1 MNLLKKNKYSIR
13 KYKVG
18 IFSTLIG
25 TVLLLSNP
33 NGAQALTT
41 DHNVQGGSN
50 QALPGNSQNT
60 NADTNRDIVN
70 DSQNTPNAH
79 ATDNTSTNQA
89 LTNHQNVDVANQ
101 VGPAPIQPS
110 ASPAQNNNN
119 SNANSTATEPA
130 ANTNNNLASNNN
142 TLNVPNNTD
151 NNDSARHL
159 TLKEIQEDVRHSS
172 DKPELVAIAE
182 EASNRPKKRSRRAAP
197 TDPNATPADP
207 TATPADPTAGNGSAP
222 VAITAP
228 YTPTTDPNANNI
240 GQNAP
245 NEVLS
250 FDDNNIRPSTNRSVP
265 TVTVVDNLPG
275 YTLINGGKVGVFSHA
290 MVRTSMFDS
299 GDAKNYQAQGNVIAL
314 GRIRGNDTNDHGD
327 FNGIEKT
334 LTVNPNSELIFEFN
348 TMTTKN
354 YQAQGNVIALGRIRG
369 NDTNDHGDF
378 NGIEK
383 TLTVNPNSELIFEF
397 NTMTTKNYQG
407 MTNLIIK
414 NADNDTVIGEK
425 VVAYGPIWRL
435 LKVPENV
442 SHLKIQF
449 VPKNDAITDARGIY
463 QLRDGYKYY
472 DFVDSIGLH
481 SGSHVY
487 VERRTMEP
495 TATNNKEFT
504 VTTSLKNNGN
514 FGASF
519 NTDDFVYKIQ
529 LPEGV
534 EYVNNSLTKDF
545 PSGNSGVDIND
556 MNVTYDAANR
566 IITIKSTGGGT
577 GNSPAR
583 LMPDKILDLKY
594 KLRVNNVPTP
604 RTVTFND
611 TLTYKTYSQDFI
623 NSPAES
629 HTVSTNPYTIDII
642 MNKDALQAEV
652 DRRIQQADYT
662 FASLDIF
669 NDLKR
674 RAQTILDENR
684 NNVPLNKRV
693 SQADIDSLANQMQH
707 TLIRSVDAENAVNRK
722 VDDME
727 DLVNQNDELTD
738 EEKQAAIQVIEEH
751 KNEIIGNIGDQTTDD
766 GVTRIKDQGIQTL
779 SGDTATPVV
788 KPNAKQAIR
797 DKAAKQREIINHTP
811 DATQDEIQDALNQL
825 TTDETD
831 AIDNVTNATTNADVE
846 TAKNNG
852 INTIGAVAPQVTHKQ
867 AARDAINQATA
878 TKRQQ
883 INSNR
888 EATQEE
894 KNAAL
899 NELTQAT
906 NHALEQI
913 NQATTNDDV
922 DTAKGDG
929 LNAINPIAPV
939 TVVKQAARDAVSHDA
954 QQHIAEINANP
965 DATQEERQAAIE
977 KVNAAVAVANTNI
990 LNANTNADVE
1000 QVKTNAIQGIQAIEP
1015 ATKVKTDA
1023 KNAIDQSAETQHNA
1037 IFNNNDATL
1046 EEQQAAQQLLDQA
1059 VATAKQNINAAD
1071 TNQEV
1076 AQAKDQ
1082 GTQNIVVIQ
1091 PATQVKTDARNAV
1104 NEKAREAIT
1113 NINATPGATR
1123 EEKQEAINRVNT
1135 LKNRALNDI
1144 GVTSTTAMVNSI
1156 RDDAVNQ
1163 IGAVQPHVTK
1173 KQTATGVL
1181 TDLATAKKQEINQ
1194 NTNATTEEK
1203 QVALNQV
1210 DQDLATAINNINQ
1223 ADTNAEVDQAQQ
1235 LGTKAINAIQPNIV
1249 KKPAALAQ
1257 TNQHYSAK
1265 LVEINATPDAT
1276 DDEKNAAINTLNQD
1290 RQQAIESIKQANT
1303 NAEVDQAATVAENN
1317 IDAVQVDVVKKQAA
1331 RDKITAEVAKRIE
1344 AVKQTPN
1351 ATDEEKQAA
1360 VNQINQ
1366 LKDQAFNQIN
1376 QNQTNDQVDATTN
1389 QAINAIDNVEAEV
1402 VIKPKAIADIE
1413 KAVKE
1418 KQQQIDN
1425 SLDSTDNEKEVAL
1438 QALAKEKEKA
1448 LAAIDQAQT
1457 NSQVN
1462 QAATNGVS
1470 AIKIIQPE
1478 TKIKPAARE
1487 KINQKANELRAQINQ
1502 DKEATA
1508 EERQAA
1514 LDKINDLVAK
1524 AMTNITN
1531 DRTNQ
1536 QVNDSTNQAL
1546 DDIALVTPDH
1556 IVRAAARDA
1565 VKQQYEAKKHEIEQA
1580 EHATD
1585 EEKQVALNQLANNEK
1600 RALQNIN
1607 QAIAN
1612 NDVKRV
1618 ESNGIATL
1626 KGVEPHIVVKPEAQ
1640 EAIKASADNQVE
1652 SIKDTPHATTDELDE
1667 ANQQIN
1673 DTLKQ
1678 GQQDIDNTTQDAA
1691 VNDVRNQTIK
1701 AIEQIKPKV
1710 RRKRAAL
1717 DNIDESNNNQLD
1729 AIRNTLD
1736 TTQDERNVAIAALNK
1751 IVNAIKNDIAQN
1763 KTNAEVDQTEA
1774 DGNNNIKVILPKVQ
1788 VKPAARQSVSAKA
1801 EAQNALIDQSDLSTE
1816 EERLAAKH
1824 LVEQAL
1830 NQAIDQIN
1838 HADKTAQVNQNSIDA
1853 QNIISKIKPATTVK
1867 ATALQQI
1874 QNIAT
1879 NKINL
1884 IKANN
1889 EATDEEQNAAIV
1901 QVEKELIKAKQQI
1914 AGAVTNADVAYLL
1927 HDGKNEIREIE
1938 PVINK
1943 KATAREQLTTL
1954 FNDKKQ
1960 AIEANVQATVEER
1973 NSILAQLQNIYDTA
1987 IGQIDQDR
1995 SNAQVDKTATLNL
2008 QTIHDLD
2015 VHPIKKP
2022 DAEKTINDDL
2032 ARVTH
2037 LVQNYRKVSDR
2048 NKADALKAI
2057 TALKLQ
2063 MDEELKTAR
2072 TNADVDAVL
2081 KRFNVALG
2089 DIEAVIT
2096 EKENSLLRID
2106 NIAQQTYA
2114 KFKAIAT
2121 PEQLAKVKAL
2131 IDQYVADG
2139 NRMVDED
2146 ATLNDIKKDTQLIID
2161 EILAI
2166 KLPAEVIKAS
2176 PKVGQPAPKVCTPIK
2191 KEDKQEVRK
2200 VVKELPNT
2208 GSEEMDLPL
2217 KELAL
2222 ITGAALLARRRS
2234 KKEKES

>member
-1 MNLLKKNKYSIR
+1 M
-13 KYKVG
+13 
-18 IFSTLIG
+18 
-25 TVLLLSNP
+25 
-33 NGAQALTT
+33 
-41 DHNVQGGSN
+41 
-50 QALPGNSQNT
+50 
-60 NADTNRDIVN
+60 
-70 DSQNTPNAH
+70 
-79 ATDNTSTNQA
+79 
-89 LTNHQNVDVANQ
+89 
-101 VGPAPIQPS
+101 
-110 ASPAQNNNN
+110 
-119 SNANSTATEPA
+119 SNAN
-130 ANTNNNLASNNN
+130 NNDAVSNNT
-142 TLNVPNNTD
+142 TLNVPNKTNE
-151 NNDSARHL
+151 NGSGGHL

-182 EASNRPKKRSRRAAP
+182 PASNRPKKRSRRAAP
-197 TDPNATPADP
+197 ADPNATPADP
-207 TATPADPTAGNGSAP
+207 AAAAAGNGGAP

-228 YTPTTDPNANNI
+228 YTPTTDPNANNA

-250 FDDNNIRPSTNRSVP
+250 FDDNGIRPSTNRSVP
-265 TVTVVDNLPG
+265 SVTVVDNLPG
-275 YTLINGGKVGVFSHA
+275 FTLINGGKVGVFSHA

-299 GDAKNYQAQGNVIAL
+299 ADAKNYQAQGNVIAL
-314 GRIRGNDTNDHGD
+314 GRI
-327 FNGIEKT
+327 K
-334 LTVNPNSELIFEFN
+334 
-348 TMTTKN
+348 
-354 YQAQGNVIALGRIRG
+354 G

-407 MTNLIIK
+407 VTNLIIK
-414 NADNDTVIGEK
+414 NADNDTVIAEK
-425 VVAYGPIWRL
+425 SVAYGPIWRL
-435 LKVPENV
+435 FKVPENV

-519 NTDDFVYKIQ
+519 NTDDFVYQVQ

-545 PSGNSGVDIND
+545 PSSNSGVDMND
-556 MNVTYDAANR
+556 FNVTYDAANR
-566 IITIKSTGGGT
+566 VITIKSTGGGS

-611 TLTYKTYSQDFI
+611 TLTYKTYTQDFI

-693 SQADIDSLANQMQH
+693 SQADIDSLTNQMQH
-707 TLIRSVDAENAVNRK
+707 TLIRSVDAENAVNKK
-722 VDDME
+722 VDQME

-788 KPNAKQAIR
+788 KPNAKKAIR
-797 DKAAKQREIINHTP
+797 DKATKQREIINATP
-811 DATQDEIQDALNQL
+811 DATEDEIQDALNQL
-825 TTDETD
+825 ATDETD

-852 INTIGAVAPQVTHKQ
+852 INTIGAVVPQVTHKK

-913 NQATTNDDV
+913 NQAKTNADV
-922 DTAKGDG
+922 DNAKGDG

-965 DATQEERQAAIE
+965 DATQEERQAAID
-977 KVNAAVAVANTNI
+977 KVNAAVTAANTNI

-1000 QVKTNAIQGIQAIEP
+1000 QVKTNAIQGIQAITP

-1023 KNAIDQSAETQHNA
+1023 KNAIDKSAETQHNT

-1091 PATQVKTDARNAV
+1091 PATQVKTDARNVV
-1104 NEKAREAIT
+1104 NDKAREAIT

-1135 LKNRALNDI
+1135 LKNRALTDI

-1181 TDLATAKKQEINQ
+1181 NDLATAKKQEINQ

-1210 DQDLATAINNINQ
+1210 DQELATAINNINQ

-1257 TNQHYSAK
+1257 INQHYNAK
-1265 LVEINATPDAT
+1265 LAEINATPDAT

-1290 RQQAIESIKQANT
+1290 RQQAIESVKQANT

-1376 QNQTNDQVDATTN
+1376 QNQTNDQVDTTTN
-1389 QAINAIDNVEAEV
+1389 QALNAIDNVEAEV

-1425 SLDSTDNEKEVAL
+1425 SLDSTDNEKEVAS

-1478 TKIKPAARE
+1478 TKVKPAARE
-1487 KINQKANELRAQINQ
+1487 KINQKVNELRAKINQ

-1508 EERQAA
+1508 EERQVA
-1514 LDKINDLVAK
+1514 LDKINEFVNQ
-1524 AMTNITN
+1524 AMTDITN
-1531 DRTNQ
+1531 NRTNQ
-1536 QVNDSTNQAL
+1536 QVDDTTSQAL
-1546 DDIALVTPDH
+1546 DSIALVAPEH

-1565 VKQQYEAKKHEIEQA
+1565 VKQQYEAKKQEIEQA

-1600 RALQNIN
+1600 LALQNIN
-1607 QAIAN
+1607 QAVTN

-1618 ESNGIATL
+1618 ETNGIATL
-1626 KGVEPHIVVKPEAQ
+1626 KGVQPHIVIKPEAQ
-1640 EAIKASADNQVE
+1640 QTIKASAENQVE
-1652 SIKDTPHATTDELDE
+1652 SIKDTPHATVDELDE
-1667 ANQQIN
+1667 ANQLIS

-1678 GQQDIDNTTQDAA
+1678 AQQEIENTNQDAA
-1691 VNDVRNQTIK
+1691 VTDVRNQTIK

-1717 DNIDESNNNQLD
+1717 DSIEENNKNQLD

-1736 TTQDERNVAIAALNK
+1736 TTQDERDVAIDTLNK
-1751 IVNAIKNDIAQN
+1751 IVNTIKNDIAQN
-1763 KTNAEVDQTEA
+1763 KTNAEVDRTET
-1774 DGNNNIKVILPKVQ
+1774 DGNDNIKVILPKVQ
-1788 VKPAARQSVSAKA
+1788 VKPAARQSVGVKA

-1838 HADKTAQVNQNSIDA
+1838 HADKTAQVNQDSIDA

-1884 IKANN
+1884 SKANN
-1889 EATDEEQNAAIV
+1889 EATDEEQNIAIA

-1914 AGAVTNADVAYLL
+1914 ASAVTNADVAYLL
-1927 HDGKNEIREIE
+1927 HDEKNEIREIE
-1938 PVINK
+1938 PVINR
-1943 KATAREQLTTL
+1943 KASAREQLTTL

-1960 AIEANVQATVEER
+1960 AIEANIQATVEER

-1995 SNAQVDKTATLNL
+1995 SNAQVDKTASLNL

-2032 ARVTH
+2032 ARVTA
-2037 LVQNYRKVSDR
+2037 LVQNYRKVSNR

-2081 KRFNVALG
+2081 KRFNVALS

-2121 PEQLAKVKAL
+2121 PEQLAKVKVL

-2139 NRMVDED
+2139 NRMIDED
-2146 ATLNDIKKDTQLIID
+2146 ATLNDIKQHTQFIVD

-2166 KLPAEVIKAS
+2166 KLPAEPTKVS
-2176 PKVGQPAPKVCTPIK
+2176 PKVIQPAPKVCTPIK
-2191 KEDKQEVRK
+2191 KEETHESRK
-2200 VVKELPNT
+2200 VEKELPNT
-2208 GSEEMDLPL
+2208 GSEGMDLPL
-2217 KELAL
+2217 KEFAL
-2222 ITGAALLARRRS
+2222 ITGAALLARRRT
-2234 KKEKES
+2234 KNEKES

>member
-41 DHNVQGGSN
+41 DNNVQSDTN
-50 QALPGNSQNT
+50 QATPVNSQDKDVAN
-60 NADTNRDIVN
+60 NRGLAN
-70 DSQNTPNAH
+70 SAQNTPNQS
-79 ATDNTSTNQA
+79 ATTNQATNQA
-89 LTNHQNVDVANQ
+89 LVNHNNGSIVNQ
-101 VGPAPIQPS
+101 ATPTSVQSSTPS
-110 ASPAQNNNN
+110 AQNNNHTDGN
-119 SNANSTATEPA
+119 TTATETVSNAN
-130 ANTNNNLASNNN
+130 NNDAVSNNT
-142 TLNVPNNTD
+142 TLNVPNKTNE
-151 NNDSARHL
+151 NGSGGHL

-182 EASNRPKKRSRRAAP
+182 PASNRPKKRSKRAAP
-197 TDPNATPADP
+197 ADPNATPADP
-207 TATPADPTAGNGSAP
+207 AAAAAGNGGAP

-228 YTPTTDPNANNI
+228 YTPTTDPNANNA

-250 FDDNNIRPSTNRSVP
+250 FDDNGIRPSTNRSVP
-265 TVTVVDNLPG
+265 SVTVVDNLPG
-275 YTLINGGKVGVFSHA
+275 FTLINGGKVGVFSHA

-299 GDAKNYQAQGNVIAL
+299 ADAKNYQAQGNVIAL
-314 GRIRGNDTNDHGD
+314 GRI
-327 FNGIEKT
+327 K
-334 LTVNPNSELIFEFN
+334 
-348 TMTTKN
+348 
-354 YQAQGNVIALGRIRG
+354 G

-407 MTNLIIK
+407 VTNLIIK
-414 NADNDTVIGEK
+414 NADNDTVIAEK
-425 VVAYGPIWRL
+425 SVAYGPIWRL
-435 LKVPENV
+435 FKVPENV

-519 NTDDFVYKIQ
+519 NTDDFVYQVQ

-545 PSGNSGVDIND
+545 PSSNSGVDMND
-556 MNVTYDAANR
+556 FNVTYDAANR
-566 IITIKSTGGGT
+566 VITIKSTGGGS

-611 TLTYKTYSQDFI
+611 TLTYKTYTQDFI

-629 HTVSTNPYTIDII
+629 HTVRTNPYTIDII

-693 SQADIDSLANQMQH
+693 SQADIDSLTNQMQH
-707 TLIRSVDAENAVNRK
+707 TLIRSVDAENAVNKK
-722 VDDME
+722 VDQME

-788 KPNAKQAIR
+788 KPNAKKAIR
-797 DKAAKQREIINHTP
+797 DKATKQREIINATP
-811 DATQDEIQDALNQL
+811 DATEDEIQDALNQL
-825 TTDETD
+825 ATDETD

-846 TAKNNG
+846 IAKNNG
-852 INTIGAVAPQVTHKQ
+852 INTIGAVVPQVTHKQ

-913 NQATTNDDV
+913 NQATTNADV
-922 DTAKGDG
+922 DNAKGDG

-965 DATQEERQAAIE
+965 DATQEERQAAID
-977 KVNAAVAVANTNI
+977 KVNAAVTAANTNI

-1000 QVKTNAIQGIQAIEP
+1000 QVKTNAIQGIQAITP

-1023 KNAIDQSAETQHNA
+1023 KNAIDKSAETQHNT

-1091 PATQVKTDARNAV
+1091 PATQVKTDARNVV
-1104 NEKAREAIT
+1104 NDKAREAIT

-1135 LKNRALNDI
+1135 LKNRALTDI

-1181 TDLATAKKQEINQ
+1181 NDLATAKKQEINQ

-1210 DQDLATAINNINQ
+1210 DQELATAINNINQ

-1257 TNQHYSAK
+1257 INQHYNAK
-1265 LVEINATPDAT
+1265 LAEINATPDAT
-1276 DDEKNAAINTLNQD
+1276 NDEKNAAINTLNLD

-1376 QNQTNDQVDATTN
+1376 QNQTNDQVDTTTN
-1389 QAINAIDNVEAEV
+1389 QALKAIDNVEAEV

-1425 SLDSTDNEKEVAL
+1425 SLDSTDNEKEVAS
-1438 QALAKEKEKA
+1438 QALAKEKEKEKA

-1462 QAATNGVS
+1462 QAATNDVS

-1478 TKIKPAARE
+1478 TKVKPAARE
-1487 KINQKANELRAQINQ
+1487 KINQKANELRAKINQ

-1508 EERQAA
+1508 EERQVA
-1514 LDKINDLVAK
+1514 LDKINEFVNQ
-1524 AMTNITN
+1524 AMTDITN
-1531 DRTNQ
+1531 NRTNQ
-1536 QVNDSTNQAL
+1536 QVDDTTSQAL
-1546 DDIALVTPDH
+1546 DSIALVTPDH

-1565 VKQQYEAKKHEIEQA
+1565 VKQQYEAKKREIEQA

-1607 QAIAN
+1607 QAVTN

-1618 ESNGIATL
+1618 ETNGIATL
-1626 KGVEPHIVVKPEAQ
+1626 KGVQPHIVIKPEAQ
-1640 EAIKASADNQVE
+1640 QAIKASAENQVE
-1652 SIKDTPHATTDELDE
+1652 SIKDTPHATVDELDE
-1667 ANQQIN
+1667 ANQLIS

-1678 GQQDIDNTTQDAA
+1678 AQQEIENTNQDAA
-1691 VNDVRNQTIK
+1691 VTDVRNQTIK

-1717 DNIDESNNNQLD
+1717 DSIEENNKNQLD

-1736 TTQDERNVAIAALNK
+1736 TTQDERDVAIDTLNK
-1751 IVNAIKNDIAQN
+1751 IVNTIKNDIAQN
-1763 KTNAEVDQTEA
+1763 KTNAEVDRTET
-1774 DGNNNIKVILPKVQ
+1774 DGNDNIKVILPKVQ
-1788 VKPAARQSVSAKA
+1788 VKPAARQSVGVKA

-1838 HADKTAQVNQNSIDA
+1838 HADKTAQVNQDSINA

-1889 EATDEEQNAAIV
+1889 EATDEEQNIAIA

-1914 AGAVTNADVAYLL
+1914 ASAVTNADVAYLL
-1927 HDGKNEIREIE
+1927 HDEKNEIREIE
-1938 PVINK
+1938 PVINR
-1943 KATAREQLTTL
+1943 KASAREQLTTL

-1960 AIEANVQATVEER
+1960 AIEANIQATVEER

-1995 SNAQVDKTATLNL
+1995 SNAQVDKTASLNL

-2032 ARVTH
+2032 ARVTA
-2037 LVQNYRKVSDR
+2037 LVQNYRKVSNR

-2081 KRFNVALG
+2081 KRFNVALS

-2121 PEQLAKVKAL
+2121 PEQLAKVKVL

-2139 NRMVDED
+2139 NRMIDED
-2146 ATLNDIKKDTQLIID
+2146 ATLNDIKQHTQFIVD

-2166 KLPAEVIKAS
+2166 KLPAEETKVS
-2176 PKVGQPAPKVCTPIK
+2176 PKEIQPAPKVCTPIK
-2191 KEDKQEVRK
+2191 KEETHESRK
-2200 VVKELPNT
+2200 VEKELPNT
-2208 GSEEMDLPL
+2208 GSEGMDLPL
-2217 KELAL
+2217 KEFAL
-2222 ITGAALLARRRS
+2222 ITGAALLARRRT
-2234 KKEKES
+2234 KNEKES

>member
-41 DHNVQGGSN
+41 DNNVQSDTN
-50 QALPGNSQNT
+50 QATPVNSQDKDVAN
-60 NADTNRDIVN
+60 NRGLAN
-70 DSQNTPNAH
+70 SAQNTPNQS
-79 ATDNTSTNQA
+79 ATTNQATNQA
-89 LTNHQNVDVANQ
+89 LVNHNNGSIVNQ
-101 VGPAPIQPS
+101 ATPTSVQSSTPS
-110 ASPAQNNNN
+110 AQNNNHTDGN
-119 SNANSTATEPA
+119 TTATETVSNAN
-130 ANTNNNLASNNN
+130 NNDVASNNT
-142 TLNVPNNTD
+142 TLNVPNKTNE
-151 NNDSARHL
+151 NGSGGHL

-182 EASNRPKKRSRRAAP
+182 PASNRPKKRSRRAAP
-197 TDPNATPADP
+197 ADPNATPADP
-207 TATPADPTAGNGSAP
+207 GAAAAGNGGAP

-228 YTPTTDPNANNI
+228 YTPTTDPNANNA

-250 FDDNNIRPSTNRSVP
+250 FDDNSIRPSTNRSVP
-265 TVTVVDNLPG
+265 SVTVVDNLPG
-275 YTLINGGKVGVFSHA
+275 FTLINGGKVGVLSHA
-290 MVRTSMFDS
+290 MVRTSMFEAGS
-299 GDAKNYQAQGNVIAL
+299 NRTYQAQGNVLAL
-314 GRIRGNDTNDHGD
+314 GRISGTDASNHGD
-327 FNGIEKT
+327 FNGIEKS

-348 TMTTKN
+348 TMPTKN
-354 YQAQGNVIALGRIRG
+354 GQGATNV
-369 NDTNDHGDF
+369 
-378 NGIEK
+378 
-383 TLTVNPNSELIFEF
+383 
-397 NTMTTKNYQG
+397 
-407 MTNLIIK
+407 IIK
-414 NADNDTVIGEK
+414 NADTNDTIAEK
-425 VVAYGPIWRL
+425 TVEGGPTLRL
-435 LKVPENV
+435 FKVPDNV
-442 SHLKIQF
+442 RNLKIQF

-463 QLRDGYKYY
+463 QLKDGYKYY
-472 DFVDSIGLH
+472 SFVDSIGLH

-514 FGASF
+514 SGASLD
-519 NTDDFVYKIQ
+519 TDEFVYKIQ

-545 PSGNSGVDIND
+545 PSNNSGVDVND

-566 IITIKSTGGGT
+566 VITIKSTGGGT
-577 GNSPAR
+577 TNSPAR

-611 TLTYKTYSQDFI
+611 TLTYKTYTQDFI
-623 NSPAES
+623 NSAAES

-669 NDLKR
+669 NDLKK
-674 RAQTILDENR
+674 RAQTILAENR

-693 SQADIDSLANQMQH
+693 SQADIDTLTNQMQH
-707 TLIRSVDAENAVNRK
+707 TLIRSVDAENAVNQK
-722 VDDME
+722 ADQME

-751 KNEIIGNIGDQTTDD
+751 KGNIIGDIGDQTTDD

-788 KPNAKQAIR
+788 KPNAKKAIR
-797 DKAAKQREIINHTP
+797 DKATKQREIINATP
-811 DATQDEIQDALNQL
+811 DATEDEIQDAINQL
-825 TTDETD
+825 ATDETD

-852 INTIGAVAPQVTHKQ
+852 INTIGSVVPQVTHKQ

-913 NQATTNDDV
+913 NQATTNADV
-922 DTAKGDG
+922 DNAKGDG

-965 DATQEERQAAIE
+965 DATQEERQAAID
-977 KVNAAVAVANTNI
+977 KVNAAVTAANTNI
-990 LNANTNADVE
+990 LNANTNAEVE
-1000 QVKTNAIQGIQAIEP
+1000 QVKTNAIQGIQAITP

-1023 KNAIDQSAETQHNA
+1023 KNAIDKSAETQHNT

-1091 PATQVKTDARNAV
+1091 PATQVKTDARNVV
-1104 NEKAREAIT
+1104 NDKAREAIT

-1135 LKNRALNDI
+1135 LKNRALTDI

-1181 TDLATAKKQEINQ
+1181 NDLATAKKQEINQ

-1210 DQDLATAINNINQ
+1210 DQELATAINNINQ
-1223 ADTNAEVDQAQQ
+1223 ADTNAEVDQAEQ

-1257 TNQHYSAK
+1257 INQHYNAK
-1265 LVEINATPDAT
+1265 LAEINATPDAT
-1276 DDEKNAAINTLNQD
+1276 NDEKNAAINTLNQD

-1376 QNQTNDQVDATTN
+1376 QNQTNDQVDTTTN
-1389 QAINAIDNVEAEV
+1389 QALNAIDNVEAEV

-1425 SLDSTDNEKEVAL
+1425 SLDSTDNEKEVAS

-1478 TKIKPAARE
+1478 TKVKPAARE
-1487 KINQKANELRAQINQ
+1487 KINQKANELRAKINQ

-1508 EERQAA
+1508 EERQVA
-1514 LDKINDLVAK
+1514 LDKINEFVNQ
-1524 AMTNITN
+1524 AMTDITN
-1531 DRTNQ
+1531 NRTNQ
-1536 QVNDSTNQAL
+1536 QVDDTTSQAL
-1546 DDIALVTPDH
+1546 DSIALVAPEH

-1565 VKQQYEAKKHEIEQA
+1565 VKQQYEAKKQEIEQA

-1585 EEKQVALNQLANNEK
+1585 EEKQVALNQLANNK
-1600 RALQNIN
+1600 KLALQNIN
-1607 QAIAN
+1607 QAVTN

-1618 ESNGIATL
+1618 ETNGIATL
-1626 KGVEPHIVVKPEAQ
+1626 KGVQPHIVIKPEAQ
-1640 EAIKASADNQVE
+1640 QAIKASAENQVE
-1652 SIKDTPHATTDELDE
+1652 SIKDTPHATVDELDE
-1667 ANQQIN
+1667 ANQLIS

-1678 GQQDIDNTTQDAA
+1678 AQQEIENTNQDAA
-1691 VNDVRNQTIK
+1691 VTDVRNQTIK

-1717 DNIDESNNNQLD
+1717 DSIEENNKNQLD

-1736 TTQDERNVAIAALNK
+1736 TTQDERDVAIDTLNK
-1751 IVNAIKNDIAQN
+1751 IVNTIKNDIAQN
-1763 KTNAEVDQTEA
+1763 KTNAEVDRTET
-1774 DGNNNIKVILPKVQ
+1774 DGNDNIKVILPKVQ
-1788 VKPAARQSVSAKA
+1788 VKPAARQSVGVKA

-1838 HADKTAQVNQNSIDA
+1838 HADKTAQVNQDSIDA

-1889 EATDEEQNAAIV
+1889 EATDEEQNIAIA

-1914 AGAVTNADVAYLL
+1914 ASAVTNADVAYLL
-1927 HDGKNEIREIE
+1927 HDEKNEIREIE
-1938 PVINK
+1938 PVISR
-1943 KATAREQLTTL
+1943 KASAREQLTTL

-1960 AIEANVQATVEER
+1960 AIEANIQATVEER

-1995 SNAQVDKTATLNL
+1995 SNAQVDKTASLNL

-2032 ARVTH
+2032 ARVTA

-2081 KRFNVALG
+2081 KRFNVALS

-2121 PEQLAKVKAL
+2121 PEQLAKVKVL

-2139 NRMVDED
+2139 NRMIDED
-2146 ATLNDIKKDTQLIID
+2146 ATLNDIKQHTQFIVD

-2166 KLPAEVIKAS
+2166 KLPAEAMKVS
-2176 PKVGQPAPKVCTPIK
+2176 PKVIQPAPKVCTPIK
-2191 KEDKQEVRK
+2191 KEETHESRK
-2200 VVKELPNT
+2200 VEKELPNT

-2217 KELAL
+2217 KEFAL
-2222 ITGAALLARRRS
+2222 ITGAALLARRRT
-2234 KKEKES
+2234 KNEKES

>member
-41 DHNVQGGSN
+41 DNNVQSDTN
-50 QALPGNSQNT
+50 QATPVNSQDKDVAN
-60 NADTNRDIVN
+60 NRGLAN
-70 DSQNTPNAH
+70 SAQNTPNQS
-79 ATDNTSTNQA
+79 ATTNQATNQA
-89 LTNHQNVDVANQ
+89 LVNHNNGSIVNQ
-101 VGPAPIQPS
+101 ATPTSVQSSTPS
-110 ASPAQNNNN
+110 AQNNNHTDGN
-119 SNANSTATEPA
+119 TTATETVSNAN
-130 ANTNNNLASNNN
+130 NNDAVSNNT
-142 TLNVPNNTD
+142 TLNVPNKTNE
-151 NNDSARHL
+151 NGSGGHL

-182 EASNRPKKRSRRAAP
+182 PASNRPKKRSKRAAP
-197 TDPNATPADP
+197 ADPNATPADP
-207 TATPADPTAGNGSAP
+207 AAAAAGNGGAP

-228 YTPTTDPNANNI
+228 YTPTTDPNANNA

-250 FDDNNIRPSTNRSVP
+250 FDDNGIRPSTNRSVP
-265 TVTVVDNLPG
+265 SVTVVDNLPG
-275 YTLINGGKVGVFSHA
+275 FTLINGGKVGVFSHA

-299 GDAKNYQAQGNVIAL
+299 ADAKNYQAQGNVIAL
-314 GRIRGNDTNDHGD
+314 GRI
-327 FNGIEKT
+327 K
-334 LTVNPNSELIFEFN
+334 
-348 TMTTKN
+348 
-354 YQAQGNVIALGRIRG
+354 G

-407 MTNLIIK
+407 VTNLIIK
-414 NADNDTVIGEK
+414 NADNDTVIAEK
-425 VVAYGPIWRL
+425 SVAYGPIWRL
-435 LKVPENV
+435 FKVPENV

-519 NTDDFVYKIQ
+519 NTDDFVYQVQ

-545 PSGNSGVDIND
+545 PSSNSGVDMND
-556 MNVTYDAANR
+556 FNVTYDAANR
-566 IITIKSTGGGT
+566 VITIKSTGGGS

-611 TLTYKTYSQDFI
+611 TLTYKTYTQDFI

-629 HTVSTNPYTIDII
+629 HTVRTNPYTIDII

-693 SQADIDSLANQMQH
+693 SQADIDSLTNQMQH
-707 TLIRSVDAENAVNRK
+707 TLIRSVDAENAVNKK
-722 VDDME
+722 VDQME

-788 KPNAKQAIR
+788 KPNAKKAIR
-797 DKAAKQREIINHTP
+797 DKATKQREIINATP
-811 DATQDEIQDALNQL
+811 DATEDEIQDALNQL
-825 TTDETD
+825 ATDETD

-846 TAKNNG
+846 IAKNNG
-852 INTIGAVAPQVTHKQ
+852 INTIGAVVPQVTHKQ

-913 NQATTNDDV
+913 NQATTNADV
-922 DTAKGDG
+922 DNAKGDG

-965 DATQEERQAAIE
+965 DATQEERQAAID
-977 KVNAAVAVANTNI
+977 KVNAAVTAANTNI

-1000 QVKTNAIQGIQAIEP
+1000 QVKTNAIQGIQAITP

-1023 KNAIDQSAETQHNA
+1023 KNAIDKSAETQHNT

-1091 PATQVKTDARNAV
+1091 PATQVKTDARNVV
-1104 NEKAREAIT
+1104 NDKAREAIT

-1135 LKNRALNDI
+1135 LKNRALTDI

-1181 TDLATAKKQEINQ
+1181 NDLATAKKQEINQ

-1210 DQDLATAINNINQ
+1210 DQELATAINNINQ

-1257 TNQHYSAK
+1257 INQHYNAK
-1265 LVEINATPDAT
+1265 LAEINATPDAT
-1276 DDEKNAAINTLNQD
+1276 NDEKNAAINTLNLD

-1376 QNQTNDQVDATTN
+1376 QNQTNDQVDTTTN
-1389 QAINAIDNVEAEV
+1389 QALKAIDNVEAEV

-1425 SLDSTDNEKEVAL
+1425 SLDSTDNEKEVAS

-1470 AIKIIQPE
+1470 VIKIIQPE
-1478 TKIKPAARE
+1478 TKVKPAARE
-1487 KINQKANELRAQINQ
+1487 KINQKANELRAKINQ

-1508 EERQAA
+1508 EERQVA
-1514 LDKINDLVAK
+1514 LDKINEFVNQ
-1524 AMTNITN
+1524 AMTDITN
-1531 DRTNQ
+1531 NRTNQ
-1536 QVNDSTNQAL
+1536 QVDDTTSQAL
-1546 DDIALVTPDH
+1546 DSIALVTPDH

-1565 VKQQYEAKKHEIEQA
+1565 VKQQYEAKKREIEQA

-1607 QAIAN
+1607 QAVTN

-1618 ESNGIATL
+1618 ETNGIATL
-1626 KGVEPHIVVKPEAQ
+1626 KGVQPHIVIKPEAQ
-1640 EAIKASADNQVE
+1640 QAIKASAENQVE
-1652 SIKDTPHATTDELDE
+1652 SIKDTPHATVDELDE
-1667 ANQQIN
+1667 ANQLIS

-1678 GQQDIDNTTQDAA
+1678 AQQEIENTNQDAA
-1691 VNDVRNQTIK
+1691 VTDVRNQTIK

-1717 DNIDESNNNQLD
+1717 DSIEENNKNQLD

-1736 TTQDERNVAIAALNK
+1736 TTQDERDVAIDTLNK
-1751 IVNAIKNDIAQN
+1751 IVNTIKNDIAQN
-1763 KTNAEVDQTEA
+1763 KTNAEVDRTET
-1774 DGNNNIKVILPKVQ
+1774 DGNDNIKVILPKVQ
-1788 VKPAARQSVSAKA
+1788 VKPAARQSVGVKA

-1838 HADKTAQVNQNSIDA
+1838 HADKTAQVNQDSINA

-1889 EATDEEQNAAIV
+1889 EATDEEQNIAIA

-1914 AGAVTNADVAYLL
+1914 ASAVTNADVAYLL
-1927 HDGKNEIREIE
+1927 HDEKNEIREIE
-1938 PVINK
+1938 PVINR
-1943 KATAREQLTTL
+1943 KASAREQLTTL

-1960 AIEANVQATVEER
+1960 AIEANIQATVEER

-1995 SNAQVDKTATLNL
+1995 SNAQVDKTASLNL

-2032 ARVTH
+2032 ARVTA
-2037 LVQNYRKVSDR
+2037 LVQNYRKVSNR

-2081 KRFNVALG
+2081 KRFNVALS

-2121 PEQLAKVKAL
+2121 PEQLAKVKVL

-2139 NRMVDED
+2139 NRMIDED
-2146 ATLNDIKKDTQLIID
+2146 ATLNDIKQHTQFIVD

-2166 KLPAEVIKAS
+2166 KLPAEETKVS
-2176 PKVGQPAPKVCTPIK
+2176 PKEIQPAPKVCTPIK
-2191 KEDKQEVRK
+2191 KEETHESRK
-2200 VVKELPNT
+2200 VEKELPNT
-2208 GSEEMDLPL
+2208 GSEGMDLPL
-2217 KELAL
+2217 KEFAL
-2222 ITGAALLARRRS
+2222 ITGAALLARRRT
-2234 KKEKES
+2234 KNEKES

>member
-41 DHNVQGGSN
+41 DNNVQSDTN
-50 QALPGNSQNT
+50 QATPVNSQ
-60 NADTNRDIVN
+60 DTNVANNRGLAN
-70 DSQNTPNAH
+70 SAQNTPNQS
-79 ATDNTSTNQA
+79 ATTNQSTNQA
-89 LTNHQNVDVANQ
+89 LVNHNNGSIANQ
-101 VGPAPIQPS
+101 ATPAPIQPS
-110 ASPAQNNNN
+110 ASPAQNNNH
-119 SNANSTATEPA
+119 SDANSTATETVSNA
-130 ANTNNNLASNNN
+130 NNNDVVSNNT
-142 TLNVPNNTD
+142 TLNVPNRTNE
-151 NNDSARHL
+151 NGSGGHL

-182 EASNRPKKRSRRAAP
+182 QASNRPKKRSRRAAP
-197 TDPNATPADP
+197 ADPNATPADP
-207 TATPADPTAGNGSAP
+207 AAAAAGNGGAP

-228 YTPTTDPNANNI
+228 YTPTTDPNANNA

-250 FDDNNIRPSTNRSVP
+250 FDDNGIRPSTNRSVP
-265 TVTVVDNLPG
+265 SVTVVDNLPG
-275 YTLINGGKVGVFSHA
+275 FTLINGGKVGVFSHA

-314 GRIRGNDTNDHGD
+314 GRIKGNDTNDHGD
-327 FNGIEKT
+327 FNGIEK
-334 LTVNPNSELIFEFN
+334 S
-348 TMTTKN
+348 
-354 YQAQGNVIALGRIRG
+354 
-369 NDTNDHGDF
+369 
-378 NGIEK
+378 
-383 TLTVNPNSELIFEF
+383 LTVNPNSELIFEF

-407 MTNLIIK
+407 VTNLIIK
-414 NADNDTVIGEK
+414 DADNDTVIAEK
-425 VVAYGPIWRL
+425 SVAYGPIWRL
-435 LKVPENV
+435 FKVPENV

-519 NTDDFVYKIQ
+519 NTDDFVYKVQ

-545 PSGNSGVDIND
+545 PSSNSGVDMND
-556 MNVTYDAANR
+556 FNVTYDAANR
-566 IITIKSTGGGT
+566 VITIKSTGGGS

-611 TLTYKTYSQDFI
+611 TLTYKTYTQDFI

-642 MNKDALQAEV
+642 MNKDALQGEV

-669 NDLKR
+669 NGLKR

-693 SQADIDSLANQMQH
+693 SQADIDSLTNQMQH
-707 TLIRSVDAENAVNRK
+707 TLIRSVDAENAVNKK
-722 VDDME
+722 VDQME

-788 KPNAKQAIR
+788 KPNAKKAIR
-797 DKAAKQREIINHTP
+797 DKATKQREIINATP
-811 DATQDEIQDALNQL
+811 DATEDEIQDAINQL
-825 TTDETD
+825 ATDETD

-852 INTIGAVAPQVTHKQ
+852 INTIGAVVPQVTHKK

-913 NQATTNDDV
+913 NQATTNADV
-922 DTAKGDG
+922 DNAKGDG

-965 DATQEERQAAIE
+965 DATQEERQAAID
-977 KVNAAVAVANTNI
+977 KVNAAVTAANTNI
-990 LNANTNADVE
+990 LNANTNANVE
-1000 QVKTNAIQGIQAIEP
+1000 QVKTNAIQGIQAITP

-1023 KNAIDQSAETQHNA
+1023 KNAIDKSAETQHNT

-1104 NEKAREAIT
+1104 NDKAREAIT

-1135 LKNRALNDI
+1135 LKNRALTDI

-1181 TDLATAKKQEINQ
+1181 NDLATAKKQEINQ

-1210 DQDLATAINNINQ
+1210 DQELATAINNINQ

-1257 TNQHYSAK
+1257 INQHYNAK
-1265 LVEINATPDAT
+1265 LAEINATPDAT
-1276 DDEKNAAINTLNQD
+1276 NDEKNAAINTLNQD

-1303 NAEVDQAATVAENN
+1303 NTEVDQAATVAENN

-1389 QAINAIDNVEAEV
+1389 QAVNAIDNVEAEV

-1425 SLDSTDNEKEVAL
+1425 SLDSTDNEKEVAS
-1438 QALAKEKEKA
+1438 QALTKEKEKS

-1478 TKIKPAARE
+1478 TKVKPAARE
-1487 KINQKANELRAQINQ
+1487 KINQKANELRAKINQ

-1508 EERQAA
+1508 EERQVA
-1514 LDKINDLVAK
+1514 LDKINEFVNQ
-1524 AMTNITN
+1524 AMTDITN
-1531 DRTNQ
+1531 NRTNQ
-1536 QVNDSTNQAL
+1536 QVDDTTSQAL
-1546 DDIALVTPDH
+1546 DSISLVTPEH
-1556 IVRAAARDA
+1556 IVRAGARDA
-1565 VKQQYEAKKHEIEQA
+1565 VKQQYEAKKQEIEQA

-1600 RALQNIN
+1600 LALQNIN
-1607 QAIAN
+1607 QAVTN

-1618 ESNGIATL
+1618 ETNGIATL
-1626 KGVEPHIVVKPEAQ
+1626 KGVQPHIVIKPEAQ
-1640 EAIKASADNQVE
+1640 QAIKASAENQVE
-1652 SIKDTPHATTDELDE
+1652 SIKDTPHATVDELDE
-1667 ANQQIN
+1667 ANQLIS
-1673 DTLKQ
+1673 DTLKKA
-1678 GQQDIDNTTQDAA
+1678 QQEIENTNQDAA
-1691 VNDVRNQTIK
+1691 VTDVRNQTIK

-1717 DNIDESNNNQLD
+1717 DSIEENNKNQLD

-1736 TTQDERNVAIAALNK
+1736 TTQDERDVAIDTLNK
-1751 IVNAIKNDIAQN
+1751 IVNTIKNDIAQN
-1763 KTNAEVDQTEA
+1763 KTNAEVDRTET
-1774 DGNNNIKVILPKVQ
+1774 DGNDNIKVILPKVQ
-1788 VKPAARQSVSAKA
+1788 VKPAARQSVGVKA

-1838 HADKTAQVNQNSIDA
+1838 HADKTAQVNQDSINA

-1889 EATDEEQNAAIV
+1889 EATDEEQNAAIE

-1914 AGAVTNADVAYLL
+1914 ASAVTNADVAYLL
-1927 HDGKNEIREIE
+1927 HDEKNEIREIE
-1938 PVINK
+1938 PVINR
-1943 KATAREQLTTL
+1943 KASAREQLTTL

-1960 AIEANVQATVEER
+1960 AIEANIQVTVEER

-1995 SNAQVDKTATLNL
+1995 SNAQVDKTASLNL

-2032 ARVTH
+2032 ARVTA

-2081 KRFNVALG
+2081 KRFNVVLG

-2121 PEQLAKVKAL
+2121 PEQLAKVKVL

-2139 NRMVDED
+2139 NRMIDED
-2146 ATLNDIKKDTQLIID
+2146 ATLNDIKQHTQFIVD

-2166 KLPAEVIKAS
+2166 KLPAEATKVS
-2176 PKVGQPAPKVCTPIK
+2176 PKVIQSAPKVCTPIK
-2191 KEDKQEVRK
+2191 KEETHESRNVE
-2200 VVKELPNT
+2200 KELPNT
-2208 GSEEMDLPL
+2208 GSEGMDLPL
-2217 KELAL
+2217 KEFAL
-2222 ITGAALLARRRS
+2222 ITGAALLARRRT
-2234 KKEKES
+2234 KNEKES

>member
-50 QALPGNSQNT
+50 QALPGNSPNT

-70 DSQNTPNAH
+70 GSQNTPNAH

-89 LTNHQNVDVANQ
+89 LTNHQNVGVANQ
-101 VGPAPIQPS
+101 VAPAPIQPS
-110 ASPAQNNNN
+110 TSSASNNNH
-119 SNANSTATEPA
+119 SDANSTATEPA

-197 TDPNATPADP
+197 ADPN
-207 TATPADPTAGNGSAP
+207 ATPADPTAGNGSAP

-228 YTPTTDPNANNI
+228 FTPTTDPNANNI

-245 NEVLS
+245 NEVLT

-275 YTLINGGKVGVFSHA
+275 YTLINGGKVGVFSHT

-314 GRIRGNDTNDHGD
+314 GRIKGNDTNDHG
-327 FNGIEKT
+327 G
-334 LTVNPNSELIFEFN
+334 
-348 TMTTKN
+348 
-354 YQAQGNVIALGRIRG
+354 
-369 NDTNDHGDF
+369 F

-611 TLTYKTYSQDFI
+611 ILTYKTYTQDFI

-669 NDLKR
+669 NELKR

-693 SQADIDSLANQMQH
+693 SQADIDSLVNQMQH

-797 DKAAKQREIINHTP
+797 DKAAKQREIINNTP

-977 KVNAAVAVANTNI
+977 KVNAAVAAANTNI

-1104 NEKAREAIT
+1104 NDKAREAIT

-1194 NTNATTEEK
+1194 NTNATDEEK

-1249 KKPAALAQ
+1249 KKPTALAQ
-1257 TNQHYSAK
+1257 INQHYNAK
-1265 LVEINATPDAT
+1265 LAEINATPDAT

-1389 QAINAIDNVEAEV
+1389 QAINAIDNVEAKV

-1438 QALAKEKEKA
+1438 LALAKEKEKA

-1478 TKIKPAARE
+1478 TKVKPAARE

-1556 IVRAAARDA
+1556 IVRATARDA

-1600 RALQNIN
+1600 RALQNID

-1914 AGAVTNADVAYLL
+1914 ASAVTNADVAYLL

-1954 FNDKKQ
+1954 FNDKKL

-1995 SNAQVDKTATLNL
+1995 SNAQVDKTASLNL

-2139 NRMVDED
+2139 IRMIDED
-2146 ATLNDIKKDTQLIID
+2146 ATLNDIKQHTQFIVD

-2166 KLPAEVIKAS
+2166 KLPAEATKVL
-2176 PKVGQPAPKVCTPIK
+2176 PKVGQPAPKLCTSIK
-2191 KEDKQEVRK
+2191 KVDKQEVRK

-2222 ITGAALLARRRS
+2222 ITGAALLARRRN
-2234 KKEKES
+2234 KNEKES

>member
-41 DHNVQGGSN
+41 DNNVQSDTN
-50 QALPGNSQNT
+50 QATPVNSQ
-60 NADTNRDIVN
+60 DTNVANNRGLAN
-70 DSQNTPNAH
+70 SAQNTPNQS
-79 ATDNTSTNQA
+79 ATTNQSTNQA
-89 LTNHQNVDVANQ
+89 LVNHNNGSIANQ
-101 VGPAPIQPS
+101 ATPTSVQSSTPS
-110 ASPAQNNNN
+110 VQNNNHTDGN
-119 SNANSTATEPA
+119 TTATETVSNAN
-130 ANTNNNLASNNN
+130 NNDVVSNNT
-142 TLNVPNNTD
+142 TLNVPNKTNE
-151 NNDSARHL
+151 NGSGGHL

-182 EASNRPKKRSRRAAP
+182 QASNRPKKRSRRAAP
-197 TDPNATPADP
+197 ADPNATPADP
-207 TATPADPTAGNGSAP
+207 AAAAANGTVPAGNTAT
-222 VAITAP
+222 
-228 YTPTTDPNANNI
+228 YTPTTDPNANNA

-250 FDDNNIRPSTNRSVP
+250 FDDNGIRPSTNRSVP
-265 TVTVVDNLPG
+265 SVTVVDNLPG
-275 YTLINGGKVGVFSHA
+275 FTLINGGKVGVFSHA

-299 GDAKNYQAQGNVIAL
+299 GDNKNYQAQGNVIAL
-314 GRIRGNDTNDHGD
+314 GRIHGTDTNDHGD

-354 YQAQGNVIALGRIRG
+354 GQGATNV
-369 NDTNDHGDF
+369 
-378 NGIEK
+378 
-383 TLTVNPNSELIFEF
+383 
-397 NTMTTKNYQG
+397 
-407 MTNLIIK
+407 IIK
-414 NADNDTVIGEK
+414 NADTNDTIAEK
-425 VVAYGPIWRL
+425 TVEGGPTLRL
-435 LKVPENV
+435 FKVPDNV
-442 SHLKIQF
+442 RNLKIQF

-463 QLRDGYKYY
+463 QLKDGYKYY
-472 DFVDSIGLH
+472 SFVDSIGLH

-487 VERRTMEP
+487 VERRAMDP

-514 FGASF
+514 SGASLDT
-519 NTDDFVYKIQ
+519 NDFVYQVQ

-545 PSGNSGVDIND
+545 PSNNSGVDVND
-556 MNVTYDAANR
+556 MKVTYDAANR
-566 IITIKSTGGGT
+566 VITIKSTGGGT
-577 GNSPAR
+577 TNSPAR

-611 TLTYKTYSQDFI
+611 TLTYKTYTQDFI

-642 MNKDALQAEV
+642 MNKDALQGEV

-693 SQADIDSLANQMQH
+693 SQADIDSLTNQMQH
-707 TLIRSVDAENAVNRK
+707 TLIRSVDAENAVNKK
-722 VDDME
+722 VDQME

-738 EEKQAAIQVIEEH
+738 EEKQAAIQIIEEH
-751 KNEIIGNIGDQTTDD
+751 KNEIIGNIGDQTTDE

-788 KPNAKQAIR
+788 KPNAKKAIR
-797 DKAAKQREIINHTP
+797 DKAAKQREIINNTP

-825 TTDETD
+825 ATDETD
-831 AIDNVTNATTNADVE
+831 AIDNVTNATTNDDVE

-852 INTIGAVAPQVTHKQ
+852 INTIGAVVPQVTHKQ

-883 INSNR
+883 INNNR

-913 NQATTNDDV
+913 NQATTNADV
-922 DTAKGDG
+922 DNAKGDG

-965 DATQEERQAAIE
+965 DATQEERQAAID
-977 KVNAAVAVANTNI
+977 KVNAAVTAANTNI

-1000 QVKTNAIQGIQAIEP
+1000 QVKTNAIQGIQAITP

-1023 KNAIDQSAETQHNA
+1023 KNAIDKSAETQHNT

-1104 NEKAREAIT
+1104 NDKAREAIT

-1135 LKNRALNDI
+1135 LKNRALTDI

-1181 TDLATAKKQEINQ
+1181 NDLATAKKQEINQ

-1210 DQDLATAINNINQ
+1210 DQELATAINNINQ

-1257 TNQHYSAK
+1257 INQHYNAK
-1265 LVEINATPDAT
+1265 LAEINATPDAT
-1276 DDEKNAAINTLNQD
+1276 NDEKNAAINTLNQD

-1425 SLDSTDNEKEVAL
+1425 SLDSTDNEKEVAS

-1478 TKIKPAARE
+1478 TKVKPAARE
-1487 KINQKANELRAQINQ
+1487 KINQKANELRAKINQ

-1514 LDKINDLVAK
+1514 LDKINEFVNQ
-1524 AMTNITN
+1524 AMTDITN
-1531 DRTNQ
+1531 NRTNQ
-1536 QVNDSTNQAL
+1536 QVDDTTSQAL
-1546 DDIALVTPDH
+1546 DSIALVTPEH
-1556 IVRAAARDA
+1556 IVRAGARDA
-1565 VKQQYEAKKHEIEQA
+1565 VKQQYEAKKQEIEQA

-1600 RALQNIN
+1600 LALQNIN
-1607 QAIAN
+1607 QAVTN

-1618 ESNGIATL
+1618 ETNGIATL
-1626 KGVEPHIVVKPEAQ
+1626 KGVQPHIVIKPEAQ
-1640 EAIKASADNQVE
+1640 QAIKASAENQVE
-1652 SIKDTPHATTDELDE
+1652 SIKDTPHATVDELDE
-1667 ANQQIN
+1667 ANQLIS

-1678 GQQDIDNTTQDAA
+1678 AQQEIENTNQDAA
-1691 VNDVRNQTIK
+1691 VTDVRNQTIK

-1717 DNIDESNNNQLD
+1717 DSIEENNKNQLD
-1729 AIRNTLD
+1729 AIRDTLD
-1736 TTQDERNVAIAALNK
+1736 TTQDERDVAIDTLNK
-1751 IVNAIKNDIAQN
+1751 IVNTIKNDIAQN
-1763 KTNAEVDQTEA
+1763 KTNAEVDRTET
-1774 DGNNNIKVILPKVQ
+1774 DGNDNIKVILPKVQ
-1788 VKPAARQSVSAKA
+1788 VKPSARQSVGVKA

-1838 HADKTAQVNQNSIDA
+1838 HADKTAQVNQDSINA

-1889 EATDEEQNAAIV
+1889 EATDEEQNAAIA

-1914 AGAVTNADVAYLL
+1914 ASAVTNADVAYLL
-1927 HDGKNEIREIE
+1927 HDEKNEIREIE
-1938 PVINK
+1938 PVINR
-1943 KATAREQLTTL
+1943 KASAREQLTTL

-1960 AIEANVQATVEER
+1960 AIEANIQATVEER

-1995 SNAQVDKTATLNL
+1995 SNAQVDKTASLNI

-2032 ARVTH
+2032 ARVTA

-2081 KRFNVALG
+2081 KRFNVALS

-2121 PEQLAKVKAL
+2121 PEQLAKVKVL

-2139 NRMVDED
+2139 NRMIDED
-2146 ATLNDIKKDTQLIID
+2146 ATLNDIKQHTQFIVD

-2166 KLPAEVIKAS
+2166 KLPAEATKVS
-2176 PKVGQPAPKVCTPIK
+2176 PKVIQSAPKVCTPIK
-2191 KEDKQEVRK
+2191 KEEIHESRK
-2200 VVKELPNT
+2200 VEKELPNT
-2208 GSEEMDLPL
+2208 GSEGMDLPL
-2217 KELAL
+2217 KEFAL
-2222 ITGAALLARRRS
+2222 ITGAALLARRRT
-2234 KKEKES
+2234 KNEKES

>member
-41 DHNVQGGSN
+41 DNNVQSDTN
-50 QALPGNSQNT
+50 QATPVNSQ
-60 NADTNRDIVN
+60 DTNVANNRGLAN
-70 DSQNTPNAH
+70 SAQNTPNQS
-79 ATDNTSTNQA
+79 ATTNQSTNQA
-89 LTNHQNVDVANQ
+89 LVNHNNGSIANQ
-101 VGPAPIQPS
+101 ATPTSVQSSTPS
-110 ASPAQNNNN
+110 AQNNNHTDGN
-119 SNANSTATEPA
+119 TTATETVSNAN
-130 ANTNNNLASNNN
+130 NKDVVSNNT
-142 TLNVPNNTD
+142 TLNVPNKTNE
-151 NNDSARHL
+151 NGSGGHL

-182 EASNRPKKRSRRAAP
+182 QASNRPKKRSRRAAP
-197 TDPNATPADP
+197 ADPNATPADP
-207 TATPADPTAGNGSAP
+207 AAAAAGNGGAP

-228 YTPTTDPNANNI
+228 YTPTTDPNANNA

-250 FDDNNIRPSTNRSVP
+250 FDDNGIRPSTNRSVP
-265 TVTVVDNLPG
+265 SVTVVDNLPG
-275 YTLINGGKVGVFSHA
+275 FTLINGGKVGVFSHA

-314 GRIRGNDTNDHGD
+314 GRIKGNDTNDHGD
-327 FNGIEKT
+327 FNGIEK
-334 LTVNPNSELIFEFN
+334 S
-348 TMTTKN
+348 
-354 YQAQGNVIALGRIRG
+354 
-369 NDTNDHGDF
+369 
-378 NGIEK
+378 
-383 TLTVNPNSELIFEF
+383 LTVNPNSELIFEF

-407 MTNLIIK
+407 VTNLIIK
-414 NADNDTVIGEK
+414 NADNDTVIAEK
-425 VVAYGPIWRL
+425 SVAYGPIWRL
-435 LKVPENV
+435 FKVPENV

-519 NTDDFVYKIQ
+519 NTDDFVYKVQ

-545 PSGNSGVDIND
+545 PSSNSGVDMND
-556 MNVTYDAANR
+556 FNVTYDAANR
-566 IITIKSTGGGT
+566 VITIKSTGGGS

-611 TLTYKTYSQDFI
+611 TLTYKTYTQDFI

-693 SQADIDSLANQMQH
+693 SQADIDSLTNQMQH
-707 TLIRSVDAENAVNRK
+707 TLIRSVDAENAVNKK
-722 VDDME
+722 VDQME

-788 KPNAKQAIR
+788 KPNAKKAIR
-797 DKAAKQREIINHTP
+797 DKATKQREIINATP
-811 DATQDEIQDALNQL
+811 DATEDEIQDALNQL
-825 TTDETD
+825 ATDETD

-846 TAKNNG
+846 IAKNNG
-852 INTIGAVAPQVTHKQ
+852 INTIGAVVPQVTHKQ

-913 NQATTNDDV
+913 NQATTNADV
-922 DTAKGDG
+922 DNAKGDG

-965 DATQEERQAAIE
+965 DATQEERQAAID
-977 KVNAAVAVANTNI
+977 KVNAAVTAANTNI

-1000 QVKTNAIQGIQAIEP
+1000 QVKTNAIQGIQAITP

-1023 KNAIDQSAETQHNA
+1023 KNAIDKSAETQHNT

-1104 NEKAREAIT
+1104 NDKAREAIT

-1135 LKNRALNDI
+1135 LKNRALTDI

-1181 TDLATAKKQEINQ
+1181 NDLATAKKQEINQ

-1210 DQDLATAINNINQ
+1210 DQELATAINNINQ

-1257 TNQHYSAK
+1257 INQHYNAK
-1265 LVEINATPDAT
+1265 LAEINATPDAT
-1276 DDEKNAAINTLNQD
+1276 NDEKNAAINTLNQD

-1366 LKDQAFNQIN
+1366 LKDQAINQIN
-1376 QNQTNDQVDATTN
+1376 QNQTNDQVDTTTN
-1389 QAINAIDNVEAEV
+1389 QAVNAIDNVEAEV

-1425 SLDSTDNEKEVAL
+1425 SLDSTDNEKEVAS

-1478 TKIKPAARE
+1478 TKVKPAARE
-1487 KINQKANELRAQINQ
+1487 KINQKANELRAKINQ

-1508 EERQAA
+1508 EERQVA
-1514 LDKINDLVAK
+1514 LDKINEFVNQ
-1524 AMTNITN
+1524 AMTDITN
-1531 DRTNQ
+1531 NRTNQ
-1536 QVNDSTNQAL
+1536 QVDDTTSQAL
-1546 DDIALVTPDH
+1546 DSIALVAPEH

-1565 VKQQYEAKKHEIEQA
+1565 VKQQYEAKKQEIEQA

-1600 RALQNIN
+1600 LALQNIN
-1607 QAIAN
+1607 QAVTN

-1618 ESNGIATL
+1618 ETNGIATL
-1626 KGVEPHIVVKPEAQ
+1626 KGVQPHIVIKPEAQ
-1640 EAIKASADNQVE
+1640 QAIKATAENQVE
-1652 SIKDTPHATTDELDE
+1652 SIKDTPHATVDELDE
-1667 ANQQIN
+1667 ANQLIS

-1678 GQQDIDNTTQDAA
+1678 AQQEIENTNQDAA
-1691 VNDVRNQTIK
+1691 VTDVRNQTIK

-1717 DNIDESNNNQLD
+1717 DSIEENNKNQLD

-1736 TTQDERNVAIAALNK
+1736 TTQDERDVAIDTLNK
-1751 IVNAIKNDIAQN
+1751 IVNTIKNDIAQN
-1763 KTNAEVDQTEA
+1763 KTNAEVDRTET
-1774 DGNNNIKVILPKVQ
+1774 DGNDNIKVILPKVQ
-1788 VKPAARQSVSAKA
+1788 VKPAARQSVGVKA

-1838 HADKTAQVNQNSIDA
+1838 HADKTAQVNQDSIDA

-1889 EATDEEQNAAIV
+1889 EATDEEQNIAIA

-1914 AGAVTNADVAYLL
+1914 ASAVTNADVAYLL
-1927 HDGKNEIREIE
+1927 HDEKNEIREIE
-1938 PVINK
+1938 PVINR
-1943 KATAREQLTTL
+1943 KASAREQLTTL

-1960 AIEANVQATVEER
+1960 AIEANIQATVEER

-1995 SNAQVDKTATLNL
+1995 SNAQVDKTASLNL

-2032 ARVTH
+2032 ARVTA
-2037 LVQNYRKVSDR
+2037 LVQNYRKVSNR

-2081 KRFNVALG
+2081 KRFNVALS

-2106 NIAQQTYA
+2106 NIAQQTYV

-2121 PEQLAKVKAL
+2121 PEQLAKVKVL

-2139 NRMVDED
+2139 NRMIDED
-2146 ATLNDIKKDTQLIID
+2146 ATLNDIKQHTQFIVD

-2166 KLPAEVIKAS
+2166 KLPAEATKVS
-2176 PKVGQPAPKVCTPIK
+2176 PKEIQPAPKVCTPIK
-2191 KEDKQEVRK
+2191 KEETHESRK
-2200 VVKELPNT
+2200 VEKELPNT
-2208 GSEEMDLPL
+2208 GSEGMDLPL
-2217 KELAL
+2217 KEFAL
-2222 ITGAALLARRRS
+2222 ITGAALLARRRT
-2234 KKEKES
+2234 KNEKES

>member
-41 DHNVQGGSN
+41 DNNVQSDTN
-50 QALPGNSQNT
+50 QATPVNSQDKDVAN
-60 NADTNRDIVN
+60 NRGLAN
-70 DSQNTPNAH
+70 SAQNTPNQS
-79 ATDNTSTNQA
+79 ATTNQATNQA
-89 LTNHQNVDVANQ
+89 LVNHNNGSIVNQ
-101 VGPAPIQPS
+101 ATPTSVQSSTPS
-110 ASPAQNNNN
+110 AQNNNHTDGN
-119 SNANSTATEPA
+119 TTATETVSNAN
-130 ANTNNNLASNNN
+130 NNDVASNNT
-142 TLNVPNNTD
+142 TLNVPNKTNE
-151 NNDSARHL
+151 NGSGGHL

-182 EASNRPKKRSRRAAP
+182 PASNRPKKRSRRAAP
-197 TDPNATPADP
+197 ADPNATPADP
-207 TATPADPTAGNGSAP
+207 GAAAAGNGGAP

-228 YTPTTDPNANNI
+228 YTPTTDPNANNA

-250 FDDNNIRPSTNRSVP
+250 FDDNSIRPSTNRSVP
-265 TVTVVDNLPG
+265 SVTVVDNLPG
-275 YTLINGGKVGVFSHA
+275 FTLINGGKVGVLSHA
-290 MVRTSMFDS
+290 MVRTSMFEAGS
-299 GDAKNYQAQGNVIAL
+299 NRTYQAQGNVLAL
-314 GRIRGNDTNDHGD
+314 GRISGTDASNHGD
-327 FNGIEKT
+327 FNGIEKS

-348 TMTTKN
+348 TMPTKN
-354 YQAQGNVIALGRIRG
+354 GQGATNV
-369 NDTNDHGDF
+369 
-378 NGIEK
+378 
-383 TLTVNPNSELIFEF
+383 
-397 NTMTTKNYQG
+397 
-407 MTNLIIK
+407 IIK
-414 NADNDTVIGEK
+414 NADTNDTIAEK
-425 VVAYGPIWRL
+425 TVEGGPTLRL
-435 LKVPENV
+435 FKVPDNV
-442 SHLKIQF
+442 RNLKIQF

-463 QLRDGYKYY
+463 QLKDGYKYY
-472 DFVDSIGLH
+472 SFVDSIGLH

-514 FGASF
+514 SGASLD
-519 NTDDFVYKIQ
+519 TDEFVYKIQ

-545 PSGNSGVDIND
+545 PSNNSGVDVND

-566 IITIKSTGGGT
+566 VITIKSTGGGT
-577 GNSPAR
+577 TNSPAR

-611 TLTYKTYSQDFI
+611 TLTYKTYTQDFI
-623 NSPAES
+623 NSAAES

-669 NDLKR
+669 NDLKK
-674 RAQTILDENR
+674 RAQTILAENR

-693 SQADIDSLANQMQH
+693 SQADIDTLTNQMQH
-707 TLIRSVDAENAVNRK
+707 TLIRSVDAENAVNQK
-722 VDDME
+722 ADQME

-751 KNEIIGNIGDQTTDD
+751 KGNIIGDIGDQTTDD

-788 KPNAKQAIR
+788 KPNAKKAIR
-797 DKAAKQREIINHTP
+797 DKATKQREIINATP
-811 DATQDEIQDALNQL
+811 DATEDEIQDAINQL
-825 TTDETD
+825 ATDETD

-852 INTIGAVAPQVTHKQ
+852 INTIGSVVPQVTHKQ

-913 NQATTNDDV
+913 NQATTNADV
-922 DTAKGDG
+922 DNAKGDG

-965 DATQEERQAAIE
+965 DATQEERQAAID
-977 KVNAAVAVANTNI
+977 KVNAAVTAANTNI
-990 LNANTNADVE
+990 LNANTNAEVE
-1000 QVKTNAIQGIQAIEP
+1000 QVKTNAIQGIQAITP

-1023 KNAIDQSAETQHNA
+1023 KNAIDKSAETQHNT

-1091 PATQVKTDARNAV
+1091 PATQVKTDARNVV
-1104 NEKAREAIT
+1104 NDKAREAIT

-1135 LKNRALNDI
+1135 LKNRALTDI

-1181 TDLATAKKQEINQ
+1181 NDLATAKKQEINQ

-1210 DQDLATAINNINQ
+1210 DQELATAINNINQ

-1257 TNQHYSAK
+1257 INQHYNAK
-1265 LVEINATPDAT
+1265 LAEINATPDAT
-1276 DDEKNAAINTLNQD
+1276 NDEKNAAINTLNQD

-1376 QNQTNDQVDATTN
+1376 QNQTNDQVDTTTN
-1389 QAINAIDNVEAEV
+1389 QALNAIDNVEAEV

-1425 SLDSTDNEKEVAL
+1425 SLDSTDNEKEVAS

-1478 TKIKPAARE
+1478 TKVKPAARE
-1487 KINQKANELRAQINQ
+1487 KINQKANELRAKINQ

-1508 EERQAA
+1508 EERQVA
-1514 LDKINDLVAK
+1514 LDKINEFVNQ
-1524 AMTNITN
+1524 AMTDITN
-1531 DRTNQ
+1531 NRTNQ
-1536 QVNDSTNQAL
+1536 QVDDTTSQAL
-1546 DDIALVTPDH
+1546 DSIALVAPEH

-1565 VKQQYEAKKHEIEQA
+1565 VKQQYEAKKQEIEQA

-1585 EEKQVALNQLANNEK
+1585 EEKQVALNQLANNK
-1600 RALQNIN
+1600 KLALQNIN
-1607 QAIAN
+1607 QAVTN

-1618 ESNGIATL
+1618 ETNGIATL
-1626 KGVEPHIVVKPEAQ
+1626 KGVQPHIVIKPEAQ
-1640 EAIKASADNQVE
+1640 QAIKASAENQVE
-1652 SIKDTPHATTDELDE
+1652 SIKDTPHATVDELDE
-1667 ANQQIN
+1667 ANQLIS

-1678 GQQDIDNTTQDAA
+1678 AQQEIENTNQDAA
-1691 VNDVRNQTIK
+1691 VTDVRNQTIK

-1717 DNIDESNNNQLD
+1717 DSIEENNKNQLD

-1736 TTQDERNVAIAALNK
+1736 TTQDERDVAIDTLNK
-1751 IVNAIKNDIAQN
+1751 IVNTIKNDIAQN
-1763 KTNAEVDQTEA
+1763 KTNAEVDRTET
-1774 DGNNNIKVILPKVQ
+1774 DGNDNIKVILPKVQ
-1788 VKPAARQSVSAKA
+1788 VKPAARQSVGVKA

-1838 HADKTAQVNQNSIDA
+1838 HADKTAQVNQDSIIDA

-1889 EATDEEQNAAIV
+1889 EATDEEQNIAIA

-1914 AGAVTNADVAYLL
+1914 ASAVTNADVAYLL
-1927 HDGKNEIREIE
+1927 HDEKNEIREIE
-1938 PVINK
+1938 PVISR
-1943 KATAREQLTTL
+1943 KASAREQLTTL

-1960 AIEANVQATVEER
+1960 AIEANIQATVEER

-1995 SNAQVDKTATLNL
+1995 SNAQVDKTASLNL

-2032 ARVTH
+2032 ARVTA

-2081 KRFNVALG
+2081 KRFNVALS

-2121 PEQLAKVKAL
+2121 PEQLAKVKVL

-2139 NRMVDED
+2139 NRMIDED
-2146 ATLNDIKKDTQLIID
+2146 ATLNDIKQHTQFIVD

-2166 KLPAEVIKAS
+2166 KLPAEAMKVS
-2176 PKVGQPAPKVCTPIK
+2176 PKVIQPAPKVCTPIK
-2191 KEDKQEVRK
+2191 KEETHESRK
-2200 VVKELPNT
+2200 VEKELPNT

-2217 KELAL
+2217 KEFAL
-2222 ITGAALLARRRS
+2222 ITGAALLARRRT
-2234 KKEKES
+2234 KNEKES

>member
-41 DHNVQGGSN
+41 DNNVQSDTN
-50 QALPGNSQNT
+50 QATPVNSQ
-60 NADTNRDIVN
+60 DTNVANNRGLAN
-70 DSQNTPNAH
+70 SAQNTPNQS
-79 ATDNTSTNQA
+79 ATTNQSTNQA
-89 LTNHQNVDVANQ
+89 LVNHNNGSIANQ
-101 VGPAPIQPS
+101 ATPTSVQSSTPS
-110 ASPAQNNNN
+110 AQNNNHTDGN
-119 SNANSTATEPA
+119 TTATETVSNAN
-130 ANTNNNLASNNN
+130 NKDVVSNNT
-142 TLNVPNNTD
+142 TLNVPNKTNE
-151 NNDSARHL
+151 NGSGGHL

-182 EASNRPKKRSRRAAP
+182 QASNRPKKRSRRAAP
-197 TDPNATPADP
+197 ADPNATPADP
-207 TATPADPTAGNGSAP
+207 AAAAAGNGGAP

-228 YTPTTDPNANNI
+228 YTPTTDPNANNA

-250 FDDNNIRPSTNRSVP
+250 FDDNGIRPSTNRSVP
-265 TVTVVDNLPG
+265 SVTVVDNLPG
-275 YTLINGGKVGVFSHA
+275 FTLINGGKVGVFSHA

-314 GRIRGNDTNDHGD
+314 GRIKGNDTNDHGD
-327 FNGIEKT
+327 FNGIEK
-334 LTVNPNSELIFEFN
+334 S
-348 TMTTKN
+348 
-354 YQAQGNVIALGRIRG
+354 
-369 NDTNDHGDF
+369 
-378 NGIEK
+378 
-383 TLTVNPNSELIFEF
+383 LTVNPNSELIFEF

-407 MTNLIIK
+407 VTNLIIK
-414 NADNDTVIGEK
+414 NADNDTVIAEK
-425 VVAYGPIWRL
+425 SVAYGPIWRL
-435 LKVPENV
+435 FKVPENV

-519 NTDDFVYKIQ
+519 NTDDFVYKVQ

-545 PSGNSGVDIND
+545 PSSNSGVDMND
-556 MNVTYDAANR
+556 FNVTYDAANR
-566 IITIKSTGGGT
+566 VITIKSTGGGS

-611 TLTYKTYSQDFI
+611 TLTYKTYTQDFI

-693 SQADIDSLANQMQH
+693 SQADIDSLTNQMQH
-707 TLIRSVDAENAVNRK
+707 TLIRSVDAENAVNKK
-722 VDDME
+722 VDQME

-788 KPNAKQAIR
+788 KPNAKKAIR
-797 DKAAKQREIINHTP
+797 DKATKQREIINATP
-811 DATQDEIQDALNQL
+811 DATEDEIQDALNQL
-825 TTDETD
+825 ATDETD

-846 TAKNNG
+846 IAKNNG
-852 INTIGAVAPQVTHKQ
+852 INTIGAVVPQVTHKQ

-913 NQATTNDDV
+913 NQATTNADV
-922 DTAKGDG
+922 DNAKGDG

-965 DATQEERQAAIE
+965 DATQEERQAAID
-977 KVNAAVAVANTNI
+977 KVNAAVTAANTNI

-1000 QVKTNAIQGIQAIEP
+1000 QVKTNAIQGIQAITP

-1023 KNAIDQSAETQHNA
+1023 KNAIDKSAETQHNT

-1104 NEKAREAIT
+1104 NDKAREAIT

-1135 LKNRALNDI
+1135 LKNRALTDI

-1181 TDLATAKKQEINQ
+1181 NDLATAKKQEINQ

-1210 DQDLATAINNINQ
+1210 DQELATAINNINQ

-1257 TNQHYSAK
+1257 INQHYNAK
-1265 LVEINATPDAT
+1265 LAEINATPDAT
-1276 DDEKNAAINTLNQD
+1276 NDEKNAAINTLNQD

-1366 LKDQAFNQIN
+1366 LKDQAINQIN
-1376 QNQTNDQVDATTN
+1376 QNQTNDQVDTTTN
-1389 QAINAIDNVEAEV
+1389 QAVNAIDNVEAEV

-1425 SLDSTDNEKEVAL
+1425 SLDSTDNEKEVAS

-1478 TKIKPAARE
+1478 TKVKPAARE
-1487 KINQKANELRAQINQ
+1487 KINQKANELRAKINQ

-1508 EERQAA
+1508 EERQVA
-1514 LDKINDLVAK
+1514 LDKINEFVNQ
-1524 AMTNITN
+1524 AMTDITN
-1531 DRTNQ
+1531 NRTNQ
-1536 QVNDSTNQAL
+1536 QVDDTTSQAL
-1546 DDIALVTPDH
+1546 DSIALVAPEH

-1565 VKQQYEAKKHEIEQA
+1565 VKQQYEAKKQEIEQA

-1600 RALQNIN
+1600 LALQNIN
-1607 QAIAN
+1607 QAVTN

-1618 ESNGIATL
+1618 ETNGIATL
-1626 KGVEPHIVVKPEAQ
+1626 KGVQPHIVIKPEAQ
-1640 EAIKASADNQVE
+1640 QAIKATAENQVE
-1652 SIKDTPHATTDELDE
+1652 SIKDTPHATVDELDE
-1667 ANQQIN
+1667 ANQLIS

-1678 GQQDIDNTTQDAA
+1678 AQQEIENTNQDAA
-1691 VNDVRNQTIK
+1691 VTDVRNQTIK

-1717 DNIDESNNNQLD
+1717 DSIEENNKNQLD

-1736 TTQDERNVAIAALNK
+1736 TTQDERDVAIDTLNK
-1751 IVNAIKNDIAQN
+1751 IVNTIKNDIAQN
-1763 KTNAEVDQTEA
+1763 KTNAEVDRTET
-1774 DGNNNIKVILPKVQ
+1774 DGNDNIKVILPKVQ
-1788 VKPAARQSVSAKA
+1788 VKPAARQSVGVKA

-1838 HADKTAQVNQNSIDA
+1838 HADKTAQVNQDSIDA

-1889 EATDEEQNAAIV
+1889 EATDEEQNIAIA

-1914 AGAVTNADVAYLL
+1914 ASAVTNADVAYLL
-1927 HDGKNEIREIE
+1927 HDEKNEIREIE
-1938 PVINK
+1938 PVINR
-1943 KATAREQLTTL
+1943 KASAREQLTTL

-1960 AIEANVQATVEER
+1960 AIEANIQATVEER

-1995 SNAQVDKTATLNL
+1995 SNAQVDKTASLNL

-2032 ARVTH
+2032 ARVTA
-2037 LVQNYRKVSDR
+2037 LVQNYRKVSNR

-2081 KRFNVALG
+2081 KRFNVALS

-2121 PEQLAKVKAL
+2121 PEQLAKVKVL

-2139 NRMVDED
+2139 NRMIDED
-2146 ATLNDIKKDTQLIID
+2146 ATLNDIKQHTQFIVD

-2166 KLPAEVIKAS
+2166 KLPAEATKVS
-2176 PKVGQPAPKVCTPIK
+2176 PKEIQPAPKVCTPIK
-2191 KEDKQEVRK
+2191 KEETHESRK
-2200 VVKELPNT
+2200 VEKELPNT
-2208 GSEEMDLPL
+2208 GSEGMDLPL
-2217 KELAL
+2217 KGFAL
-2222 ITGAALLARRRS
+2222 ITGAALLARRRT
-2234 KKEKES
+2234 KNEKES

>member
-41 DHNVQGGSN
+41 DNNVQSDTN
-50 QALPGNSQNT
+50 QATPVNSQ
-60 NADTNRDIVN
+60 DTNVANNRGLAN
-70 DSQNTPNAH
+70 SAQNTPNQS
-79 ATDNTSTNQA
+79 ATTNQSTNQA
-89 LTNHQNVDVANQ
+89 LVNHNNGSIANQ
-101 VGPAPIQPS
+101 ATPTSVQSSTPS
-110 ASPAQNNNN
+110 AQNNNHTDGN
-119 SNANSTATEPA
+119 TTATETVSNAN
-130 ANTNNNLASNNN
+130 NKDVVSNNT
-142 TLNVPNNTD
+142 TLNVPNKTNE
-151 NNDSARHL
+151 NGSGGHL

-182 EASNRPKKRSRRAAP
+182 QASNRPKKRSRRAAP
-197 TDPNATPADP
+197 ADPNATPADP
-207 TATPADPTAGNGSAP
+207 AAAAAGNGGAP

-228 YTPTTDPNANNI
+228 YTPTTDPNANNA

-250 FDDNNIRPSTNRSVP
+250 FDDNGIRPSTNRSVP
-265 TVTVVDNLPG
+265 SVTVVDNLPG
-275 YTLINGGKVGVFSHA
+275 FTLINGGKVGVFSHA

-314 GRIRGNDTNDHGD
+314 GRIKGNDTNDHGD
-327 FNGIEKT
+327 FNGIEK
-334 LTVNPNSELIFEFN
+334 S
-348 TMTTKN
+348 
-354 YQAQGNVIALGRIRG
+354 
-369 NDTNDHGDF
+369 
-378 NGIEK
+378 
-383 TLTVNPNSELIFEF
+383 LTVNPNSELIFEF

-407 MTNLIIK
+407 VTNLIIK
-414 NADNDTVIGEK
+414 NADNDTVIAEK
-425 VVAYGPIWRL
+425 SVAYGPIWRL
-435 LKVPENV
+435 FKVPENV

-519 NTDDFVYKIQ
+519 NTDDFVYKVQ

-545 PSGNSGVDIND
+545 PSSNSGVDMND
-556 MNVTYDAANR
+556 FNVTYDAANR
-566 IITIKSTGGGT
+566 VITIKSTGGGS

-611 TLTYKTYSQDFI
+611 TLTYKTYTQDFI

-693 SQADIDSLANQMQH
+693 SQADIDSLTNQMQH
-707 TLIRSVDAENAVNRK
+707 TLIRSVDAENAVNKK
-722 VDDME
+722 VDQME

-788 KPNAKQAIR
+788 KPNAKKAIR
-797 DKAAKQREIINHTP
+797 DKATKQREIINATP
-811 DATQDEIQDALNQL
+811 DATEDEIQDALNQL
-825 TTDETD
+825 ATDETD

-846 TAKNNG
+846 IAKNNG
-852 INTIGAVAPQVTHKQ
+852 INTIGAVVPQVTHKQ

-913 NQATTNDDV
+913 NQATTNADV
-922 DTAKGDG
+922 DNAKGDG

-965 DATQEERQAAIE
+965 DATQEERQAAID
-977 KVNAAVAVANTNI
+977 KVNAAVTAANTNI

-1000 QVKTNAIQGIQAIEP
+1000 QVKTNAIQGIQAITP

-1023 KNAIDQSAETQHNA
+1023 KNAIDKSAETQHNT

-1104 NEKAREAIT
+1104 NDKAREAIT

-1135 LKNRALNDI
+1135 LKNRALTDI

-1181 TDLATAKKQEINQ
+1181 NDLATAKKQEINQ

-1210 DQDLATAINNINQ
+1210 DQELATAINNINQ

-1257 TNQHYSAK
+1257 INQHYNAK
-1265 LVEINATPDAT
+1265 LAEINATPDAT
-1276 DDEKNAAINTLNQD
+1276 NDEKNAAINTLNQD

-1366 LKDQAFNQIN
+1366 LKDQAINQIN
-1376 QNQTNDQVDATTN
+1376 QNQTNDQVDTTTN
-1389 QAINAIDNVEAEV
+1389 QAVNAIDNVEAEV

-1425 SLDSTDNEKEVAL
+1425 SLDSTDNEKEVAS

-1478 TKIKPAARE
+1478 TKVKPAARE
-1487 KINQKANELRAQINQ
+1487 KINQKANELRAKINQ

-1508 EERQAA
+1508 EERQVA
-1514 LDKINDLVAK
+1514 LDKINEFVNQ
-1524 AMTNITN
+1524 AMTDITN
-1531 DRTNQ
+1531 NRTNQ
-1536 QVNDSTNQAL
+1536 QVDDTTSQAL
-1546 DDIALVTPDH
+1546 DSIALVAAEH

-1565 VKQQYEAKKHEIEQA
+1565 VKQQYEAKKQEIEQA

-1600 RALQNIN
+1600 LALQNIN
-1607 QAIAN
+1607 QAVTN

-1618 ESNGIATL
+1618 ETNGIATL
-1626 KGVEPHIVVKPEAQ
+1626 KGVQPHIVIKPEAQ
-1640 EAIKASADNQVE
+1640 QAIKATAENQVE
-1652 SIKDTPHATTDELDE
+1652 SIKDTPHATVDELDE
-1667 ANQQIN
+1667 ANQLIS

-1678 GQQDIDNTTQDAA
+1678 AQQEIENTNQDAA
-1691 VNDVRNQTIK
+1691 VTDVRNQTIK

-1717 DNIDESNNNQLD
+1717 DSIEENNKNQLD

-1736 TTQDERNVAIAALNK
+1736 TTQDERDVAIDTLNK
-1751 IVNAIKNDIAQN
+1751 IVNTIKNDIAQN
-1763 KTNAEVDQTEA
+1763 KTNAEVDRTET
-1774 DGNNNIKVILPKVQ
+1774 DGNDNIKVILPKVQ
-1788 VKPAARQSVSAKA
+1788 VKPAARQSVGVKA

-1838 HADKTAQVNQNSIDA
+1838 HADKTAQVNQDSIDA

-1889 EATDEEQNAAIV
+1889 EATDEEQNIAIA

-1914 AGAVTNADVAYLL
+1914 ASAVTNADVAYLL
-1927 HDGKNEIREIE
+1927 HDEKNEIREIE
-1938 PVINK
+1938 PVINR
-1943 KATAREQLTTL
+1943 KASAREQLTTL

-1960 AIEANVQATVEER
+1960 AIEANIQATVEER

-1995 SNAQVDKTATLNL
+1995 SNAQVDKTASLNL

-2032 ARVTH
+2032 ARVTA
-2037 LVQNYRKVSDR
+2037 LVQNYRKVSNR

-2081 KRFNVALG
+2081 KRFNVALS

-2121 PEQLAKVKAL
+2121 PEQLAKVKVL

-2139 NRMVDED
+2139 NRMIDED
-2146 ATLNDIKKDTQLIID
+2146 ATLNDIKQHTQFIVD

-2166 KLPAEVIKAS
+2166 KLPAEATKVS
-2176 PKVGQPAPKVCTPIK
+2176 PKEIQPAPKVCTPIK
-2191 KEDKQEVRK
+2191 KEETHESRK
-2200 VVKELPNT
+2200 VEKELPNT
-2208 GSEEMDLPL
+2208 GSEGMDLPL
-2217 KELAL
+2217 KEFAL
-2222 ITGAALLARRRS
+2222 ITGAALLARRRT
-2234 KKEKES
+2234 KNEKES

>member
-41 DHNVQGGSN
+41 DNNVQSDTN
-50 QALPGNSQNT
+50 QATPVNSQ
-60 NADTNRDIVN
+60 DTNVANNRGLAN
-70 DSQNTPNAH
+70 SAQNTPNQS
-79 ATDNTSTNQA
+79 ATTNQSTNQA
-89 LTNHQNVDVANQ
+89 LVNHNNGSIANQ
-101 VGPAPIQPS
+101 ATPTSVQSSTPS
-110 ASPAQNNNN
+110 AQNNNHTDGN
-119 SNANSTATEPA
+119 TTATETVSNAN
-130 ANTNNNLASNNN
+130 NKDVVSNNT
-142 TLNVPNNTD
+142 TLNVPNKTNE
-151 NNDSARHL
+151 NGSGGHL

-182 EASNRPKKRSRRAAP
+182 QASNRPKKRSRRAAP
-197 TDPNATPADP
+197 ADPNETPADP
-207 TATPADPTAGNGSAP
+207 AAAAAGNGGAP

-228 YTPTTDPNANNI
+228 YTPTTDPNANNA

-250 FDDNNIRPSTNRSVP
+250 FDDNGIRPSTNRSVP
-265 TVTVVDNLPG
+265 SVTVVDNLPG
-275 YTLINGGKVGVFSHA
+275 FTLINGGKVGVFSHA

-314 GRIRGNDTNDHGD
+314 GRIKGNDTNDHGD
-327 FNGIEKT
+327 FNGIEK
-334 LTVNPNSELIFEFN
+334 S
-348 TMTTKN
+348 
-354 YQAQGNVIALGRIRG
+354 
-369 NDTNDHGDF
+369 
-378 NGIEK
+378 
-383 TLTVNPNSELIFEF
+383 LTVNPNSELIFEF

-407 MTNLIIK
+407 VTNLIIK
-414 NADNDTVIGEK
+414 NADNDTVIAEK
-425 VVAYGPIWRL
+425 SVAYGPIWRL
-435 LKVPENV
+435 FKVPENV

-519 NTDDFVYKIQ
+519 NTDDFVYKVQ

-545 PSGNSGVDIND
+545 PSSNSGVDMND
-556 MNVTYDAANR
+556 FNVTYDAANR
-566 IITIKSTGGGT
+566 VITIKSTGGGS

-611 TLTYKTYSQDFI
+611 TLTYKTYTQDFI

-693 SQADIDSLANQMQH
+693 SQADIDSLTNQMQH
-707 TLIRSVDAENAVNRK
+707 TLIRSVDAENAVNKK
-722 VDDME
+722 VDQME

-788 KPNAKQAIR
+788 KPNAKKAIR
-797 DKAAKQREIINHTP
+797 DKATKQREIINATP
-811 DATQDEIQDALNQL
+811 DATEDEIQDALNQL
-825 TTDETD
+825 ATDETD

-846 TAKNNG
+846 IAKNNG
-852 INTIGAVAPQVTHKQ
+852 INTIGAVVPQVTHKQ

-913 NQATTNDDV
+913 NQATTNADV
-922 DTAKGDG
+922 DNAKGDG

-965 DATQEERQAAIE
+965 DATQEERQAAID
-977 KVNAAVAVANTNI
+977 KVNAAVTAANTNI

-1000 QVKTNAIQGIQAIEP
+1000 QVKTNAIQGIQAITP

-1023 KNAIDQSAETQHNA
+1023 KNAIDKSAETQHNT

-1104 NEKAREAIT
+1104 NDKAREAIT

-1135 LKNRALNDI
+1135 LKNRALTDI

-1181 TDLATAKKQEINQ
+1181 NDLATAKKQEINQ

-1210 DQDLATAINNINQ
+1210 DQELATAINNINQ

-1257 TNQHYSAK
+1257 INQHYNAK
-1265 LVEINATPDAT
+1265 LAEINATPDAT
-1276 DDEKNAAINTLNQD
+1276 NDEKNAAINTLNQD

-1366 LKDQAFNQIN
+1366 LKDQAINQIN
-1376 QNQTNDQVDATTN
+1376 QNQTNDQVDTTTN
-1389 QAINAIDNVEAEV
+1389 QAVNAIDNVEAEV
-1402 VIKPKAIADIE
+1402 VIKPTAIADIE

-1425 SLDSTDNEKEVAL
+1425 SLDSTDNEKEVAS

-1478 TKIKPAARE
+1478 TKVKPAARE
-1487 KINQKANELRAQINQ
+1487 KINQKANELRAKINQ

-1508 EERQAA
+1508 EERQVA
-1514 LDKINDLVAK
+1514 LDKINEFVNQ
-1524 AMTNITN
+1524 AMTDITN
-1531 DRTNQ
+1531 NRTNQ
-1536 QVNDSTNQAL
+1536 QVDDTTSQAL
-1546 DDIALVTPDH
+1546 DSIALVAPEH

-1565 VKQQYEAKKHEIEQA
+1565 VKQQYEAKKQEIEQA

-1600 RALQNIN
+1600 LALQNIN
-1607 QAIAN
+1607 QAVTN

-1618 ESNGIATL
+1618 ETNGIATL
-1626 KGVEPHIVVKPEAQ
+1626 KGVQPHIVIKPEAQ
-1640 EAIKASADNQVE
+1640 QAIKATAENQVE
-1652 SIKDTPHATTDELDE
+1652 SIKDTPHATVDELDE
-1667 ANQQIN
+1667 ANQLIS

-1678 GQQDIDNTTQDAA
+1678 AQQEIENTNQDAA
-1691 VNDVRNQTIK
+1691 VTDVRNQTIK

-1717 DNIDESNNNQLD
+1717 DSIEENNKNQLD

-1736 TTQDERNVAIAALNK
+1736 TTQDERDVAIDTLNK
-1751 IVNAIKNDIAQN
+1751 IVNTIKNDIAQN
-1763 KTNAEVDQTEA
+1763 KTNAEVDRTET
-1774 DGNNNIKVILPKVQ
+1774 DGNDNIKVILPKVQ
-1788 VKPAARQSVSAKA
+1788 VKPAARQSVGVKA

-1838 HADKTAQVNQNSIDA
+1838 HADKTAQVNQDSIDA

-1889 EATDEEQNAAIV
+1889 EATDEEQNIAIA

-1914 AGAVTNADVAYLL
+1914 ASAVTNADVAYLL
-1927 HDGKNEIREIE
+1927 HDEKNEIREIE
-1938 PVINK
+1938 PVINR
-1943 KATAREQLTTL
+1943 KASAREQLTTL

-1960 AIEANVQATVEER
+1960 AIEANIQATVEER

-1995 SNAQVDKTATLNL
+1995 SNAQVDKTASLNL

-2032 ARVTH
+2032 ARVTA
-2037 LVQNYRKVSDR
+2037 LVQNYRKVSNR

-2081 KRFNVALG
+2081 KRFNVALS

-2121 PEQLAKVKAL
+2121 PEQLAKVKVL

-2139 NRMVDED
+2139 NRMIDED
-2146 ATLNDIKKDTQLIID
+2146 ATLNDIKQHTQFIVD

-2166 KLPAEVIKAS
+2166 KLPAEATKVS
-2176 PKVGQPAPKVCTPIK
+2176 PKEIQPAPKVCTPIK
-2191 KEDKQEVRK
+2191 KEETHESRK
-2200 VVKELPNT
+2200 VEKELPNT
-2208 GSEEMDLPL
+2208 GSEGMDLPL
-2217 KELAL
+2217 KEFAL
-2222 ITGAALLARRRS
+2222 ITGAALLARRRT
-2234 KKEKES
+2234 KNEKES

>member
-41 DHNVQGGSN
+41 DNNVQSDTN
-50 QALPGNSQNT
+50 QATPVNSQDKDVAN
-60 NADTNRDIVN
+60 NRGLAN
-70 DSQNTPNAH
+70 SAQNTPNQS
-79 ATDNTSTNQA
+79 ATTNQATNQA
-89 LTNHQNVDVANQ
+89 LVNHNNGSIVNQ
-101 VGPAPIQPS
+101 ATPTSVQSSTPS
-110 ASPAQNNNN
+110 AQNNNHTDGN
-119 SNANSTATEPA
+119 TTATETVSNAN
-130 ANTNNNLASNNN
+130 NNDAVSNNT
-142 TLNVPNNTD
+142 TLNVPNKTNE
-151 NNDSARHL
+151 NGSGGHL

-182 EASNRPKKRSRRAAP
+182 PASNRPKKRSKRAAP
-197 TDPNATPADP
+197 ADPNATPADP
-207 TATPADPTAGNGSAP
+207 AAAAAGNGGAP

-228 YTPTTDPNANNI
+228 YTPTTDPNANNA

-250 FDDNNIRPSTNRSVP
+250 FDDNGIRPSTNRSVP
-265 TVTVVDNLPG
+265 SVTVVDNLPG
-275 YTLINGGKVGVFSHA
+275 FTLINGGKVGVFSHA

-299 GDAKNYQAQGNVIAL
+299 ADAKNYQAQGNVIAL
-314 GRIRGNDTNDHGD
+314 GRI
-327 FNGIEKT
+327 K
-334 LTVNPNSELIFEFN
+334 
-348 TMTTKN
+348 
-354 YQAQGNVIALGRIRG
+354 G

-407 MTNLIIK
+407 VTNLIIK
-414 NADNDTVIGEK
+414 NADNDTVIAEK
-425 VVAYGPIWRL
+425 SVAYGPIWRL
-435 LKVPENV
+435 FKVPENV

-519 NTDDFVYKIQ
+519 NTDDFVYQVQ

-545 PSGNSGVDIND
+545 PSSNSGVDMND
-556 MNVTYDAANR
+556 FNVTYDAANR
-566 IITIKSTGGGT
+566 VITIKSTGGGS

-611 TLTYKTYSQDFI
+611 TLTYKTYTQDFI

-629 HTVSTNPYTIDII
+629 HTVRTNPYTIDII

-693 SQADIDSLANQMQH
+693 SQADIDSLTNQMQH
-707 TLIRSVDAENAVNRK
+707 TLIRSVDAENAVNKK
-722 VDDME
+722 VDQME

-788 KPNAKQAIR
+788 KPNAKKAIR
-797 DKAAKQREIINHTP
+797 DKATKQREIINATP
-811 DATQDEIQDALNQL
+811 DATEDEIQDALNQL
-825 TTDETD
+825 ATDETD

-846 TAKNNG
+846 IAKNNG
-852 INTIGAVAPQVTHKQ
+852 INTIGAVVPQVTHKQ

-913 NQATTNDDV
+913 NQATTNADV
-922 DTAKGDG
+922 DNAKGDG

-965 DATQEERQAAIE
+965 DATQEERQAAID
-977 KVNAAVAVANTNI
+977 KVNAAVTAANTNI

-1000 QVKTNAIQGIQAIEP
+1000 QVKTNAIQGIQAITP

-1023 KNAIDQSAETQHNA
+1023 KNAIDKSAETQHNT

-1091 PATQVKTDARNAV
+1091 PATQVKTDARNVV
-1104 NEKAREAIT
+1104 NDKAREAIT

-1135 LKNRALNDI
+1135 LKNRALTDI

-1181 TDLATAKKQEINQ
+1181 NDLATAKKQEINQ

-1210 DQDLATAINNINQ
+1210 DQELATAINNINK

-1257 TNQHYSAK
+1257 INQHYNAK
-1265 LVEINATPDAT
+1265 LAEINATPDAT
-1276 DDEKNAAINTLNQD
+1276 NDEKNAAINTLNLD

-1425 SLDSTDNEKEVAL
+1425 SLDSTDNEKEVAS

-1478 TKIKPAARE
+1478 TKVKPAARE
-1487 KINQKANELRAQINQ
+1487 KINQKANELRAKINQ

-1508 EERQAA
+1508 EERQVA
-1514 LDKINDLVAK
+1514 LDKINEFVNQ
-1524 AMTNITN
+1524 AMTDITN
-1531 DRTNQ
+1531 NRTNQ
-1536 QVNDSTNQAL
+1536 QVDDTTSQAL
-1546 DDIALVTPDH
+1546 DSIALVTPDH

-1565 VKQQYEAKKHEIEQA
+1565 VKQQYEAKKREIEQA

-1607 QAIAN
+1607 QAVTN

-1618 ESNGIATL
+1618 ETNGIATL
-1626 KGVEPHIVVKPEAQ
+1626 KGVQPHIVIKPEAQ
-1640 EAIKASADNQVE
+1640 QAIKASAENQVE
-1652 SIKDTPHATTDELDE
+1652 SIKDTPHATVDELDE
-1667 ANQQIN
+1667 ANQLIS

-1678 GQQDIDNTTQDAA
+1678 AQQEIENTNQDAA
-1691 VNDVRNQTIK
+1691 VTDVRNQTIK

-1717 DNIDESNNNQLD
+1717 DSIEENNKNQLD

-1736 TTQDERNVAIAALNK
+1736 TTQDERDVAIDTLNK
-1751 IVNAIKNDIAQN
+1751 IVNTIKNDIAQN
-1763 KTNAEVDQTEA
+1763 KTNAEVDRTET
-1774 DGNNNIKVILPKVQ
+1774 DGNDNIKVILPKVQ
-1788 VKPAARQSVSAKA
+1788 VKPAARQSVGVKA

-1838 HADKTAQVNQNSIDA
+1838 HADKTAQVNQDSINA

-1889 EATDEEQNAAIV
+1889 EATDEEQNIAIA

-1914 AGAVTNADVAYLL
+1914 ASAVTNADVAYLL
-1927 HDGKNEIREIE
+1927 HDEKNEIREIE
-1938 PVINK
+1938 PVINR
-1943 KATAREQLTTL
+1943 KASAREQLTTL

-1960 AIEANVQATVEER
+1960 AIEANIQATVEER

-1995 SNAQVDKTATLNL
+1995 SNAQVDKTASLNL

-2032 ARVTH
+2032 ARVTA
-2037 LVQNYRKVSDR
+2037 LVQNYRKVSNR

-2081 KRFNVALG
+2081 KRFNVALS

-2121 PEQLAKVKAL
+2121 PEQLAKVKVL

-2139 NRMVDED
+2139 NRMIDED
-2146 ATLNDIKKDTQLIID
+2146 ATLNDIKQHTQFIVD

-2166 KLPAEVIKAS
+2166 KLPAEETKVS
-2176 PKVGQPAPKVCTPIK
+2176 PKEIQPAPKVCTPIK
-2191 KEDKQEVRK
+2191 KEETHESRK
-2200 VVKELPNT
+2200 VEKELPNT
-2208 GSEEMDLPL
+2208 GSEGMDLPL
-2217 KELAL
+2217 KEFAL
-2222 ITGAALLARRRS
+2222 ITGAALLARRRT
-2234 KKEKES
+2234 KNEKES

>member
-41 DHNVQGGSN
+41 DNNVQSDTN
-50 QALPGNSQNT
+50 QATPVNSQDKDVAN
-60 NADTNRDIVN
+60 NRGLAN
-70 DSQNTPNAH
+70 SAQNTPNQS
-79 ATDNTSTNQA
+79 ATTNQATNQA
-89 LTNHQNVDVANQ
+89 LVNHNNGSIVNQ
-101 VGPAPIQPS
+101 ATPTSVQSSTPS
-110 ASPAQNNNN
+110 AQNNNHTDGN
-119 SNANSTATEPA
+119 TTATETVSNAN
-130 ANTNNNLASNNN
+130 NNDVVSNNT
-142 TLNVPNNTD
+142 TLNVPNKTNE
-151 NNDSARHL
+151 NVSGGHL

-182 EASNRPKKRSRRAAP
+182 PASNRPKKRSRRAAP
-197 TDPNATPADP
+197 ADPNATPADP
-207 TATPADPTAGNGSAP
+207 AAAAAGNGGAP

-228 YTPTTDPNANNI
+228 YTPTTDPNANNA

-250 FDDNNIRPSTNRSVP
+250 FDDNGIRPSTNRSVP
-265 TVTVVDNLPG
+265 SVTVVDNLPG
-275 YTLINGGKVGVFSHA
+275 FTLINGGKVGVFSHA

-299 GDAKNYQAQGNVIAL
+299 ADAKNYQAQGNVIAL
-314 GRIRGNDTNDHGD
+314 GRI
-327 FNGIEKT
+327 K
-334 LTVNPNSELIFEFN
+334 
-348 TMTTKN
+348 
-354 YQAQGNVIALGRIRG
+354 G

-407 MTNLIIK
+407 VTNLIIK
-414 NADNDTVIGEK
+414 NADNDTVIAEK
-425 VVAYGPIWRL
+425 SVAYGPIWRL
-435 LKVPENV
+435 FKVPENV

-519 NTDDFVYKIQ
+519 NTDDFVYQVQ

-545 PSGNSGVDIND
+545 PSSNSGVDMND
-556 MNVTYDAANR
+556 FNVTYDAANR
-566 IITIKSTGGGT
+566 VITIKSTGGGS

-611 TLTYKTYSQDFI
+611 TLTYKTYTQDFI

-693 SQADIDSLANQMQH
+693 SQADIDSLTNQMQH
-707 TLIRSVDAENAVNRK
+707 TLIRSVDAENAVNKK
-722 VDDME
+722 VDQME

-788 KPNAKQAIR
+788 KPNAKKAIR
-797 DKAAKQREIINHTP
+797 DKATKQREIINATP
-811 DATQDEIQDALNQL
+811 DATEDEIQDALNQL
-825 TTDETD
+825 ATDETD

-852 INTIGAVAPQVTHKQ
+852 INTIGAVVPQVTHKQ

-913 NQATTNDDV
+913 NQATTNADV
-922 DTAKGDG
+922 DNAKGDG

-965 DATQEERQAAIE
+965 DATQEERQAAID
-977 KVNAAVAVANTNI
+977 KVNAAVTAANTNI

-1000 QVKTNAIQGIQAIEP
+1000 QVKTNAIQGIQAITP

-1023 KNAIDQSAETQHNA
+1023 KNAIDKSAETQHNT

-1104 NEKAREAIT
+1104 NDKAREAIT

-1135 LKNRALNDI
+1135 LKNRALTDI

-1181 TDLATAKKQEINQ
+1181 NDLATAKKQEINQ

-1210 DQDLATAINNINQ
+1210 DQELATAINNINQ

-1257 TNQHYSAK
+1257 INQHYNAK
-1265 LVEINATPDAT
+1265 LAEINATPDAT
-1276 DDEKNAAINTLNQD
+1276 NDEKNAAINTLNQD

-1366 LKDQAFNQIN
+1366 LKDQAINQIN
-1376 QNQTNDQVDATTN
+1376 QNQTNDQVDTTTN
-1389 QAINAIDNVEAEV
+1389 QAVNAIDNVEAEV

-1425 SLDSTDNEKEVAL
+1425 SLDSTDNEKEVAS
-1438 QALAKEKEKA
+1438 QALAIEKEKA

-1478 TKIKPAARE
+1478 TKVKPAARE
-1487 KINQKANELRAQINQ
+1487 KINQKANELRAKINQ

-1508 EERQAA
+1508 EERQVA
-1514 LDKINDLVAK
+1514 LDKINEFVNQ
-1524 AMTNITN
+1524 AMTDITN
-1531 DRTNQ
+1531 NRTNQ
-1536 QVNDSTNQAL
+1536 QVDDTTSQAL
-1546 DDIALVTPDH
+1546 DSIALVAPEH

-1565 VKQQYEAKKHEIEQA
+1565 VKQQYEAKKQEIEQA

-1600 RALQNIN
+1600 LALQNIN
-1607 QAIAN
+1607 QAVTN

-1618 ESNGIATL
+1618 ETNGIATL
-1626 KGVEPHIVVKPEAQ
+1626 KGVQPHIVIKPEAQ
-1640 EAIKASADNQVE
+1640 QAIKASAENQVE
-1652 SIKDTPHATTDELDE
+1652 SIKDTPHATVDELDE
-1667 ANQQIN
+1667 ANQLIS

-1678 GQQDIDNTTQDAA
+1678 AQQEIENTNQDAA
-1691 VNDVRNQTIK
+1691 VTDVRNQTIK

-1717 DNIDESNNNQLD
+1717 DSIEENNKNQLD

-1736 TTQDERNVAIAALNK
+1736 TTQDERDVAIDTLNK
-1751 IVNAIKNDIAQN
+1751 IVNTIKNDIAQN
-1763 KTNAEVDQTEA
+1763 KTNAEVDRTET
-1774 DGNNNIKVILPKVQ
+1774 DGNDNIKVILPKVQ
-1788 VKPAARQSVSAKA
+1788 VKPAARQSVGVKA

-1838 HADKTAQVNQNSIDA
+1838 HADKTAQVNQDSINA

-1889 EATDEEQNAAIV
+1889 EATDEEQNIAIA

-1914 AGAVTNADVAYLL
+1914 ASAVTNADVAYLL
-1927 HDGKNEIREIE
+1927 HDEKNEIREIE
-1938 PVINK
+1938 PVINR
-1943 KATAREQLTTL
+1943 KASAREQLTTL

-1960 AIEANVQATVEER
+1960 AIEANIQATVEER

-1995 SNAQVDKTATLNL
+1995 SNAQVDKTASLNL

-2032 ARVTH
+2032 ARVTA

-2081 KRFNVALG
+2081 KRFNVALS

-2121 PEQLAKVKAL
+2121 PEQLAKIKVL

-2139 NRMVDED
+2139 NRMIDED
-2146 ATLNDIKKDTQLIID
+2146 ATLNDIKQHTQFIVD

-2166 KLPAEVIKAS
+2166 KLPAEAMKVS
-2176 PKVGQPAPKVCTPIK
+2176 PKVIQPAPKVCTPIK
-2191 KEDKQEVRK
+2191 KEETHESRK
-2200 VVKELPNT
+2200 VEKELPNT
-2208 GSEEMDLPL
+2208 GSEGMDLPL
-2217 KELAL
+2217 KEFAL
-2222 ITGAALLARRRS
+2222 ITGAALLARRRT
-2234 KKEKES
+2234 KNEKES

>member
-50 QALPGNSQNT
+50 QALPGNSPNT

-70 DSQNTPNAH
+70 GSQNTPNAH

-89 LTNHQNVDVANQ
+89 LTNHQNVGVANQ
-101 VGPAPIQPS
+101 VAPAPIQPS
-110 ASPAQNNNN
+110 TSSASNNNH
-119 SNANSTATEPA
+119 SDANSTATEPA

-197 TDPNATPADP
+197 ADPN
-207 TATPADPTAGNGSAP
+207 ATPADPTAGNGSAP

-228 YTPTTDPNANNI
+228 FTPTTDPNANNI

-245 NEVLS
+245 NEVLT

-314 GRIRGNDTNDHGD
+314 GRIKGNDTNDHG
-327 FNGIEKT
+327 G
-334 LTVNPNSELIFEFN
+334 
-348 TMTTKN
+348 
-354 YQAQGNVIALGRIRG
+354 
-369 NDTNDHGDF
+369 F

-611 TLTYKTYSQDFI
+611 ILTYKTYTQDFI

-669 NDLKR
+669 NELKR

-693 SQADIDSLANQMQH
+693 SQADIDSLVNQMQH

-797 DKAAKQREIINHTP
+797 DKAAKQREIINNTP

-977 KVNAAVAVANTNI
+977 KVNAAVAAANTNI

-1104 NEKAREAIT
+1104 NDKAREAIT

-1194 NTNATTEEK
+1194 NTNATDEEK

-1249 KKPAALAQ
+1249 KKPTALAQ
-1257 TNQHYSAK
+1257 INQHYNAK
-1265 LVEINATPDAT
+1265 LAEINATPDAT

-1389 QAINAIDNVEAEV
+1389 QAINAIDNVEAKV

-1438 QALAKEKEKA
+1438 LALAKEKEKA

-1478 TKIKPAARE
+1478 TKVKPAARE

-1556 IVRAAARDA
+1556 IVRATARDA

-1600 RALQNIN
+1600 RALQNID

-1914 AGAVTNADVAYLL
+1914 ASAVTNADVAYLL

-1954 FNDKKQ
+1954 FNDKKL

-1995 SNAQVDKTATLNL
+1995 SNAQVDKTASLNL

-2037 LVQNYRKVSDR
+2037 LVQNYRKVSER

-2139 NRMVDED
+2139 IRMIDED
-2146 ATLNDIKKDTQLIID
+2146 ATLNDIKQHTQFIVD

-2166 KLPAEVIKAS
+2166 KLPAEATKVL
-2176 PKVGQPAPKVCTPIK
+2176 PKVGQPAPKLCTSIK
-2191 KEDKQEVRK
+2191 KVDKQEVRK

-2222 ITGAALLARRRS
+2222 ITGAALLARRRN
-2234 KKEKES
+2234 KNEKES

>member
-41 DHNVQGGSN
+41 DNNVQSDTN
-50 QALPGNSQNT
+50 QATPVNSQDKDVAN
-60 NADTNRDIVN
+60 NRGLAN
-70 DSQNTPNAH
+70 SAQNTPNQS
-79 ATDNTSTNQA
+79 ATTNQATNQA
-89 LTNHQNVDVANQ
+89 LVNHNNGSIVNQ
-101 VGPAPIQPS
+101 ATPTSVQSSTPS
-110 ASPAQNNNN
+110 AQNNNHTDGN
-119 SNANSTATEPA
+119 TTATETVSNAN
-130 ANTNNNLASNNN
+130 NNDVASNNT
-142 TLNVPNNTD
+142 TLNVPNKTNE
-151 NNDSARHL
+151 NGSGGHL

-182 EASNRPKKRSRRAAP
+182 PASNRPKKRSRRAAP
-197 TDPNATPADP
+197 ADPNATPADP
-207 TATPADPTAGNGSAP
+207 GAAAAGNGGAP

-228 YTPTTDPNANNI
+228 YTPTTDPNANNA

-250 FDDNNIRPSTNRSVP
+250 FDDNSIRPSTNRSVP
-265 TVTVVDNLPG
+265 SVTVVDNLPG
-275 YTLINGGKVGVFSHA
+275 FTLINGGKVGVLSHA
-290 MVRTSMFDS
+290 MVRTSMFEAGS
-299 GDAKNYQAQGNVIAL
+299 NRTYQAQGNVLAL
-314 GRIRGNDTNDHGD
+314 GRISGTDASNHGD
-327 FNGIEKT
+327 FNGIEKS

-348 TMTTKN
+348 TMPTKN
-354 YQAQGNVIALGRIRG
+354 GQGATNV
-369 NDTNDHGDF
+369 
-378 NGIEK
+378 
-383 TLTVNPNSELIFEF
+383 
-397 NTMTTKNYQG
+397 
-407 MTNLIIK
+407 IIK
-414 NADNDTVIGEK
+414 NADTNDTIAEK
-425 VVAYGPIWRL
+425 TVEGGPTLRL
-435 LKVPENV
+435 FKVPDNV
-442 SHLKIQF
+442 RNLKIQF

-463 QLRDGYKYY
+463 QLKDGYKYY
-472 DFVDSIGLH
+472 SFVDSIGLH

-514 FGASF
+514 SGASLD
-519 NTDDFVYKIQ
+519 TDEFVYKIQ

-545 PSGNSGVDIND
+545 PSNNSGVDVND

-566 IITIKSTGGGT
+566 VITIKSTGGGT
-577 GNSPAR
+577 TNSPAR

-611 TLTYKTYSQDFI
+611 TLTYKTYTQDFI
-623 NSPAES
+623 NSAAES

-669 NDLKR
+669 NDLKK
-674 RAQTILDENR
+674 RAQTILAENR

-693 SQADIDSLANQMQH
+693 SQADIDTLTNQMQH
-707 TLIRSVDAENAVNRK
+707 TLIRSVDAENAVNQK
-722 VDDME
+722 ADQME

-751 KNEIIGNIGDQTTDD
+751 KGNIIGDIGDQTTDD

-788 KPNAKQAIR
+788 KPNAKKAIR
-797 DKAAKQREIINHTP
+797 DKATKQREIINATP
-811 DATQDEIQDALNQL
+811 DATEDEIQDAINQL
-825 TTDETD
+825 ATDETD
-831 AIDNVTNATTNADVE
+831 AIENVTNATTNADVE

-852 INTIGAVAPQVTHKQ
+852 INTIGSVVPQVTHKQ

-913 NQATTNDDV
+913 NQATTNADV
-922 DTAKGDG
+922 DNAKGDG

-965 DATQEERQAAIE
+965 DATQEERQAAID
-977 KVNAAVAVANTNI
+977 KVNAAVTAANTNI
-990 LNANTNADVE
+990 LNANTNAEVE
-1000 QVKTNAIQGIQAIEP
+1000 QVKTNAIQGIQAITP

-1023 KNAIDQSAETQHNA
+1023 KNAIDKSAETQHNT

-1091 PATQVKTDARNAV
+1091 PATQVKTDARNVV
-1104 NEKAREAIT
+1104 NDKAREAIT

-1135 LKNRALNDI
+1135 LKNRALTDI

-1181 TDLATAKKQEINQ
+1181 NDLATAKKQEINQ

-1210 DQDLATAINNINQ
+1210 DQELATAINNINQ

-1257 TNQHYSAK
+1257 INQHYNAK
-1265 LVEINATPDAT
+1265 LAEINATPDAT
-1276 DDEKNAAINTLNQD
+1276 NDEKNAAINTLNQD

-1376 QNQTNDQVDATTN
+1376 QNQTNDQVDTTTN
-1389 QAINAIDNVEAEV
+1389 QALNAIDNVEAEV

-1425 SLDSTDNEKEVAL
+1425 SLDSTDNEKEVAS

-1478 TKIKPAARE
+1478 TKVKPAARE
-1487 KINQKANELRAQINQ
+1487 KINQKANELRAKINQ

-1508 EERQAA
+1508 EERQVA
-1514 LDKINDLVAK
+1514 LDKINEFVNQ
-1524 AMTNITN
+1524 AMTDITN
-1531 DRTNQ
+1531 NRTNQ
-1536 QVNDSTNQAL
+1536 QVDDTTSQAL
-1546 DDIALVTPDH
+1546 DSIALVAPEH

-1565 VKQQYEAKKHEIEQA
+1565 VKQQYEAKKQEIEQA

-1585 EEKQVALNQLANNEK
+1585 EEKQVALNQLANNK
-1600 RALQNIN
+1600 KLALQNIN
-1607 QAIAN
+1607 QAVTN

-1618 ESNGIATL
+1618 ETNGIATL
-1626 KGVEPHIVVKPEAQ
+1626 KGVQPHIVIKPEAQ
-1640 EAIKASADNQVE
+1640 QAIKASAENQVE
-1652 SIKDTPHATTDELDE
+1652 SIKDTPHATVDELDE
-1667 ANQQIN
+1667 ANQLIS

-1678 GQQDIDNTTQDAA
+1678 AQQEIENTNQDAA
-1691 VNDVRNQTIK
+1691 VTDVRNQTIK

-1717 DNIDESNNNQLD
+1717 DSIEENNKNQLD

-1736 TTQDERNVAIAALNK
+1736 TTQDERDVAIDTLNK
-1751 IVNAIKNDIAQN
+1751 IVNTIKNDIAQN
-1763 KTNAEVDQTEA
+1763 KTNAEVDRTET
-1774 DGNNNIKVILPKVQ
+1774 DGNDNIKVILPKVQ
-1788 VKPAARQSVSAKA
+1788 VKPAARQSVGVKA

-1838 HADKTAQVNQNSIDA
+1838 HADKTAQVNQDSIDA

-1889 EATDEEQNAAIV
+1889 EATDEEQNIAIA

-1914 AGAVTNADVAYLL
+1914 ASAVTNADVAYLL
-1927 HDGKNEIREIE
+1927 HDEKNEIREIE
-1938 PVINK
+1938 PVISR
-1943 KATAREQLTTL
+1943 KASAREQLTTL

-1960 AIEANVQATVEER
+1960 AIEANIQATVEER

-1995 SNAQVDKTATLNL
+1995 SNAQVDKTASLNL

-2032 ARVTH
+2032 ARVTA

-2081 KRFNVALG
+2081 KRFNVALS

-2121 PEQLAKVKAL
+2121 PEQLAKVKVL

-2139 NRMVDED
+2139 NRMIDED
-2146 ATLNDIKKDTQLIID
+2146 ATLNDIKQHTQFIVD

-2166 KLPAEVIKAS
+2166 KLPAEAMKVS
-2176 PKVGQPAPKVCTPIK
+2176 PKVIQPAPKVCTPIK
-2191 KEDKQEVRK
+2191 KEETHESRK
-2200 VVKELPNT
+2200 VEKELPNT

-2217 KELAL
+2217 KEFAL
-2222 ITGAALLARRRS
+2222 ITGAALLARRRT
-2234 KKEKES
+2234 KNEKES

>member
-41 DHNVQGGSN
+41 DNNVQSDTN
-50 QALPGNSQNT
+50 QATPVNSQ
-60 NADTNRDIVN
+60 DTNVANNRGLAN
-70 DSQNTPNAH
+70 SAQNTPNQS
-79 ATDNTSTNQA
+79 ATTNQSTNQA
-89 LTNHQNVDVANQ
+89 LVNHNNGSIANQ
-101 VGPAPIQPS
+101 ATPTSVQSSTPS
-110 ASPAQNNNN
+110 AQNNNHTDGN
-119 SNANSTATEPA
+119 TTATETVSNAN
-130 ANTNNNLASNNN
+130 NKDVVSNNT
-142 TLNVPNNTD
+142 TLNVPNKTNE
-151 NNDSARHL
+151 NGSGGHL

-182 EASNRPKKRSRRAAP
+182 QASNRPKKRSRRAAP
-197 TDPNATPADP
+197 ADPNATPADP
-207 TATPADPTAGNGSAP
+207 AAAAAGNGGAP

-228 YTPTTDPNANNI
+228 YTPTTDPNANNA

-250 FDDNNIRPSTNRSVP
+250 FDDNGIRPSTNRSVP
-265 TVTVVDNLPG
+265 SVTVVDNLPG
-275 YTLINGGKVGVFSHA
+275 FTLINGGKVGVFSHA

-314 GRIRGNDTNDHGD
+314 GRIKGNDTNDHGD
-327 FNGIEKT
+327 FNGIEK
-334 LTVNPNSELIFEFN
+334 S
-348 TMTTKN
+348 
-354 YQAQGNVIALGRIRG
+354 
-369 NDTNDHGDF
+369 
-378 NGIEK
+378 
-383 TLTVNPNSELIFEF
+383 LTVNPNSELIFEF

-407 MTNLIIK
+407 VTNLIIK
-414 NADNDTVIGEK
+414 NADNDTVIAEK
-425 VVAYGPIWRL
+425 SVAYGPIWRL
-435 LKVPENV
+435 FKVPENV

-519 NTDDFVYKIQ
+519 NTDDFVYKVQ

-545 PSGNSGVDIND
+545 PSSNSGVDMND
-556 MNVTYDAANR
+556 FNVTYDAANR
-566 IITIKSTGGGT
+566 VITIKSTGGGS

-611 TLTYKTYSQDFI
+611 TLTYKTYTQDFI

-693 SQADIDSLANQMQH
+693 SQADIDSLTNQMQH
-707 TLIRSVDAENAVNRK
+707 TLIRSVDAENAVNKK
-722 VDDME
+722 VDQME

-788 KPNAKQAIR
+788 KPNAKKAIR
-797 DKAAKQREIINHTP
+797 DKATKQREIINATP
-811 DATQDEIQDALNQL
+811 DATEDEIQDALNQL
-825 TTDETD
+825 ATDETD

-846 TAKNNG
+846 IAKNNG
-852 INTIGAVAPQVTHKQ
+852 INTIGAVVPQVTHKQ

-913 NQATTNDDV
+913 NQATTNADV
-922 DTAKGDG
+922 DNAKGDG

-965 DATQEERQAAIE
+965 DATQEERQAAID
-977 KVNAAVAVANTNI
+977 KVNAAVTAANTNI

-1000 QVKTNAIQGIQAIEP
+1000 QVKTNAIQGIQAITP

-1023 KNAIDQSAETQHNA
+1023 KNAIDKSAETQHNT

-1104 NEKAREAIT
+1104 NDKAREAIT

-1135 LKNRALNDI
+1135 LKNRALTDI

-1181 TDLATAKKQEINQ
+1181 NDLATAKKQEINQ

-1210 DQDLATAINNINQ
+1210 DQELATAINNINQ

-1257 TNQHYSAK
+1257 INQHYNAK
-1265 LVEINATPDAT
+1265 LAEINATPDAT
-1276 DDEKNAAINTLNQD
+1276 NDEKNAAINTLNQD

-1366 LKDQAFNQIN
+1366 LKDQAINQIN
-1376 QNQTNDQVDATTN
+1376 QNQTNDQVDTTTN
-1389 QAINAIDNVEAEV
+1389 QAVNAIDNVEAEV

-1425 SLDSTDNEKEVAL
+1425 SLDSTDNEKEVAS

-1478 TKIKPAARE
+1478 TKVKPAARE
-1487 KINQKANELRAQINQ
+1487 KINQKANELRAKINQ

-1508 EERQAA
+1508 EERQVA
-1514 LDKINDLVAK
+1514 LDKINEFVNQ
-1524 AMTNITN
+1524 AMTDITN
-1531 DRTNQ
+1531 NRTNQ
-1536 QVNDSTNQAL
+1536 QVDDTTSQAL
-1546 DDIALVTPDH
+1546 DSIALVAPEH

-1565 VKQQYEAKKHEIEQA
+1565 VKQQYEAKKQEIEQA

-1600 RALQNIN
+1600 LALQNIN
-1607 QAIAN
+1607 QAVTN

-1618 ESNGIATL
+1618 ETNGIATL
-1626 KGVEPHIVVKPEAQ
+1626 KGVQPHIVIKPEAQ
-1640 EAIKASADNQVE
+1640 QAIKATAENQVE
-1652 SIKDTPHATTDELDE
+1652 SIKDTPHATVDELDE
-1667 ANQQIN
+1667 ANQLIS

-1678 GQQDIDNTTQDAA
+1678 AQQEIENTNQDAA
-1691 VNDVRNQTIK
+1691 VTDVRNQTIK

-1717 DNIDESNNNQLD
+1717 DSIEENNKNQLD

-1736 TTQDERNVAIAALNK
+1736 TTQDERDVAIDTLNK
-1751 IVNAIKNDIAQN
+1751 IVNTIKNDIAQN
-1763 KTNAEVDQTEA
+1763 KTNAEVDRTET
-1774 DGNNNIKVILPKVQ
+1774 DGNDNIKVILPKVQ
-1788 VKPAARQSVSAKA
+1788 VKPAARQSVGVKA

-1838 HADKTAQVNQNSIDA
+1838 HADKTAQVNQDSIDA

-1889 EATDEEQNAAIV
+1889 EATDEEQNIAIA

-1914 AGAVTNADVAYLL
+1914 ASAVTNADVAYLL
-1927 HDGKNEIREIE
+1927 HDEKNEIREIE
-1938 PVINK
+1938 PVINR
-1943 KATAREQLTTL
+1943 KASAREQLTTL

-1960 AIEANVQATVEER
+1960 AIEANIQATVEER

-1995 SNAQVDKTATLNL
+1995 SNAQVDKTASLNL

-2032 ARVTH
+2032 ARVTV
-2037 LVQNYRKVSDR
+2037 LVQNYRKVSNR

-2081 KRFNVALG
+2081 KRFNVALS

-2121 PEQLAKVKAL
+2121 PEQLAKVKVL

-2139 NRMVDED
+2139 NRMIDED
-2146 ATLNDIKKDTQLIID
+2146 ATLNDIKQHTQFIVD

-2166 KLPAEVIKAS
+2166 KLPAEATKVS
-2176 PKVGQPAPKVCTPIK
+2176 PKEIQPAPKVCTPIK
-2191 KEDKQEVRK
+2191 KEETHESRK
-2200 VVKELPNT
+2200 VEKELPNT
-2208 GSEEMDLPL
+2208 GSEGMDLPL
-2217 KELAL
+2217 KEFAL
-2222 ITGAALLARRRS
+2222 ITGAALLARRRT
-2234 KKEKES
+2234 KNEKES

>member
-41 DHNVQGGSN
+41 DNNVQSDTN
-50 QALPGNSQNT
+50 QATPVNSQ
-60 NADTNRDIVN
+60 DTNVANNRGLAN
-70 DSQNTPNAH
+70 SAQNTPNQS
-79 ATDNTSTNQA
+79 ATTNQSTNQA
-89 LTNHQNVDVANQ
+89 LVNHNNGSIANQ
-101 VGPAPIQPS
+101 ATPTSVQSSTPS
-110 ASPAQNNNN
+110 AQNNNHTDGN
-119 SNANSTATEPA
+119 TTATETVSNAN
-130 ANTNNNLASNNN
+130 NKDVVSNNT
-142 TLNVPNNTD
+142 TLNVPNKTNE
-151 NNDSARHL
+151 NGSGGHL

-182 EASNRPKKRSRRAAP
+182 QASNRPKKRSRRAAP
-197 TDPNATPADP
+197 ADPNATPADP
-207 TATPADPTAGNGSAP
+207 AAAAAGNGGAP

-228 YTPTTDPNANNI
+228 YTPTTDPNANNA

-250 FDDNNIRPSTNRSVP
+250 FDDNGIRPSTNRSVP
-265 TVTVVDNLPG
+265 SVTVVDNLPG
-275 YTLINGGKVGVFSHA
+275 FTLINGGKVGVFSHA

-314 GRIRGNDTNDHGD
+314 GRIKGNDTNDHGD
-327 FNGIEKT
+327 FNGIEK
-334 LTVNPNSELIFEFN
+334 S
-348 TMTTKN
+348 
-354 YQAQGNVIALGRIRG
+354 
-369 NDTNDHGDF
+369 
-378 NGIEK
+378 
-383 TLTVNPNSELIFEF
+383 LTVNPNSELIFEF

-407 MTNLIIK
+407 VTNLIIK
-414 NADNDTVIGEK
+414 NADNDTVIAEK
-425 VVAYGPIWRL
+425 SVAYGPIWRL
-435 LKVPENV
+435 FKVPENV

-519 NTDDFVYKIQ
+519 NTDDFVYKVQ

-545 PSGNSGVDIND
+545 PSSNSGVDMND
-556 MNVTYDAANR
+556 FNVTYDAANR
-566 IITIKSTGGGT
+566 VITIKSTGGGS

-611 TLTYKTYSQDFI
+611 TLTYKTYTQDFI

-693 SQADIDSLANQMQH
+693 SQADIDSLTNQMQH
-707 TLIRSVDAENAVNRK
+707 TLIRSVDAENAVNKK
-722 VDDME
+722 VDQME

-788 KPNAKQAIR
+788 KPNAKKAIR
-797 DKAAKQREIINHTP
+797 DKATKQREIINATP
-811 DATQDEIQDALNQL
+811 DATEDEIQDALNQL
-825 TTDETD
+825 ATDETD

-846 TAKNNG
+846 IAKNNG
-852 INTIGAVAPQVTHKQ
+852 INTIGAVVPQVTHKQ

-913 NQATTNDDV
+913 NQATTNADV
-922 DTAKGDG
+922 DNAKGDG

-965 DATQEERQAAIE
+965 DATQEERQAAID
-977 KVNAAVAVANTNI
+977 KVNAAVTAANTNI

-1000 QVKTNAIQGIQAIEP
+1000 QVKTNAIQGIQAITP

-1023 KNAIDQSAETQHNA
+1023 KNAIDKSAETQHNT

-1104 NEKAREAIT
+1104 NDKAREAIT

-1135 LKNRALNDI
+1135 LKNRALTDI

-1181 TDLATAKKQEINQ
+1181 NDLATAKKQEINQ

-1210 DQDLATAINNINQ
+1210 DQELATAINNINQ

-1257 TNQHYSAK
+1257 INQHYNAK
-1265 LVEINATPDAT
+1265 LAEINATPDAT
-1276 DDEKNAAINTLNQD
+1276 NDEKNAAINTLNQD

-1366 LKDQAFNQIN
+1366 LKDQAINQIN
-1376 QNQTNDQVDATTN
+1376 QNQTNDQVDTTTN
-1389 QAINAIDNVEAEV
+1389 QAVNAIDNVEAEV

-1425 SLDSTDNEKEVAL
+1425 SLDSTDNEKEVAS

-1478 TKIKPAARE
+1478 TKVKPAARE
-1487 KINQKANELRAQINQ
+1487 KINQKANELRAKINQ

-1508 EERQAA
+1508 EERQVA
-1514 LDKINDLVAK
+1514 LDKINEFVNQ
-1524 AMTNITN
+1524 AMTDITN
-1531 DRTNQ
+1531 NRTNQ
-1536 QVNDSTNQAL
+1536 QVDDTTSQAL
-1546 DDIALVTPDH
+1546 DSIALVAPEH

-1565 VKQQYEAKKHEIEQA
+1565 VKQQYEAKKQEIEQA

-1600 RALQNIN
+1600 LALQNIN
-1607 QAIAN
+1607 QAVTN

-1618 ESNGIATL
+1618 ETNGIATL
-1626 KGVEPHIVVKPEAQ
+1626 KGVQPHIVIKPEAQ
-1640 EAIKASADNQVE
+1640 QAIKATAENQVE
-1652 SIKDTPHATTDELDE
+1652 SIKDTPHATVDELDE
-1667 ANQQIN
+1667 ANQLIS

-1678 GQQDIDNTTQDAA
+1678 AQQEIENTNQDAA
-1691 VNDVRNQTIK
+1691 VTDVRNQTIK

-1717 DNIDESNNNQLD
+1717 DSIEENNKNQLD

-1736 TTQDERNVAIAALNK
+1736 TTQDERDVAIDTLNK
-1751 IVNAIKNDIAQN
+1751 IVNTIKNFIAQN
-1763 KTNAEVDQTEA
+1763 KTNAEVDRTET
-1774 DGNNNIKVILPKVQ
+1774 DGNDNIKVILPKVQ
-1788 VKPAARQSVSAKA
+1788 VKPAARQSVGVKA

-1838 HADKTAQVNQNSIDA
+1838 HADKTAQVNQDSIDA

-1889 EATDEEQNAAIV
+1889 EATDEEQNIAIA

-1914 AGAVTNADVAYLL
+1914 ASAVTNADVAYLL
-1927 HDGKNEIREIE
+1927 HDEKNEIREIE
-1938 PVINK
+1938 PVINR
-1943 KATAREQLTTL
+1943 KASAREQLTTL

-1960 AIEANVQATVEER
+1960 AIEANIQATVEER

-1995 SNAQVDKTATLNL
+1995 SNAQVDKTASLNL

-2032 ARVTH
+2032 ARVTA
-2037 LVQNYRKVSDR
+2037 LVQNYRKVSNR

-2081 KRFNVALG
+2081 KRFNVALS

-2121 PEQLAKVKAL
+2121 PEQLAKVKVL

-2139 NRMVDED
+2139 NRMIDED
-2146 ATLNDIKKDTQLIID
+2146 ATLNDIKQHTQFIVD

-2166 KLPAEVIKAS
+2166 KLPAEATKVS
-2176 PKVGQPAPKVCTPIK
+2176 PKEIQPAPKVCTPIK
-2191 KEDKQEVRK
+2191 KEETHESRK
-2200 VVKELPNT
+2200 VEKELPNT
-2208 GSEEMDLPL
+2208 GSEGMDLPL
-2217 KELAL
+2217 KEFAL
-2222 ITGAALLARRRS
+2222 ITGAALLARRRT
-2234 KKEKES
+2234 KNEKES

>member
-1 MNLLKKNKYSIR
+1 
-13 KYKVG
+13 
-18 IFSTLIG
+18 
-25 TVLLLSNP
+25 
-33 NGAQALTT
+33 
-41 DHNVQGGSN
+41 
-50 QALPGNSQNT
+50 
-60 NADTNRDIVN
+60 AD
-70 DSQNTPNAH
+70 
-79 ATDNTSTNQA
+79 
-89 LTNHQNVDVANQ
+89 
-101 VGPAPIQPS
+101 
-110 ASPAQNNNN
+110 
-119 SNANSTATEPA
+119 PA
-130 ANTNNNLASNNN
+130 A
-142 TLNVPNNTD
+142 
-151 NNDSARHL
+151 
-159 TLKEIQEDVRHSS
+159 
-172 DKPELVAIAE
+172 
-182 EASNRPKKRSRRAAP
+182 AA
-197 TDPNATPADP
+197 
-207 TATPADPTAGNGSAP
+207 AGNGGAP

-228 YTPTTDPNANNI
+228 YTPTTDPNANNA

-250 FDDNNIRPSTNRSVP
+250 FDDNGIRPSTNRSVP
-265 TVTVVDNLPG
+265 SVTVVDNLPG
-275 YTLINGGKVGVFSHA
+275 FTLINGGKVGVLSHA
-290 MVRTSMFDS
+290 MVRTSMFEAGS
-299 GDAKNYQAQGNVIAL
+299 NRTYQAQGNVLAL
-314 GRIRGNDTNDHGD
+314 GRISGTDASNHGD
-327 FNGIEKT
+327 FNGIEKS

-348 TMTTKN
+348 TMPTKN
-354 YQAQGNVIALGRIRG
+354 GQGATNV
-369 NDTNDHGDF
+369 
-378 NGIEK
+378 
-383 TLTVNPNSELIFEF
+383 
-397 NTMTTKNYQG
+397 
-407 MTNLIIK
+407 IIK
-414 NADNDTVIGEK
+414 NGVTNDTIAEK
-425 VVAYGPIWRL
+425 TIEDGPTLRL
-435 LKVPENV
+435 FKVPDNV
-442 SHLKIQF
+442 NNLKIQF
-449 VPKNDAITDARGIY
+449 VPKNDAITDTRGIY
-463 QLRDGYKYY
+463 QLKDGYKYY

-514 FGASF
+514 SGASLD
-519 NTDDFVYKIQ
+519 TDEFVYKIQ

-545 PSGNSGVDIND
+545 PSNNSGVDVNN
-556 MNVTYDAANR
+556 MNVTYDATNR
-566 IITIKSTGGGT
+566 VITIKSAGGGT
-577 GNSPAR
+577 TNSPAR
-583 LMPDKILDLKY
+583 LMPDKILDLKF

-611 TLTYKTYSQDFI
+611 TLTYKTYTQDFI

-642 MNKDALQAEV
+642 MNKDALQGEV

-674 RAQTILDENR
+674 RAQTILAENR

-693 SQADIDSLANQMQH
+693 SQADIDTLTNQMQH
-707 TLIRSVDAENAVNRK
+707 TLIRSVDAENAVNQK
-722 VDDME
+722 ADQME

-751 KNEIIGNIGDQTTDD
+751 KGNIIGDIGDQTTDA

-788 KPNAKQAIR
+788 KPNAKKAIR
-797 DKAAKQREIINHTP
+797 DKATKQRAIINATP
-811 DATQDEIQDALNQL
+811 DATEDEIQDAINQL
-825 TTDETD
+825 ATDETD

-852 INTIGAVAPQVTHKQ
+852 INTIGAVVPQVTHKK

-894 KNAAL
+894 KDAAL

-913 NQATTNDDV
+913 NQATTNADV
-922 DTAKGDG
+922 DNAKGDG

-939 TVVKQAARDAVSHDA
+939 TVVKQAARDAISHDA

-965 DATQEERQAAIE
+965 DATQEERQAAID
-977 KVNAAVAVANTNI
+977 KVNAAVTAANTNI
-990 LNANTNADVE
+990 LNANTNANVE
-1000 QVKTNAIQGIQAIEP
+1000 QVKTNAIQGIQAITP

-1023 KNAIDQSAETQHNA
+1023 KNAIDKSAETQHNT

-1104 NEKAREAIT
+1104 NDKAREAIT

-1135 LKNRALNDI
+1135 LKNRALTDI

-1181 TDLATAKKQEINQ
+1181 NDLATAKKQEINQ
-1194 NTNATTEEK
+1194 TTNATTEEK

-1210 DQDLATAINNINQ
+1210 DQELATAINNINQ

-1257 TNQHYSAK
+1257 INQHYNTK
-1265 LVEINATPDAT
+1265 LAEINATPDAT
-1276 DDEKNAAINTLNQD
+1276 NDEKNAAINTLNQD

-1376 QNQTNDQVDATTN
+1376 QNQTNDQVDVTTN
-1389 QAINAIDNVEAEV
+1389 QAVNAIDNVEAEV

-1425 SLDSTDNEKEVAL
+1425 SLDSTDNEKEVAS
-1438 QALAKEKEKA
+1438 QALTKEKEKA

-1478 TKIKPAARE
+1478 TKVKPAARE
-1487 KINQKANELRAQINQ
+1487 KINQKANELRAKINQ

-1508 EERQAA
+1508 EERQVA
-1514 LDKINDLVAK
+1514 LDKINEFVNQ
-1524 AMTNITN
+1524 AMTDITN
-1531 DRTNQ
+1531 NRTNQ
-1536 QVNDSTNQAL
+1536 QVDDTTSQAL
-1546 DDIALVTPDH
+1546 DSIALVTPEH
-1556 IVRAAARDA
+1556 IVRAGARDA
-1565 VKQQYEAKKHEIEQA
+1565 VKQQYEAKKQEIEQA

-1600 RALQNIN
+1600 LALQNIN
-1607 QAIAN
+1607 QAVTN

-1618 ESNGIATL
+1618 ETNGIATL
-1626 KGVEPHIVVKPEAQ
+1626 KGVQPHIVIKPEAQ
-1640 EAIKASADNQVE
+1640 QAIKASAENQVE
-1652 SIKDTPHATTDELDE
+1652 SIKDTPHATVDELDE
-1667 ANQQIN
+1667 ANQLIS

-1678 GQQDIDNTTQDAA
+1678 AQQEIENTNQDAA
-1691 VNDVRNQTIK
+1691 VTDVRNQTIK

-1736 TTQDERNVAIAALNK
+1736 TTQDERNVAIDALNK

-1889 EATDEEQNAAIV
+1889 EATDEEQNTAIA

-1914 AGAVTNADVAYLL
+1914 ASAVTNADVAYLL
-1927 HDGKNEIREIE
+1927 HDEKNEIREIE
-1938 PVINK
+1938 PVINR
-1943 KATAREQLTTL
+1943 KASAREQLTTL

-1960 AIEANVQATVEER
+1960 AIEANIQATVEER

-1995 SNAQVDKTATLNL
+1995 SNAQVDKTASLNL

-2022 DAEKTINDDL
+2022 DAEKTINDNL
-2032 ARVTH
+2032 ARVTA

-2139 NRMVDED
+2139 NRMIDED
-2146 ATLNDIKKDTQLIID
+2146 ATLNDIKQHTQFIVD

-2166 KLPAEVIKAS
+2166 KLPAEATKVS
-2176 PKVGQPAPKVCTPIK
+2176 PKVIQSATKVCTPIK
-2191 KEDKQEVRK
+2191 KEETHESRK
-2200 VVKELPNT
+2200 VEKELPNT
-2208 GSEEMDLPL
+2208 GSEGMDLPL
-2217 KELAL
+2217 KEFAL
-2222 ITGAALLARRRS
+2222 ITGAALLARRRT
-2234 KKEKES
+2234 KNEKES

>member
-41 DHNVQGGSN
+41 DNNVQSDTN
-50 QALPGNSQNT
+50 QATPVNSQDKDVAN
-60 NADTNRDIVN
+60 NRGLAN
-70 DSQNTPNAH
+70 SAQNTPNQS
-79 ATDNTSTNQA
+79 ATTNQATNQA
-89 LTNHQNVDVANQ
+89 LVNHNNGSIVNQ
-101 VGPAPIQPS
+101 ATPTSVQSSTPS
-110 ASPAQNNNN
+110 AQNNNHTDGN
-119 SNANSTATEPA
+119 TTATETVSNAN
-130 ANTNNNLASNNN
+130 NNDVASNNT
-142 TLNVPNNTD
+142 TLNVPNKTNE
-151 NNDSARHL
+151 NGSGGHL

-182 EASNRPKKRSRRAAP
+182 PASNRPKKRSRRAAP
-197 TDPNATPADP
+197 ADPNATPADP
-207 TATPADPTAGNGSAP
+207 GAAAAGNGGAP

-228 YTPTTDPNANNI
+228 YTPTTDPNANNA

-250 FDDNNIRPSTNRSVP
+250 FDDNSIRPSTNRSVP
-265 TVTVVDNLPG
+265 SVTVVDNLPG
-275 YTLINGGKVGVFSHA
+275 FTLINGGKVGVLSHA
-290 MVRTSMFDS
+290 MVRTSMFEAGS
-299 GDAKNYQAQGNVIAL
+299 NRTYQAQGNVLAL
-314 GRIRGNDTNDHGD
+314 GRISGTDASNHGD
-327 FNGIEKT
+327 FNGIEKS

-348 TMTTKN
+348 TMPTKN
-354 YQAQGNVIALGRIRG
+354 GQGATNV
-369 NDTNDHGDF
+369 
-378 NGIEK
+378 
-383 TLTVNPNSELIFEF
+383 
-397 NTMTTKNYQG
+397 
-407 MTNLIIK
+407 IIK
-414 NADNDTVIGEK
+414 NADTNDTIAEK
-425 VVAYGPIWRL
+425 TVEGGPTLRL
-435 LKVPENV
+435 FKVPDNV
-442 SHLKIQF
+442 RNLKIQF

-463 QLRDGYKYY
+463 QLKDGYKYY
-472 DFVDSIGLH
+472 SFVDSIGLH

-514 FGASF
+514 SGASLD
-519 NTDDFVYKIQ
+519 TDEFVYKIQ

-545 PSGNSGVDIND
+545 PSNNSGVDVND

-566 IITIKSTGGGT
+566 VITIKSTGGGT
-577 GNSPAR
+577 TNSPAR

-611 TLTYKTYSQDFI
+611 TLTYKTYTQDFI
-623 NSPAES
+623 NSAAES

-669 NDLKR
+669 NDLKK
-674 RAQTILDENR
+674 RAQTILAENR

-693 SQADIDSLANQMQH
+693 SQADIDTLTNQMQH
-707 TLIRSVDAENAVNRK
+707 TLIRSVDAENAVNQK
-722 VDDME
+722 ADQME

-751 KNEIIGNIGDQTTDD
+751 KGNIIGDIGDQTTDD

-788 KPNAKQAIR
+788 KPNAKKAIR
-797 DKAAKQREIINHTP
+797 DKATKQREIINATP
-811 DATQDEIQDALNQL
+811 DATEDEIQDAINQL
-825 TTDETD
+825 ATDETD

-852 INTIGAVAPQVTHKQ
+852 INTIGSVVPQVTHKQ

-913 NQATTNDDV
+913 NQATTNADV
-922 DTAKGDG
+922 DNAKGDG

-965 DATQEERQAAIE
+965 DATQEERQAAID
-977 KVNAAVAVANTNI
+977 KVNAAVTAANTNI
-990 LNANTNADVE
+990 LNANTNAEVE
-1000 QVKTNAIQGIQAIEP
+1000 QVKTNAIQGIQAITP

-1023 KNAIDQSAETQHNA
+1023 KNAIDKSAETQHNT

-1091 PATQVKTDARNAV
+1091 PATQVKTDARNVV
-1104 NEKAREAIT
+1104 NDKAREAIT

-1135 LKNRALNDI
+1135 LKNRALTDI
-1144 GVTSTTAMVNSI
+1144 GVTSTTATVNSI

-1181 TDLATAKKQEINQ
+1181 NDLATAKKQEINQ

-1210 DQDLATAINNINQ
+1210 DQELATAINNINQ

-1257 TNQHYSAK
+1257 INQHYNAK
-1265 LVEINATPDAT
+1265 LAEINATPDAT
-1276 DDEKNAAINTLNQD
+1276 NDEKNAAINTLNQD

-1376 QNQTNDQVDATTN
+1376 QNQTNDQVDTTTN
-1389 QAINAIDNVEAEV
+1389 QALNAIDNVEAEV

-1425 SLDSTDNEKEVAL
+1425 SLDSTDNEKEVAS

-1478 TKIKPAARE
+1478 TKVKPAARE
-1487 KINQKANELRAQINQ
+1487 KINQKANELRAKINQ

-1508 EERQAA
+1508 EERQVA
-1514 LDKINDLVAK
+1514 LDKINEFVNQ
-1524 AMTNITN
+1524 AMTDITN
-1531 DRTNQ
+1531 NRTNQ
-1536 QVNDSTNQAL
+1536 QVDDTTSQAL
-1546 DDIALVTPDH
+1546 DSIALVAPEH

-1565 VKQQYEAKKHEIEQA
+1565 VKQQYEAKKQEIEQA

-1585 EEKQVALNQLANNEK
+1585 EEKQVALNQLANNK
-1600 RALQNIN
+1600 KLALQNIN
-1607 QAIAN
+1607 QAVTN

-1618 ESNGIATL
+1618 ETNGIATL
-1626 KGVEPHIVVKPEAQ
+1626 KGVQPHIVIKPEAQ
-1640 EAIKASADNQVE
+1640 QAIKASAENQVE
-1652 SIKDTPHATTDELDE
+1652 SIKDTPHATVDELDE
-1667 ANQQIN
+1667 ANQLIS

-1678 GQQDIDNTTQDAA
+1678 AQQEIENTNQDAA
-1691 VNDVRNQTIK
+1691 VTDVRNQTIK

-1717 DNIDESNNNQLD
+1717 DSIEENNKNQLD

-1736 TTQDERNVAIAALNK
+1736 TTQDERDVAIDTLNK
-1751 IVNAIKNDIAQN
+1751 IVNTIKNDIAQN
-1763 KTNAEVDQTEA
+1763 KTNAEVDRTET
-1774 DGNNNIKVILPKVQ
+1774 DGNDNIKVILPKVQ
-1788 VKPAARQSVSAKA
+1788 VKPAARQSVGVKA

-1838 HADKTAQVNQNSIDA
+1838 HADKTAQVNQDSIDA

-1889 EATDEEQNAAIV
+1889 EATDEEQNIAIA

-1914 AGAVTNADVAYLL
+1914 ASAVTNADVAYLL
-1927 HDGKNEIREIE
+1927 HDEKNEIREIE
-1938 PVINK
+1938 PVISR
-1943 KATAREQLTTL
+1943 KASAREQLTTL

-1960 AIEANVQATVEER
+1960 AIEANIQATVEER

-1995 SNAQVDKTATLNL
+1995 SNAQVDKTASLNL

-2032 ARVTH
+2032 ARVTA

-2081 KRFNVALG
+2081 KRFNVALS

-2121 PEQLAKVKAL
+2121 PEQLAKVKVL

-2139 NRMVDED
+2139 NRMIDED
-2146 ATLNDIKKDTQLIID
+2146 ATLNDIKQHTQFIVD

-2166 KLPAEVIKAS
+2166 KLPAEAMKVS
-2176 PKVGQPAPKVCTPIK
+2176 PKVIQPAPKVCTPIK
-2191 KEDKQEVRK
+2191 KEETHESRK
-2200 VVKELPNT
+2200 VEKELPNT

-2217 KELAL
+2217 KEFAL
-2222 ITGAALLARRRS
+2222 ITGAALLARRRT
-2234 KKEKES
+2234 KNEKES

>member
-41 DHNVQGGSN
+41 DNNVQSDTN
-50 QALPGNSQNT
+50 QATPVNSQDKDVAN
-60 NADTNRDIVN
+60 NRGLAN
-70 DSQNTPNAH
+70 SAQNTPNQS
-79 ATDNTSTNQA
+79 ATTNQSTNQA
-89 LTNHQNVDVANQ
+89 LVNHNNGSIVNQ
-101 VGPAPIQPS
+101 ATPTSVQSSTPS
-110 ASPAQNNNN
+110 AQNNNHTDGN
-119 SNANSTATEPA
+119 TTATETVSNAN
-130 ANTNNNLASNNN
+130 NNDAVSNNT
-142 TLNVPNNTD
+142 TLNVPNKTNE
-151 NNDSARHL
+151 NGSGGHL

-182 EASNRPKKRSRRAAP
+182 PASNRPKKRSRRAAP
-197 TDPNATPADP
+197 ADPNATPADP
-207 TATPADPTAGNGSAP
+207 GAAAAGNGGAP

-228 YTPTTDPNANNI
+228 YTPTTDPNANNA

-250 FDDNNIRPSTNRSVP
+250 FDDNSIRPSTNRSVP
-265 TVTVVDNLPG
+265 SVTVVDNLPG
-275 YTLINGGKVGVFSHA
+275 FTLINGGKVGVLSHA
-290 MVRTSMFDS
+290 MVRTSMFEAGS
-299 GDAKNYQAQGNVIAL
+299 NRTYQAQGNVLAL
-314 GRIRGNDTNDHGD
+314 GRISGTDASNHGD
-327 FNGIEKT
+327 FNGIEKS

-354 YQAQGNVIALGRIRG
+354 GQGATNV
-369 NDTNDHGDF
+369 
-378 NGIEK
+378 
-383 TLTVNPNSELIFEF
+383 
-397 NTMTTKNYQG
+397 
-407 MTNLIIK
+407 IIK
-414 NADNDTVIGEK
+414 NADTNDTIAEK
-425 VVAYGPIWRL
+425 TVEGGPTLRL
-435 LKVPENV
+435 FKVPDNV
-442 SHLKIQF
+442 RNLKIQF

-463 QLRDGYKYY
+463 QLKDGYKYY
-472 DFVDSIGLH
+472 SFVDSIGLH

-487 VERRTMEP
+487 VERRTMDP

-514 FGASF
+514 SGASLDT
-519 NTDDFVYKIQ
+519 NDFVYQVQ

-545 PSGNSGVDIND
+545 PSNNSGVDVND

-566 IITIKSTGGGT
+566 VITIKSTGGGT
-577 GNSPAR
+577 ANSPAR
-583 LMPDKILDLKY
+583 LMPDKILDLRY

-604 RTVTFND
+604 RRVTFNE
-611 TLTYKTYSQDFI
+611 TLTYKTYTQDFI

-669 NDLKR
+669 NDLKK
-674 RAQTILDENR
+674 RAQTILAENR

-693 SQADIDSLANQMQH
+693 SQADIDTLTNQMQH
-707 TLIRSVDAENAVNRK
+707 TLIRSVDAENAVNQK
-722 VDDME
+722 ADQME

-751 KNEIIGNIGDQTTDD
+751 KGNIIGDIGDQTTDD

-788 KPNAKQAIR
+788 KPNAKKAIR
-797 DKAAKQREIINHTP
+797 DKATKQREIINATP
-811 DATQDEIQDALNQL
+811 DATEDEIQDAINQL
-825 TTDETD
+825 ATDETD

-852 INTIGAVAPQVTHKQ
+852 INTIGAVVPQVTHKK

-913 NQATTNDDV
+913 NQATTNADV
-922 DTAKGDG
+922 DNAKGDG

-965 DATQEERQAAIE
+965 
-977 KVNAAVAVANTNI
+977 
-990 LNANTNADVE
+990 
-1000 QVKTNAIQGIQAIEP
+1000 
-1015 ATKVKTDA
+1015 
-1023 KNAIDQSAETQHNA
+1023 
-1037 IFNNNDATL
+1037 DATL

-1091 PATQVKTDARNAV
+1091 PATQVKTDARNVV
-1104 NEKAREAIT
+1104 NDKAREAIT

-1135 LKNRALNDI
+1135 LKYRALTDI

-1181 TDLATAKKQEINQ
+1181 NDLATAKKQEINQ

-1210 DQDLATAINNINQ
+1210 DQELATAINNINQ

-1257 TNQHYSAK
+1257 INQHYNAK
-1265 LVEINATPDAT
+1265 LAEINATPDAT
-1276 DDEKNAAINTLNQD
+1276 NDEKNAAINTLNQD

-1303 NAEVDQAATVAENN
+1303 NAEVDRAATVAENN

-1389 QAINAIDNVEAEV
+1389 QAVNAIDNVEAEV

-1425 SLDSTDNEKEVAL
+1425 SLDSTDNEKEVAS

-1478 TKIKPAARE
+1478 TKVKPAARE
-1487 KINQKANELRAQINQ
+1487 KINQKANELRAKINQ

-1508 EERQAA
+1508 EERQVA
-1514 LDKINDLVAK
+1514 LDKINEFVNQ
-1524 AMTNITN
+1524 AMTDITN
-1531 DRTNQ
+1531 NRTNQ
-1536 QVNDSTNQAL
+1536 QVDDTTSQAL
-1546 DDIALVTPDH
+1546 DSIALVTPDH

-1565 VKQQYEAKKHEIEQA
+1565 VKQQYEAKKREIEQA

-1600 RALQNIN
+1600 RALQNID

-1618 ESNGIATL
+1618 ETNGIATL
-1626 KGVEPHIVVKPEAQ
+1626 KGVQPHIVIKPEAQ
-1640 EAIKASADNQVE
+1640 QAIKASAENQVE
-1652 SIKDTPHATTDELDE
+1652 SIKDTPHATVDELDE
-1667 ANQQIN
+1667 ANQLIS

-1678 GQQDIDNTTQDAA
+1678 AQQEIENTNQDAA
-1691 VNDVRNQTIK
+1691 VTDVRNQTIK

-1717 DNIDESNNNQLD
+1717 DSIEENNKNQLD

-1736 TTQDERNVAIAALNK
+1736 TTQDERDVAIDTLNK
-1751 IVNAIKNDIAQN
+1751 IVNTIKNDIAQN
-1763 KTNAEVDQTEA
+1763 KTNAEVDRTET
-1774 DGNNNIKVILPKVQ
+1774 DGNDNIKVILPKVQ
-1788 VKPAARQSVSAKA
+1788 VKPAARQSVGVKA

-1838 HADKTAQVNQNSIDA
+1838 HADKTAQVNQDSIDA

-1889 EATDEEQNAAIV
+1889 EATDEEQNIAIA

-1914 AGAVTNADVAYLL
+1914 ASAVTNADVAYLL
-1927 HDGKNEIREIE
+1927 HDEKNEIREIE
-1938 PVINK
+1938 PVISR
-1943 KATAREQLTTL
+1943 KASAREQLTTL

-1960 AIEANVQATVEER
+1960 AIEANIQATVEER

-1995 SNAQVDKTATLNL
+1995 SNAQVDKTASLNL

-2032 ARVTH
+2032 ARVTA

-2081 KRFNVALG
+2081 KRFNVALS

-2121 PEQLAKVKAL
+2121 PEQLAKVKVL

-2139 NRMVDED
+2139 NRMIDED
-2146 ATLNDIKKDTQLIID
+2146 ATLNDIKQHTQFIVD

-2166 KLPAEVIKAS
+2166 KLPAEAMKVS
-2176 PKVGQPAPKVCTPIK
+2176 PKVIQPAPKVCTPIK
-2191 KEDKQEVRK
+2191 KEETHESRK
-2200 VVKELPNT
+2200 VEKELPNT
-2208 GSEEMDLPL
+2208 GSEGMDLPL
-2217 KELAL
+2217 KEFAL
-2222 ITGAALLARRRS
+2222 ITGAALLARRRT
-2234 KKEKES
+2234 KNEKES

>member
-41 DHNVQGGSN
+41 DNNVQSDTN
-50 QALPGNSQNT
+50 QATPVNSQDKDVAN
-60 NADTNRDIVN
+60 NRGLAN
-70 DSQNTPNAH
+70 SAQNTPNQS
-79 ATDNTSTNQA
+79 ATTNQATNQA
-89 LTNHQNVDVANQ
+89 LVNHNNGSIVNQ
-101 VGPAPIQPS
+101 ATPTSVQSSTPS
-110 ASPAQNNNN
+110 AQNNNHTDGN
-119 SNANSTATEPA
+119 TTATETVSNAN
-130 ANTNNNLASNNN
+130 NNDVVSNN
-142 TLNVPNNTD
+142 TALNVPTKTNENG
-151 NNDSARHL
+151 SGGHL

-172 DKPELVAIAE
+172 NKPELVAIAE
-182 EASNRPKKRSRRAAP
+182 PASNRPKKRSRRAAP
-197 TDPNATPADP
+197 ADPNATPADP
-207 TATPADPTAGNGSAP
+207 AAAAVGNGGAP

-228 YTPTTDPNANNI
+228 YTPTTDPNANNA

-250 FDDNNIRPSTNRSVP
+250 FDDNGIRPSTNRSVP
-265 TVTVVDNLPG
+265 TVNVVNNLPG
-275 YTLINGGKVGVFSHA
+275 FTLINGGKVGVFSHA

-299 GDAKNYQAQGNVIAL
+299 GDNKNYQAQGNVIAL
-314 GRIRGNDTNDHGD
+314 GRIHGTDTNDHGD
-327 FNGIEKT
+327 FNGIEKA

-354 YQAQGNVIALGRIRG
+354 GQGATNV
-369 NDTNDHGDF
+369 
-378 NGIEK
+378 
-383 TLTVNPNSELIFEF
+383 
-397 NTMTTKNYQG
+397 
-407 MTNLIIK
+407 IIK
-414 NADNDTVIGEK
+414 NADTNDTIAEK
-425 VVAYGPIWRL
+425 TVEGGPTLRL
-435 LKVPENV
+435 FKVPDNV
-442 SHLKIQF
+442 RNLKIQF

-463 QLRDGYKYY
+463 QLKDGYKYY
-472 DFVDSIGLH
+472 SFVDSIGLH
-481 SGSHVY
+481 SGSHVF
-487 VERRTMEP
+487 VERRTMDP

-514 FGASF
+514 SGASLDT
-519 NTDDFVYKIQ
+519 NDFVYQVQ

-545 PSGNSGVDIND
+545 PSNNSGVDVND

-566 IITIKSTGGGT
+566 VITIKSTGGGT
-577 GNSPAR
+577 ANSPAR
-583 LMPDKILDLKY
+583 LMPDKILDLRY

-604 RTVTFND
+604 RTVTFNE
-611 TLTYKTYSQDFI
+611 TLTYKTYTQDFI
-623 NSPAES
+623 NSAAES

-669 NDLKR
+669 NGLKR

-693 SQADIDSLANQMQH
+693 SQAYIDSLTNQMQH
-707 TLIRSVDAENAVNRK
+707 TLIRSVDAENAVNKK
-722 VDDME
+722 VDQME

-788 KPNAKQAIR
+788 KPNAKKAIR
-797 DKAAKQREIINHTP
+797 DKATKQREIINATP
-811 DATQDEIQDALNQL
+811 DATEDEIQDALNQL
-825 TTDETD
+825 ATDETD

-852 INTIGAVAPQVTHKQ
+852 INTIGAVVPQVTHKK

-913 NQATTNDDV
+913 NQATTNADV
-922 DTAKGDG
+922 DNAKGDG

-965 DATQEERQAAIE
+965 DATQEERQAAID
-977 KVNAAVAVANTNI
+977 KVNAAVTAANTNI

-1000 QVKTNAIQGIQAIEP
+1000 QVKTNAIQGIQAITP

-1023 KNAIDQSAETQHNA
+1023 KNAIDKSAETQHNT

-1091 PATQVKTDARNAV
+1091 PATQVKTDARNVV
-1104 NEKAREAIT
+1104 NDKAREAIT
-1113 NINATPGATR
+1113 NINATTGATR

-1135 LKNRALNDI
+1135 LKNRALTDI

-1181 TDLATAKKQEINQ
+1181 NDLATAKKQEINQ

-1210 DQDLATAINNINQ
+1210 DQELATAINNINQ

-1257 TNQHYSAK
+1257 INQHYNAK
-1265 LVEINATPDAT
+1265 LAEINATPDAT
-1276 DDEKNAAINTLNQD
+1276 NDEKNAAINTLNQD

-1303 NAEVDQAATVAENN
+1303 NAEVDRT
-1317 IDAVQVDVVKKQAA
+1317 
-1331 RDKITAEVAKRIE
+1331 
-1344 AVKQTPN
+1344 
-1351 ATDEEKQAA
+1351 
-1360 VNQINQ
+1360 
-1366 LKDQAFNQIN
+1366 
-1376 QNQTNDQVDATTN
+1376 
-1389 QAINAIDNVEAEV
+1389 
-1402 VIKPKAIADIE
+1402 
-1413 KAVKE
+1413 
-1418 KQQQIDN
+1418 
-1425 SLDSTDNEKEVAL
+1425 
-1438 QALAKEKEKA
+1438 
-1448 LAAIDQAQT
+1448 
-1457 NSQVN
+1457 
-1462 QAATNGVS
+1462 
-1470 AIKIIQPE
+1470 E
-1478 TKIKPAARE
+1478 T
-1487 KINQKANELRAQINQ
+1487 
-1502 DKEATA
+1502 
-1508 EERQAA
+1508 
-1514 LDKINDLVAK
+1514 
-1524 AMTNITN
+1524 
-1531 DRTNQ
+1531 
-1536 QVNDSTNQAL
+1536 
-1546 DDIALVTPDH
+1546 
-1556 IVRAAARDA
+1556 
-1565 VKQQYEAKKHEIEQA
+1565 
-1580 EHATD
+1580 
-1585 EEKQVALNQLANNEK
+1585 
-1600 RALQNIN
+1600 
-1607 QAIAN
+1607 
-1612 NDVKRV
+1612 
-1618 ESNGIATL
+1618 
-1626 KGVEPHIVVKPEAQ
+1626 
-1640 EAIKASADNQVE
+1640 
-1652 SIKDTPHATTDELDE
+1652 
-1667 ANQQIN
+1667 
-1673 DTLKQ
+1673 
-1678 GQQDIDNTTQDAA
+1678 
-1691 VNDVRNQTIK
+1691 
-1701 AIEQIKPKV
+1701 
-1710 RRKRAAL
+1710 
-1717 DNIDESNNNQLD
+1717 
-1729 AIRNTLD
+1729 
-1736 TTQDERNVAIAALNK
+1736 
-1751 IVNAIKNDIAQN
+1751 
-1763 KTNAEVDQTEA
+1763 
-1774 DGNNNIKVILPKVQ
+1774 DGNDNIKVILPKVQ
-1788 VKPAARQSVSAKA
+1788 VKPAARQSVGVKA

-1838 HADKTAQVNQNSIDA
+1838 HADKTAQVNQDSINA

-1889 EATDEEQNAAIV
+1889 EATDEEQNIAIA

-1914 AGAVTNADVAYLL
+1914 ASAVTNADVAYLL
-1927 HDGKNEIREIE
+1927 HDEKNEIREIE
-1938 PVINK
+1938 PVINR
-1943 KATAREQLTTL
+1943 KASAREQLTTL

-1960 AIEANVQATVEER
+1960 AIEANIQATVEER

-1995 SNAQVDKTATLNL
+1995 SNAQVDKTASLNL

-2032 ARVTH
+2032 ARVTA
-2037 LVQNYRKVSDR
+2037 LVQNYRKVSNR

-2081 KRFNVALG
+2081 KRFNVALS

-2121 PEQLAKVKAL
+2121 PEQLAKVKVL

-2139 NRMVDED
+2139 NRMIDED
-2146 ATLNDIKKDTQLIID
+2146 ATLNDIKQHTQFIVD

-2166 KLPAEVIKAS
+2166 KLPAEATKVS
-2176 PKVGQPAPKVCTPIK
+2176 PKEIQPAPKVCTPIK
-2191 KEDKQEVRK
+2191 KEETHESRK
-2200 VVKELPNT
+2200 VEKELPNT
-2208 GSEEMDLPL
+2208 GSEGMDLPL
-2217 KELAL
+2217 KEFAL
-2222 ITGAALLARRRS
+2222 ITGAALLARRRT
-2234 KKEKES
+2234 KNEKES

>member
-41 DHNVQGGSN
+41 DNNVQSDTN
-50 QALPGNSQNT
+50 QATPVNSQDKDVAN
-60 NADTNRDIVN
+60 NRGLAN
-70 DSQNTPNAH
+70 SAQNTPNQS
-79 ATDNTSTNQA
+79 ATTNQATNQA
-89 LTNHQNVDVANQ
+89 LVNHNNGSIVNQ
-101 VGPAPIQPS
+101 ATPTSVQSSTPS
-110 ASPAQNNNN
+110 AQNNNHTDGN
-119 SNANSTATEPA
+119 TTATETVSNAN
-130 ANTNNNLASNNN
+130 NNDVASNNT
-142 TLNVPNNTD
+142 TLNVPNKTNE
-151 NNDSARHL
+151 NGSGGHL

-182 EASNRPKKRSRRAAP
+182 PASNRPKKRSRRAAP
-197 TDPNATPADP
+197 ADPNATPADP
-207 TATPADPTAGNGSAP
+207 GAAAAGNGGAP

-228 YTPTTDPNANNI
+228 YTPTTDPNANNA

-250 FDDNNIRPSTNRSVP
+250 FDDNSIRPSTNRSVP
-265 TVTVVDNLPG
+265 SVTVVDNLSG
-275 YTLINGGKVGVFSHA
+275 FTLINGGKVGVLSHA
-290 MVRTSMFDS
+290 MVRTSMFEAGS
-299 GDAKNYQAQGNVIAL
+299 NRTYQAQGNVLAL
-314 GRIRGNDTNDHGD
+314 GRISGMDASNHGD
-327 FNGIEKT
+327 FNGIEKS

-348 TMTTKN
+348 TMPTKN
-354 YQAQGNVIALGRIRG
+354 GQGATNV
-369 NDTNDHGDF
+369 
-378 NGIEK
+378 
-383 TLTVNPNSELIFEF
+383 
-397 NTMTTKNYQG
+397 
-407 MTNLIIK
+407 IIK
-414 NADNDTVIGEK
+414 NADTNDTIAEK
-425 VVAYGPIWRL
+425 TVEGGPTLRL
-435 LKVPENV
+435 FKVPDNV
-442 SHLKIQF
+442 RNLKIQF

-463 QLRDGYKYY
+463 QLKDGYKYY
-472 DFVDSIGLH
+472 SFVDSIGLH

-514 FGASF
+514 SGASLD
-519 NTDDFVYKIQ
+519 TDEFVYKIQ

-545 PSGNSGVDIND
+545 PSNNSGVDVND

-566 IITIKSTGGGT
+566 VITIKSTGGGT
-577 GNSPAR
+577 TNSPAR

-611 TLTYKTYSQDFI
+611 TLTYKTYTQDFI
-623 NSPAES
+623 NSAAES

-669 NDLKR
+669 NDLKK
-674 RAQTILDENR
+674 RAQTILAENR

-693 SQADIDSLANQMQH
+693 SQADIDTLTNQMQH
-707 TLIRSVDAENAVNRK
+707 TLIRSVDAENAVNQK
-722 VDDME
+722 ADQME

-751 KNEIIGNIGDQTTDD
+751 KGNIIGDIGDQTTDD

-788 KPNAKQAIR
+788 KPNAKKAIR
-797 DKAAKQREIINHTP
+797 DKATKQREIINATP
-811 DATQDEIQDALNQL
+811 DATEDEIQDAINQL
-825 TTDETD
+825 ATDETD

-852 INTIGAVAPQVTHKQ
+852 INTIGSVVPQVTHKQ

-913 NQATTNDDV
+913 NQATTNADV
-922 DTAKGDG
+922 DNAKGDG

-965 DATQEERQAAIE
+965 DATQEERQAAID
-977 KVNAAVAVANTNI
+977 KVNAAVTAANTNI
-990 LNANTNADVE
+990 LNANTNAEVE
-1000 QVKTNAIQGIQAIEP
+1000 QVKTNAIQGIQAITP

-1023 KNAIDQSAETQHNA
+1023 KNAIDKSAETQHNT

-1091 PATQVKTDARNAV
+1091 PATQVKTDARNVV
-1104 NEKAREAIT
+1104 NDKAREAIT

-1135 LKNRALNDI
+1135 LKNRALTDI

-1181 TDLATAKKQEINQ
+1181 NDLATAKKQEINQ

-1210 DQDLATAINNINQ
+1210 DQELATAINNINQ

-1257 TNQHYSAK
+1257 INQHYNAK
-1265 LVEINATPDAT
+1265 LAEINATPDAT
-1276 DDEKNAAINTLNQD
+1276 NDEKNAAINTLNQD

-1376 QNQTNDQVDATTN
+1376 QNQTNDQVDTTTN
-1389 QAINAIDNVEAEV
+1389 QALNAIDNVEAEV

-1425 SLDSTDNEKEVAL
+1425 SLDSTDNEKEVAS

-1478 TKIKPAARE
+1478 TKVKPAARE
-1487 KINQKANELRAQINQ
+1487 KINQKANELRAKINQ

-1508 EERQAA
+1508 EERQVA
-1514 LDKINDLVAK
+1514 LDKINEFVNQ
-1524 AMTNITN
+1524 AMTDITN
-1531 DRTNQ
+1531 NRTNQ
-1536 QVNDSTNQAL
+1536 QVDDTTSQAL
-1546 DDIALVTPDH
+1546 DSIALVAPEH

-1565 VKQQYEAKKHEIEQA
+1565 VKQQYEAKKQEIEQA

-1585 EEKQVALNQLANNEK
+1585 EEKQVALNQLANNK
-1600 RALQNIN
+1600 KLALQNIN
-1607 QAIAN
+1607 QAVTN

-1618 ESNGIATL
+1618 ETNGIATL
-1626 KGVEPHIVVKPEAQ
+1626 KGVQPHIVIKPEAQ
-1640 EAIKASADNQVE
+1640 QAIKASAENQVE
-1652 SIKDTPHATTDELDE
+1652 SIKDTPHATVDELDE
-1667 ANQQIN
+1667 ANQLIS

-1678 GQQDIDNTTQDAA
+1678 AQQEIENTNQDAA
-1691 VNDVRNQTIK
+1691 VTDVRNQTIK

-1717 DNIDESNNNQLD
+1717 DSIEENNKNQLD

-1736 TTQDERNVAIAALNK
+1736 TTQDERDVAIDTLNK
-1751 IVNAIKNDIAQN
+1751 IVNTIKNDIAQN
-1763 KTNAEVDQTEA
+1763 KTNAEVDRTET
-1774 DGNNNIKVILPKVQ
+1774 DGNDNIKVILPKVQ
-1788 VKPAARQSVSAKA
+1788 VKPAARQSVGVKA

-1838 HADKTAQVNQNSIDA
+1838 HADKTAQVNQDSIDA

-1889 EATDEEQNAAIV
+1889 EATDEEQNIAIA

-1914 AGAVTNADVAYLL
+1914 ASAVTNADVAYLL
-1927 HDGKNEIREIE
+1927 HDEKNEIREIE
-1938 PVINK
+1938 PVISR
-1943 KATAREQLTTL
+1943 KASAREQLTTL

-1960 AIEANVQATVEER
+1960 AIEANIQATVEER

-1995 SNAQVDKTATLNL
+1995 SNAQVDKTASLNL

-2032 ARVTH
+2032 ARVTA

-2081 KRFNVALG
+2081 KRFNVALS

-2121 PEQLAKVKAL
+2121 PEQLAKVKVL

-2139 NRMVDED
+2139 NRMIDED
-2146 ATLNDIKKDTQLIID
+2146 ATLNDIKQHTQFIVD

-2166 KLPAEVIKAS
+2166 KLPAEAMKVS
-2176 PKVGQPAPKVCTPIK
+2176 PKVIQPAPKVCTPIK
-2191 KEDKQEVRK
+2191 KEETHESRK
-2200 VVKELPNT
+2200 VEKELPNT

-2217 KELAL
+2217 KEFAL
-2222 ITGAALLARRRS
+2222 ITGAALLARRRT
-2234 KKEKES
+2234 KNEKES

>member
-1 MNLLKKNKYSIR
+1 
-13 KYKVG
+13 
-18 IFSTLIG
+18 
-25 TVLLLSNP
+25 
-33 NGAQALTT
+33 
-41 DHNVQGGSN
+41 
-50 QALPGNSQNT
+50 
-60 NADTNRDIVN
+60 
-70 DSQNTPNAH
+70 
-79 ATDNTSTNQA
+79 
-89 LTNHQNVDVANQ
+89 
-101 VGPAPIQPS
+101 
-110 ASPAQNNNN
+110 
-119 SNANSTATEPA
+119 
-130 ANTNNNLASNNN
+130 
-142 TLNVPNNTD
+142 
-151 NNDSARHL
+151 
-159 TLKEIQEDVRHSS
+159 
-172 DKPELVAIAE
+172 
-182 EASNRPKKRSRRAAP
+182 
-197 TDPNATPADP
+197 
-207 TATPADPTAGNGSAP
+207 
-222 VAITAP
+222 
-228 YTPTTDPNANNI
+228 
-240 GQNAP
+240 
-245 NEVLS
+245 
-250 FDDNNIRPSTNRSVP
+250 
-265 TVTVVDNLPG
+265 
-275 YTLINGGKVGVFSHA
+275 
-290 MVRTSMFDS
+290 
-299 GDAKNYQAQGNVIAL
+299 
-314 GRIRGNDTNDHGD
+314 
-327 FNGIEKT
+327 
-334 LTVNPNSELIFEFN
+334 
-348 TMTTKN
+348 
-354 YQAQGNVIALGRIRG
+354 
-369 NDTNDHGDF
+369 
-378 NGIEK
+378 
-383 TLTVNPNSELIFEF
+383 
-397 NTMTTKNYQG
+397 
-407 MTNLIIK
+407 
-414 NADNDTVIGEK
+414 
-425 VVAYGPIWRL
+425 
-435 LKVPENV
+435 
-442 SHLKIQF
+442 
-449 VPKNDAITDARGIY
+449 
-463 QLRDGYKYY
+463 
-472 DFVDSIGLH
+472 
-481 SGSHVY
+481 
-487 VERRTMEP
+487 
-495 TATNNKEFT
+495 
-504 VTTSLKNNGN
+504 
-514 FGASF
+514 
-519 NTDDFVYKIQ
+519 
-529 LPEGV
+529 
-534 EYVNNSLTKDF
+534 
-545 PSGNSGVDIND
+545 
-556 MNVTYDAANR
+556 
-566 IITIKSTGGGT
+566 
-577 GNSPAR
+577 
-583 LMPDKILDLKY
+583 LKY

-693 SQADIDSLANQMQH
+693 SQADIDSLTNQMQH
-707 TLIRSVDAENAVNRK
+707 TLIRSVDAENAVNKK
-722 VDDME
+722 VDQME

-788 KPNAKQAIR
+788 KPNAKKAIR
-797 DKAAKQREIINHTP
+797 DKATKQREIINATP
-811 DATQDEIQDALNQL
+811 DATEDEIQDALNQL
-825 TTDETD
+825 ATDETD

-846 TAKNNG
+846 IAKNNG
-852 INTIGAVAPQVTHKQ
+852 INTIGAVVPQVTHKQ

-913 NQATTNDDV
+913 NQATTNADV
-922 DTAKGDG
+922 DNAKGDG

-965 DATQEERQAAIE
+965 DATQEERQAAID
-977 KVNAAVAVANTNI
+977 KVNAAVTAANTNI

-1000 QVKTNAIQGIQAIEP
+1000 QVKTNAIQGIQAITP

-1023 KNAIDQSAETQHNA
+1023 KNAIDKSAETQHNT

-1104 NEKAREAIT
+1104 NDKAREAIT

-1123 EEKQEAINRVNT
+1123 EEKQEAIDRVNT
-1135 LKNRALNDI
+1135 LKNRALTDI

-1163 IGAVQPHVTK
+1163 IGTVQPHVTK
-1173 KQTATGVL
+1173 KQSASGVL

-1194 NTNATTEEK
+1194 NTNATDEEK

-1223 ADTNAEVDQAQQ
+1223 ADTNAEVDQALQAGKQ
-1235 LGTKAINAIQPNIV
+1235 AMNAIQPNIV
-1249 KKPAALAQ
+1249 KKPAVLAQ
-1257 TNQHYSAK
+1257 INQHYNAK
-1265 LVEINATPDAT
+1265 LAEINATPDAT
-1276 DDEKNAAINTLNQD
+1276 DDEKNAAINILNQD
-1290 RQQAIESIKQANT
+1290 RQQAIESIKLANT

-1317 IDAVQVDVVKKQAA
+1317 IDTVQVDVVKKQAA

-1425 SLDSTDNEKEVAL
+1425 SLDSTDNEKEVAS

-1478 TKIKPAARE
+1478 TKVKPAARE
-1487 KINQKANELRAQINQ
+1487 KINQKANELRAKINQ

-1508 EERQAA
+1508 EERQVA
-1514 LDKINDLVAK
+1514 LDKINEFVNQ
-1524 AMTNITN
+1524 AMTDITN
-1531 DRTNQ
+1531 NRTNQ
-1536 QVNDSTNQAL
+1536 QVDDTTSQAL
-1546 DDIALVTPDH
+1546 DSIALVAPEH
-1556 IVRAAARDA
+1556 IVRATARDA
-1565 VKQQYEAKKHEIEQA
+1565 VKQQYEVKKHEIEQA

-1600 RALQNIN
+1600 RALQNID

-1640 EAIKASADNQVE
+1640 EAIKASAENQVE
-1652 SIKDTPHATTDELDE
+1652 SIKDTPHATVDELDE
-1667 ANQQIN
+1667 ANQLIS

-1678 GQQDIDNTTQDAA
+1678 AQQEIENTNQDAA
-1691 VNDVRNQTIK
+1691 VTDVRNQTIK

-1717 DNIDESNNNQLD
+1717 DSIEENNKNQLD

-1736 TTQDERNVAIAALNK
+1736 TTQDERDVAIDTLNK
-1751 IVNAIKNDIAQN
+1751 IVNTIKNDIAQN
-1763 KTNAEVDQTEA
+1763 KTNAEVDRTET
-1774 DGNNNIKVILPKVQ
+1774 DGNDNIKVILPKVQ
-1788 VKPAARQSVSAKA
+1788 VKPAARQSVGVKA

-1867 ATALQQI
+1867 TTALQQI

-1879 NKINL
+1879 HKINL
-1884 IKANN
+1884 IKSNN
-1889 EATDEEQNAAIV
+1889 EATDEEQNAAIA
-1901 QVEKELIKAKQQI
+1901 QVEQALIKAKQHI
-1914 AGAVTNADVAYLL
+1914 ASAVTNADVAYLL

-1938 PVINK
+1938 PVINR
-1943 KATAREQLTTL
+1943 KASAREQLTTL
-1954 FNDKKQ
+1954 LNDKKQ

-1995 SNAQVDKTATLNL
+1995 SNAQVDKTASLNL

-2032 ARVTH
+2032 ARVTA
-2037 LVQNYRKVSDR
+2037 LVQNYRKVSNR

-2081 KRFNVALG
+2081 KRFNVALS

-2121 PEQLAKVKAL
+2121 PEQLAKVKVL

-2139 NRMVDED
+2139 NRMIDED
-2146 ATLNDIKKDTQLIID
+2146 ATLNDIKQHTQFIVD

-2166 KLPAEVIKAS
+2166 KLPAEATKVS
-2176 PKVGQPAPKVCTPIK
+2176 PKEIQPAPKVCTPIK
-2191 KEDKQEVRK
+2191 KEETHESRK
-2200 VVKELPNT
+2200 VEKELPNT
-2208 GSEEMDLPL
+2208 GSEGMDLPL
-2217 KELAL
+2217 KEFAL
-2222 ITGAALLARRRS
+2222 ITGAALLARRRT
-2234 KKEKES
+2234 KNEKES

>member
-41 DHNVQGGSN
+41 DNNVQSDTN
-50 QALPGNSQNT
+50 QATPVNSQ
-60 NADTNRDIVN
+60 DTNVANNRGLAN
-70 DSQNTPNAH
+70 SAQNTPNQS
-79 ATDNTSTNQA
+79 ATTNQSTNQA
-89 LTNHQNVDVANQ
+89 LVNHNNGSIANRATPTSVQ
-101 VGPAPIQPS
+101 SSTPS
-110 ASPAQNNNN
+110 AQNNNHTDGN
-119 SNANSTATEPA
+119 TTATETVSNAN
-130 ANTNNNLASNNN
+130 NKDVVSNNT
-142 TLNVPNNTD
+142 TLNVPNKTNE
-151 NNDSARHL
+151 NGSGGHL

-182 EASNRPKKRSRRAAP
+182 QASNRPKKRSRRAAP
-197 TDPNATPADP
+197 ADPNATPADP
-207 TATPADPTAGNGSAP
+207 AAAAAGNGGAP

-228 YTPTTDPNANNI
+228 YTPTTDPNANNA

-250 FDDNNIRPSTNRSVP
+250 FDDNGIRPSTNRSVP
-265 TVTVVDNLPG
+265 SVTVVDNLPG
-275 YTLINGGKVGVFSHA
+275 FTLINGGKVGVFSHA

-314 GRIRGNDTNDHGD
+314 GRIKGNDTNDHGD
-327 FNGIEKT
+327 FNGIEK
-334 LTVNPNSELIFEFN
+334 S
-348 TMTTKN
+348 
-354 YQAQGNVIALGRIRG
+354 
-369 NDTNDHGDF
+369 
-378 NGIEK
+378 
-383 TLTVNPNSELIFEF
+383 LTVNPNSELIFEF

-407 MTNLIIK
+407 VTNLIIK
-414 NADNDTVIGEK
+414 NADNDTVIAEK
-425 VVAYGPIWRL
+425 SVAYGPIWRL
-435 LKVPENV
+435 FKVPENV

-519 NTDDFVYKIQ
+519 NTDDFVYKVQ

-545 PSGNSGVDIND
+545 PSSNSGVDMND
-556 MNVTYDAANR
+556 FNVTYDAANR
-566 IITIKSTGGGT
+566 VITIKSTGGGS

-611 TLTYKTYSQDFI
+611 TLTYKTYTQDFI

-693 SQADIDSLANQMQH
+693 SQADIDSLTNQMQH
-707 TLIRSVDAENAVNRK
+707 TLIRSVDAENAVNKK
-722 VDDME
+722 VDQME

-788 KPNAKQAIR
+788 KPNAKKAIR
-797 DKAAKQREIINHTP
+797 DKATKQREIINATP
-811 DATQDEIQDALNQL
+811 DATEDEIQDALNQL
-825 TTDETD
+825 ATDETD

-846 TAKNNG
+846 IAKNNG
-852 INTIGAVAPQVTHKQ
+852 INTIGAVVPQVTHKQ

-913 NQATTNDDV
+913 NQATTNADV
-922 DTAKGDG
+922 DNAKGDG

-965 DATQEERQAAIE
+965 DATQEERQAAID
-977 KVNAAVAVANTNI
+977 KVNAAVTAANTNI

-1000 QVKTNAIQGIQAIEP
+1000 QVKTNAIQGIQAITP

-1023 KNAIDQSAETQHNA
+1023 KNAIDKSAETQHNT

-1104 NEKAREAIT
+1104 NDKAREAIT

-1135 LKNRALNDI
+1135 LKNRALTDI

-1181 TDLATAKKQEINQ
+1181 NDLATAKKQEINQ

-1210 DQDLATAINNINQ
+1210 DQELATAINNINQ

-1257 TNQHYSAK
+1257 INQHYNAK
-1265 LVEINATPDAT
+1265 LAEINATPDAT
-1276 DDEKNAAINTLNQD
+1276 NDEKNAAINTLNQD

-1366 LKDQAFNQIN
+1366 LKDQAINQIN
-1376 QNQTNDQVDATTN
+1376 QNQTNDQVDTTTN
-1389 QAINAIDNVEAEV
+1389 QAVNAIDNVEAEV
-1402 VIKPKAIADIE
+1402 VIKPTAIADIE

-1425 SLDSTDNEKEVAL
+1425 SLDSTDNEKEVAS

-1478 TKIKPAARE
+1478 TKVKPAARE
-1487 KINQKANELRAQINQ
+1487 KINQKANELRAKINQ

-1508 EERQAA
+1508 EERQVA
-1514 LDKINDLVAK
+1514 LDKINEFVNQ
-1524 AMTNITN
+1524 AMTDITN
-1531 DRTNQ
+1531 NRTNQ
-1536 QVNDSTNQAL
+1536 QVDDTTSQAL
-1546 DDIALVTPDH
+1546 DSIALVAPEH

-1565 VKQQYEAKKHEIEQA
+1565 VKQQYEAKKQEIEQA

-1600 RALQNIN
+1600 LALQNIN
-1607 QAIAN
+1607 QAVTN

-1618 ESNGIATL
+1618 ETNGIATL
-1626 KGVEPHIVVKPEAQ
+1626 KGVQPHIVIKPEAQ
-1640 EAIKASADNQVE
+1640 QAIKATAENQVE
-1652 SIKDTPHATTDELDE
+1652 SIKDTPHATVDELDE
-1667 ANQQIN
+1667 ANQLIS

-1678 GQQDIDNTTQDAA
+1678 AQQEIENTNQDAA
-1691 VNDVRNQTIK
+1691 VTDVRNQTIK

-1717 DNIDESNNNQLD
+1717 DSIEENNKNQLD

-1736 TTQDERNVAIAALNK
+1736 TTQDERDVAIDTLNK
-1751 IVNAIKNDIAQN
+1751 IVNTIKNDIAQN
-1763 KTNAEVDQTEA
+1763 KTNAEVDRTET
-1774 DGNNNIKVILPKVQ
+1774 DGNDNIKVILPKVQ
-1788 VKPAARQSVSAKA
+1788 VKPAARQSVGVKA

-1838 HADKTAQVNQNSIDA
+1838 HADKTAQVNQDSIDA

-1889 EATDEEQNAAIV
+1889 EATDEEQNIAIA

-1914 AGAVTNADVAYLL
+1914 ASAVTNADVAYLL
-1927 HDGKNEIREIE
+1927 HDEKNEIREIE
-1938 PVINK
+1938 PVINR
-1943 KATAREQLTTL
+1943 KASAREQLTTL

-1960 AIEANVQATVEER
+1960 AIEANIQATVEER

-1995 SNAQVDKTATLNL
+1995 SNAQVDKTASLNL

-2032 ARVTH
+2032 ARVTA
-2037 LVQNYRKVSDR
+2037 LVQNYRKVSNR

-2081 KRFNVALG
+2081 KRFNVALS

-2121 PEQLAKVKAL
+2121 PEQLAKVKVL

-2139 NRMVDED
+2139 NRMIDED
-2146 ATLNDIKKDTQLIID
+2146 ATLNDIKQHTQFIVD

-2166 KLPAEVIKAS
+2166 KLPAEATKVS
-2176 PKVGQPAPKVCTPIK
+2176 PKEIQPAPKVCTPIK
-2191 KEDKQEVRK
+2191 KEETHESRK
-2200 VVKELPNT
+2200 VEKELPNT
-2208 GSEEMDLPL
+2208 GSEGMDLPL
-2217 KELAL
+2217 KEFAL
-2222 ITGAALLARRRS
+2222 ITGAALLARRRT
-2234 KKEKES
+2234 KNEKES

>member
-41 DHNVQGGSN
+41 DNNVQSDTN
-50 QALPGNSQNT
+50 QATPVNSQ
-60 NADTNRDIVN
+60 DTNVANNRGLAN
-70 DSQNTPNAH
+70 SAQNTPNQS
-79 ATDNTSTNQA
+79 ATTNQSTNQA
-89 LTNHQNVDVANQ
+89 LVNHNNGSIANQ
-101 VGPAPIQPS
+101 ATPTSVQSSTPS
-110 ASPAQNNNN
+110 AQNNNHTDGN
-119 SNANSTATEPA
+119 TTATETVSNAN
-130 ANTNNNLASNNN
+130 NKDVVSNNT
-142 TLNVPNNTD
+142 TLNVPNKTNE
-151 NNDSARHL
+151 NGSGGHL

-182 EASNRPKKRSRRAAP
+182 QASNRPKKRSRRAAP
-197 TDPNATPADP
+197 ADPNATPADP
-207 TATPADPTAGNGSAP
+207 AAAAAGNGGAP

-228 YTPTTDPNANNI
+228 YTPTTDPNANNA

-250 FDDNNIRPSTNRSVP
+250 FDDNGIRPSTNRSVP
-265 TVTVVDNLPG
+265 SVTVVDNLPG
-275 YTLINGGKVGVFSHA
+275 FTLINGGKVGVFSHA

-314 GRIRGNDTNDHGD
+314 GRIKGNDTNDHGD
-327 FNGIEKT
+327 FNGIEK
-334 LTVNPNSELIFEFN
+334 S
-348 TMTTKN
+348 
-354 YQAQGNVIALGRIRG
+354 
-369 NDTNDHGDF
+369 
-378 NGIEK
+378 
-383 TLTVNPNSELIFEF
+383 LTVNPNSELIFEF

-407 MTNLIIK
+407 VTNLIIK
-414 NADNDTVIGEK
+414 NADNDTVIAEK
-425 VVAYGPIWRL
+425 SVAYGPIWRL
-435 LKVPENV
+435 FKVPENV

-514 FGASF
+514 FSASF
-519 NTDDFVYKIQ
+519 NTDDFVYKVQ

-545 PSGNSGVDIND
+545 PSSNSGVDMND
-556 MNVTYDAANR
+556 FNVTYDAANR
-566 IITIKSTGGGT
+566 VITIKSTGGGS

-611 TLTYKTYSQDFI
+611 TLTYKTYTQDFI

-693 SQADIDSLANQMQH
+693 SQADIDSLTNQMQH
-707 TLIRSVDAENAVNRK
+707 TLIRSVDAENAVNKK
-722 VDDME
+722 VDQME

-788 KPNAKQAIR
+788 KPNAKKAIR
-797 DKAAKQREIINHTP
+797 DKATKQREIINATP
-811 DATQDEIQDALNQL
+811 DATEDEIQDALNQL
-825 TTDETD
+825 ATDETD

-846 TAKNNG
+846 IAKNNG
-852 INTIGAVAPQVTHKQ
+852 INTIGAVVPQVTHKQ

-913 NQATTNDDV
+913 NQATTNADV
-922 DTAKGDG
+922 DNAKGDG

-965 DATQEERQAAIE
+965 DATQEERQAAID
-977 KVNAAVAVANTNI
+977 KVNAAVTAANTNI

-1000 QVKTNAIQGIQAIEP
+1000 QVKTNAIQGIQAITP

-1023 KNAIDQSAETQHNA
+1023 KNAIDKSAETQHNT

-1104 NEKAREAIT
+1104 NDKAREAIT

-1135 LKNRALNDI
+1135 LKNRALTDI

-1181 TDLATAKKQEINQ
+1181 NDLATAKKQKINQ

-1210 DQDLATAINNINQ
+1210 DQELATAINNINQ

-1257 TNQHYSAK
+1257 INQHYNAK
-1265 LVEINATPDAT
+1265 LAEINATPDAT
-1276 DDEKNAAINTLNQD
+1276 NDEKNAAINTLNQD

-1366 LKDQAFNQIN
+1366 LKDQAINQIN
-1376 QNQTNDQVDATTN
+1376 QNQTNDQVDTTTN
-1389 QAINAIDNVEAEV
+1389 QAVNAIDNVEAEV

-1425 SLDSTDNEKEVAL
+1425 SLDSTDNEKEVAS

-1478 TKIKPAARE
+1478 TKVKPAARE
-1487 KINQKANELRAQINQ
+1487 KINQKANELRAKINQ

-1508 EERQAA
+1508 EERQVA
-1514 LDKINDLVAK
+1514 LDKINEFVNQ
-1524 AMTNITN
+1524 AMTDITN
-1531 DRTNQ
+1531 NRTNQ
-1536 QVNDSTNQAL
+1536 QVDDTTSQAL
-1546 DDIALVTPDH
+1546 DSIALVAPEH

-1565 VKQQYEAKKHEIEQA
+1565 VKQQYEAKKQEIEQA

-1600 RALQNIN
+1600 LALQNIN
-1607 QAIAN
+1607 QAVTN

-1618 ESNGIATL
+1618 ETNGIATL
-1626 KGVEPHIVVKPEAQ
+1626 KGVQPHIVIKPEAQ
-1640 EAIKASADNQVE
+1640 QAIKATAENQVE
-1652 SIKDTPHATTDELDE
+1652 SIKDTPHATVDELDE
-1667 ANQQIN
+1667 ANQLIS

-1678 GQQDIDNTTQDAA
+1678 AQQEIENTNQDAA
-1691 VNDVRNQTIK
+1691 VTDVRNQTIK

-1717 DNIDESNNNQLD
+1717 DSIEENNKNQLD

-1736 TTQDERNVAIAALNK
+1736 TTQDERDVAIDTLNK
-1751 IVNAIKNDIAQN
+1751 IVNTIKNDIAQN
-1763 KTNAEVDQTEA
+1763 KTNAEVDRTET
-1774 DGNNNIKVILPKVQ
+1774 DGNDNIKVILPKVQ
-1788 VKPAARQSVSAKA
+1788 VKPAARQSVGVKA

-1838 HADKTAQVNQNSIDA
+1838 HADKTAQVNQDSIDA

-1889 EATDEEQNAAIV
+1889 EATDEEQNIAIA

-1914 AGAVTNADVAYLL
+1914 ASAVTNADVAYLL
-1927 HDGKNEIREIE
+1927 HDEKNEIREIE
-1938 PVINK
+1938 PVINR
-1943 KATAREQLTTL
+1943 KASAREQLTTL

-1960 AIEANVQATVEER
+1960 AIEANIQATVEER

-1995 SNAQVDKTATLNL
+1995 SNAQVDKTASLNL

-2032 ARVTH
+2032 ARVTA
-2037 LVQNYRKVSDR
+2037 LVQNYRKVSNR

-2081 KRFNVALG
+2081 KRFNVALS

-2121 PEQLAKVKAL
+2121 PEQLAKVKVL

-2139 NRMVDED
+2139 NRMIDED
-2146 ATLNDIKKDTQLIID
+2146 ATLNDIKQHTQFIVD

-2166 KLPAEVIKAS
+2166 KLPAEATKVS
-2176 PKVGQPAPKVCTPIK
+2176 PKEIQPAPKVCTPIK
-2191 KEDKQEVRK
+2191 KEETHESRK
-2200 VVKELPNT
+2200 VEKELPNT
-2208 GSEEMDLPL
+2208 GSEGMDLPL
-2217 KELAL
+2217 KEFAL
-2222 ITGAALLARRRS
+2222 ITGAALLARRRT
-2234 KKEKES
+2234 KNEKES

>member
-41 DHNVQGGSN
+41 DNNVQSDTN
-50 QALPGNSQNT
+50 QATPVNSQDKDVAN
-60 NADTNRDIVN
+60 NRGLAN
-70 DSQNTPNAH
+70 SAQNTPNQS
-79 ATDNTSTNQA
+79 ATTNQATNQA
-89 LTNHQNVDVANQ
+89 LVNHNNGSIVNQ
-101 VGPAPIQPS
+101 ATPTSVQSSTPS
-110 ASPAQNNNN
+110 AQNNNHTDGN
-119 SNANSTATEPA
+119 TTATETVSNAN
-130 ANTNNNLASNNN
+130 NNDVASNNT
-142 TLNVPNNTD
+142 TLNVPNKTNE
-151 NNDSARHL
+151 NGSGGHL

-182 EASNRPKKRSRRAAP
+182 PASNRPKKRSRRAAP
-197 TDPNATPADP
+197 ADPNATPADP
-207 TATPADPTAGNGSAP
+207 GAAAAGNGGAP

-228 YTPTTDPNANNI
+228 YTPTTDPNANNA

-250 FDDNNIRPSTNRSVP
+250 FDDNSIRPSTNRSVP
-265 TVTVVDNLPG
+265 SVTVVDNLPG
-275 YTLINGGKVGVFSHA
+275 FTLINGGKVGVLSHA
-290 MVRTSMFDS
+290 MVRTSMFEAGS
-299 GDAKNYQAQGNVIAL
+299 NRTYQAQGNVLAL
-314 GRIRGNDTNDHGD
+314 GRISGTDASNHGD
-327 FNGIEKT
+327 FNGIEKS

-348 TMTTKN
+348 TMPTKN
-354 YQAQGNVIALGRIRG
+354 GQGATNV
-369 NDTNDHGDF
+369 
-378 NGIEK
+378 
-383 TLTVNPNSELIFEF
+383 
-397 NTMTTKNYQG
+397 
-407 MTNLIIK
+407 IIK
-414 NADNDTVIGEK
+414 NADTNDTIAEK
-425 VVAYGPIWRL
+425 TVEGGPTLRL
-435 LKVPENV
+435 FKVPDNV
-442 SHLKIQF
+442 RNLKIQF

-463 QLRDGYKYY
+463 QLKDGYKYY
-472 DFVDSIGLH
+472 SFVDSIGLH

-514 FGASF
+514 SGASLD
-519 NTDDFVYKIQ
+519 TDEFVYKIQ

-545 PSGNSGVDIND
+545 PSNNSGVDVND

-566 IITIKSTGGGT
+566 VITIKSTGGGT
-577 GNSPAR
+577 TNSPAR

-611 TLTYKTYSQDFI
+611 TLTYKTYTQDFI
-623 NSPAES
+623 NSAAES

-669 NDLKR
+669 NDLKK
-674 RAQTILDENR
+674 RAQTILAENR

-693 SQADIDSLANQMQH
+693 SQADIDTLTNQMQH
-707 TLIRSVDAENAVNRK
+707 TLIRSVDAENAVNQK
-722 VDDME
+722 ADQME

-751 KNEIIGNIGDQTTDD
+751 KGNIIGDIGDQTTDD

-788 KPNAKQAIR
+788 KPNAKKAIR
-797 DKAAKQREIINHTP
+797 DKATKQREIINATP
-811 DATQDEIQDALNQL
+811 DATEDEIQDAINQL
-825 TTDETD
+825 ATDETD

-852 INTIGAVAPQVTHKQ
+852 INTIGSVVPQVTHKQ

-913 NQATTNDDV
+913 NQATTNADV
-922 DTAKGDG
+922 DNAKGDG

-965 DATQEERQAAIE
+965 DATQEERQAAID
-977 KVNAAVAVANTNI
+977 KVNAAVTAANTNI
-990 LNANTNADVE
+990 LNANTNAEVE
-1000 QVKTNAIQGIQAIEP
+1000 QVKTNAIQGIQAITP

-1023 KNAIDQSAETQHNA
+1023 KNAIDKSAETQHNT

-1091 PATQVKTDARNAV
+1091 PATQVKTDARNVV
-1104 NEKAREAIT
+1104 NDKAREAIT

-1135 LKNRALNDI
+1135 LKNRALTDI

-1181 TDLATAKKQEINQ
+1181 NDLATAKKQEINQ

-1210 DQDLATAINNINQ
+1210 DQELATAINNINQ

-1257 TNQHYSAK
+1257 INQHYNAK
-1265 LVEINATPDAT
+1265 LAEINATPDAT
-1276 DDEKNAAINTLNQD
+1276 NDEKNAAINTLNQD

-1351 ATDEEKQAA
+1351 PTDEEKQAA

-1376 QNQTNDQVDATTN
+1376 QNQTNDQVDTTTN
-1389 QAINAIDNVEAEV
+1389 QALNAIDNVEAEV

-1425 SLDSTDNEKEVAL
+1425 SLDSTDNEKEVAS

-1478 TKIKPAARE
+1478 TKVKPAARE
-1487 KINQKANELRAQINQ
+1487 KINQKANELRAKINQ

-1508 EERQAA
+1508 EERQVA
-1514 LDKINDLVAK
+1514 LDKINEFVNQ
-1524 AMTNITN
+1524 AMTDITN
-1531 DRTNQ
+1531 NRTNQ
-1536 QVNDSTNQAL
+1536 QVDDTTSQAL
-1546 DDIALVTPDH
+1546 DSIALVAPEH

-1565 VKQQYEAKKHEIEQA
+1565 VKQQYEAKKQEIEQA

-1585 EEKQVALNQLANNEK
+1585 EEKQVALNQLANNK
-1600 RALQNIN
+1600 KLALQNIN
-1607 QAIAN
+1607 QAVTN

-1618 ESNGIATL
+1618 ETNGIATL
-1626 KGVEPHIVVKPEAQ
+1626 KGVQPHIVIKPEAQ
-1640 EAIKASADNQVE
+1640 QAIKASAENQVE
-1652 SIKDTPHATTDELDE
+1652 SIKDTPHATVDELDE
-1667 ANQQIN
+1667 ANQLIS

-1678 GQQDIDNTTQDAA
+1678 AQQEIENTNQDAA
-1691 VNDVRNQTIK
+1691 VTDVRNQTIK

-1717 DNIDESNNNQLD
+1717 DSIEENNKNQLD

-1736 TTQDERNVAIAALNK
+1736 TTQDERDVAIDTLNK
-1751 IVNAIKNDIAQN
+1751 IVNTIKNDIAQN
-1763 KTNAEVDQTEA
+1763 KTNAEVDRTET
-1774 DGNNNIKVILPKVQ
+1774 DGNDNIKVILPKVQ
-1788 VKPAARQSVSAKA
+1788 VKPAARQSVGVKA

-1838 HADKTAQVNQNSIDA
+1838 HADKTAQVNQDSIDA

-1889 EATDEEQNAAIV
+1889 EATDEEQNIAIA
-1901 QVEKELIKAKQQI
+1901 QVGKELIKAKQQI
-1914 AGAVTNADVAYLL
+1914 ASAVTNADVAYLL
-1927 HDGKNEIREIE
+1927 HDEKNEIREIE
-1938 PVINK
+1938 PVISR
-1943 KATAREQLTTL
+1943 KASAREQLTTL

-1960 AIEANVQATVEER
+1960 AIEANIQATVEER

-1995 SNAQVDKTATLNL
+1995 SNAQVDKTASLNL

-2032 ARVTH
+2032 ARVTA

-2081 KRFNVALG
+2081 KRFNVALS

-2121 PEQLAKVKAL
+2121 PEQLAKVKVL

-2139 NRMVDED
+2139 NRMIDED
-2146 ATLNDIKKDTQLIID
+2146 ATLNDIKQHTQFIVD

-2166 KLPAEVIKAS
+2166 KLPAEAMKVS
-2176 PKVGQPAPKVCTPIK
+2176 PKVIQPAPKVCTPIK
-2191 KEDKQEVRK
+2191 KEETHESRK
-2200 VVKELPNT
+2200 VEKELPNT

-2217 KELAL
+2217 KEFAL
-2222 ITGAALLARRRS
+2222 ITGAALLARRRT
-2234 KKEKES
+2234 KNEKES

>member
-1 MNLLKKNKYSIR
+1 M
-13 KYKVG
+13 
-18 IFSTLIG
+18 
-25 TVLLLSNP
+25 
-33 NGAQALTT
+33 
-41 DHNVQGGSN
+41 
-50 QALPGNSQNT
+50 
-60 NADTNRDIVN
+60 
-70 DSQNTPNAH
+70 
-79 ATDNTSTNQA
+79 
-89 LTNHQNVDVANQ
+89 
-101 VGPAPIQPS
+101 
-110 ASPAQNNNN
+110 
-119 SNANSTATEPA
+119 
-130 ANTNNNLASNNN
+130 
-142 TLNVPNNTD
+142 
-151 NNDSARHL
+151 
-159 TLKEIQEDVRHSS
+159 
-172 DKPELVAIAE
+172 
-182 EASNRPKKRSRRAAP
+182 
-197 TDPNATPADP
+197 
-207 TATPADPTAGNGSAP
+207 
-222 VAITAP
+222 
-228 YTPTTDPNANNI
+228 
-240 GQNAP
+240 
-245 NEVLS
+245 
-250 FDDNNIRPSTNRSVP
+250 
-265 TVTVVDNLPG
+265 
-275 YTLINGGKVGVFSHA
+275 FSHA

-314 GRIRGNDTNDHGD
+314 GRIKGNDTNDHGD
-327 FNGIEKT
+327 FNGIEK
-334 LTVNPNSELIFEFN
+334 S
-348 TMTTKN
+348 
-354 YQAQGNVIALGRIRG
+354 
-369 NDTNDHGDF
+369 
-378 NGIEK
+378 
-383 TLTVNPNSELIFEF
+383 LTVNPNSELIFEF

-407 MTNLIIK
+407 VTNLIIK
-414 NADNDTVIGEK
+414 NADNDTVIAERS
-425 VVAYGPIWRL
+425 VAYGPIWRL
-435 LKVPENV
+435 FKVPENV

-519 NTDDFVYKIQ
+519 NTDDFVYKVQ

-545 PSGNSGVDIND
+545 PSSNSGVDMND
-556 MNVTYDAANR
+556 FNVTYDAANR
-566 IITIKSTGGGT
+566 VITIKSTGGGS

-611 TLTYKTYSQDFI
+611 TLTYKTYTQDFI

-642 MNKDALQAEV
+642 MNKDALQGEV

-693 SQADIDSLANQMQH
+693 SQADIDSLTNQMQH
-707 TLIRSVDAENAVNRK
+707 TLIRSVDAENAVNKK
-722 VDDME
+722 VDQME

-751 KNEIIGNIGDQTTDD
+751 KNEIIGDIGDQTTDD

-788 KPNAKQAIR
+788 KPNAKKAIR
-797 DKAAKQREIINHTP
+797 DKATKQREIINATP
-811 DATQDEIQDALNQL
+811 DATEDEIQDAINQL
-825 TTDETD
+825 ATDETD

-852 INTIGAVAPQVTHKQ
+852 INTIGAVVPQVTHKK

-888 EATQEE
+888 EATEEE
-894 KNAAL
+894 KDAAL

-913 NQATTNDDV
+913 NQATTNADV
-922 DTAKGDG
+922 DNAKGDG

-965 DATQEERQAAIE
+965 DATQEERQAAID
-977 KVNAAVAVANTNI
+977 KVNAAVTAANTNI
-990 LNANTNADVE
+990 LNANTNANVE
-1000 QVKTNAIQGIQAIEP
+1000 QVKTNAIQGIQAITP

-1023 KNAIDQSAETQHNA
+1023 KNAIDKSAETQRNT

-1104 NEKAREAIT
+1104 NDKAREVIT

-1135 LKNRALNDI
+1135 LKNRALTDI

-1181 TDLATAKKQEINQ
+1181 NDLATAKKQEINQ

-1210 DQDLATAINNINQ
+1210 DQELATAINNINQ

-1257 TNQHYSAK
+1257 INQHYNAK
-1265 LVEINATPDAT
+1265 LAEINATSDAT
-1276 DDEKNAAINTLNQD
+1276 NDEKNAAINTLNQD

-1303 NAEVDQAATVAENN
+1303 NAEVDQATTVAENN

-1389 QAINAIDNVEAEV
+1389 KAVNAIDNVEAEV

-1425 SLDSTDNEKEVAL
+1425 SLDSTDNEKEVAS

-1478 TKIKPAARE
+1478 TKVKPAARE
-1487 KINQKANELRAQINQ
+1487 KINQKANELRAKINQ

-1508 EERQAA
+1508 EERQVA
-1514 LDKINDLVAK
+1514 LDKINDFVNQ
-1524 AMTNITN
+1524 AMTDITN
-1531 DRTNQ
+1531 NRTNQ
-1536 QVNDSTNQAL
+1536 QVDDTTSQAL
-1546 DDIALVTPDH
+1546 DSIALVTPEH
-1556 IVRAAARDA
+1556 IVRAGARDA
-1565 VKQQYEAKKHEIEQA
+1565 VKQQYEAKKQEIEQA

-1600 RALQNIN
+1600 LALQNIN
-1607 QAIAN
+1607 QAVTN

-1618 ESNGIATL
+1618 ETNGIATL
-1626 KGVEPHIVVKPEAQ
+1626 KGVQPHIVIKPEAQ
-1640 EAIKASADNQVE
+1640 QAIKASAENQVE
-1652 SIKDTPHATTDELDE
+1652 SIKDTPYATVDELDE
-1667 ANQQIN
+1667 ANQLIS

-1678 GQQDIDNTTQDAA
+1678 AQQEIENTNQDAA
-1691 VNDVRNQTIK
+1691 VTDVRNQTIK

-1717 DNIDESNNNQLD
+1717 DSIEENNKNQLD

-1736 TTQDERNVAIAALNK
+1736 TTQDERDVAIDTLNK
-1751 IVNAIKNDIAQN
+1751 IVNTIKNDIAQN
-1763 KTNAEVDQTEA
+1763 KTNAEVDRTET
-1774 DGNNNIKVILPKVQ
+1774 DGNDNIKVILPKVQ
-1788 VKPAARQSVSAKA
+1788 VKPAARQSVGVKA

-1838 HADKTAQVNQNSIDA
+1838 HADKTAQVNQDSINA

-1867 ATALQQI
+1867 ATAIQQI

-1889 EATDEEQNAAIV
+1889 EATDEEQNAAIA

-1914 AGAVTNADVAYLL
+1914 ASAVTNADVAYLL
-1927 HDGKNEIREIE
+1927 HDEKNEIREIE
-1938 PVINK
+1938 PVINR
-1943 KATAREQLTTL
+1943 KASAREQLTTL

-1960 AIEANVQATVEER
+1960 AIEANIQATIEEI

-1995 SNAQVDKTATLNL
+1995 SNAQVDKTASLNL

-2032 ARVTH
+2032 ARVTA

-2121 PEQLAKVKAL
+2121 PEQLAKVKVL

-2139 NRMVDED
+2139 NRMIDED
-2146 ATLNDIKKDTQLIID
+2146 ATLNDIKQHTQFIVD

-2166 KLPAEVIKAS
+2166 KLPAEATKVS
-2176 PKVGQPAPKVCTPIK
+2176 PKVIQSAPKVCTPIK
-2191 KEDKQEVRK
+2191 KEETHESRK
-2200 VVKELPNT
+2200 VEKELPNT
-2208 GSEEMDLPL
+2208 GSEGMNLPL
-2217 KELAL
+2217 KEFAL
-2222 ITGAALLARRRS
+2222 ITGAALLARRRT
-2234 KKEKES
+2234 KNEKES

>member
-41 DHNVQGGSN
+41 DNNVQSDTN
-50 QALPGNSQNT
+50 QATPVNSQ
-60 NADTNRDIVN
+60 DTNVANNRGLAN
-70 DSQNTPNAH
+70 SAQNTPNQS
-79 ATDNTSTNQA
+79 ATTNQSTNQA
-89 LTNHQNVDVANQ
+89 LVNHNNGSIANQ
-101 VGPAPIQPS
+101 ATPAPIQPS
-110 ASPAQNNNN
+110 ASPAQNNNH
-119 SNANSTATEPA
+119 SDANSTATETVSNA
-130 ANTNNNLASNNN
+130 NNNDVVSNNT
-142 TLNVPNNTD
+142 TLNVPNRTNE
-151 NNDSARHL
+151 NGSGGHL

-182 EASNRPKKRSRRAAP
+182 QASNRPKKRSRRAAP
-197 TDPNATPADP
+197 ADPNATPADP
-207 TATPADPTAGNGSAP
+207 AAAAAGNGGAP

-228 YTPTTDPNANNI
+228 YTPTTDPNANNA

-250 FDDNNIRPSTNRSVP
+250 FDDNGIRPSTNRSVP
-265 TVTVVDNLPG
+265 SVTVVDNLPG
-275 YTLINGGKVGVFSHA
+275 FTLINGGKVGVLSHA

-314 GRIRGNDTNDHGD
+314 GRIKGNDTNDHGD
-327 FNGIEKT
+327 FNGIEK
-334 LTVNPNSELIFEFN
+334 S
-348 TMTTKN
+348 
-354 YQAQGNVIALGRIRG
+354 
-369 NDTNDHGDF
+369 
-378 NGIEK
+378 
-383 TLTVNPNSELIFEF
+383 LTVNPNSELIFEF

-407 MTNLIIK
+407 VTNLIIK
-414 NADNDTVIGEK
+414 DADNDTVIAEK
-425 VVAYGPIWRL
+425 SVAYGPIWRL
-435 LKVPENV
+435 FKVPENV

-545 PSGNSGVDIND
+545 PSSNSGVDMND
-556 MNVTYDAANR
+556 FNVTYDAANR
-566 IITIKSTGGGT
+566 VITIKSTGGGS

-611 TLTYKTYSQDFI
+611 TLTYKTYTQDFI

-642 MNKDALQAEV
+642 MNKDALQGEV

-669 NDLKR
+669 NGLKR

-693 SQADIDSLANQMQH
+693 SQADIDSLTNQMQH
-707 TLIRSVDAENAVNRK
+707 TLIRSVDAENAVNKK
-722 VDDME
+722 VDQME

-788 KPNAKQAIR
+788 KPNAKKAIR
-797 DKAAKQREIINHTP
+797 DKATKQRAIINATP
-811 DATQDEIQDALNQL
+811 DATEDEIQDAINQL
-825 TTDETD
+825 DTDETD

-852 INTIGAVAPQVTHKQ
+852 INTIGAVAPQVTHKK

-894 KNAAL
+894 KDAAL

-913 NQATTNDDV
+913 NQATTNADV
-922 DTAKGDG
+922 DNAKGDG

-939 TVVKQAARDAVSHDA
+939 TVVKQAARDAISHDA

-965 DATQEERQAAIE
+965 DATQEERQAAID
-977 KVNAAVAVANTNI
+977 KVNAAVTAANTNI
-990 LNANTNADVE
+990 LNANTNANVE
-1000 QVKTNAIQGIQAIEP
+1000 QVKTNAIQGIQAITP

-1023 KNAIDQSAETQHNA
+1023 KNAIDKSAETQHNT

-1104 NEKAREAIT
+1104 NDKAREAIT

-1135 LKNRALNDI
+1135 LKNRALTDI

-1181 TDLATAKKQEINQ
+1181 NDLATAKKQEINQ
-1194 NTNATTEEK
+1194 TTNATTEEK

-1210 DQDLATAINNINQ
+1210 DQELATAINNINQ

-1257 TNQHYSAK
+1257 INQHYNTK
-1265 LVEINATPDAT
+1265 LAEINATPDAT
-1276 DDEKNAAINTLNQD
+1276 NDEKNAAINTLNQD

-1366 LKDQAFNQIN
+1366 LKDQVFNQIN

-1425 SLDSTDNEKEVAL
+1425 SLDSTDNEKEVAS

-1478 TKIKPAARE
+1478 TKVKPAARE
-1487 KINQKANELRAQINQ
+1487 KINQKANELRAKINQ

-1508 EERQAA
+1508 EERQVA
-1514 LDKINDLVAK
+1514 LDKINEFVNQ
-1524 AMTNITN
+1524 AMTDITN
-1531 DRTNQ
+1531 NRTNQ
-1536 QVNDSTNQAL
+1536 QVDDTTSQAL
-1546 DDIALVTPDH
+1546 DSIALVTPEH
-1556 IVRAAARDA
+1556 IVRAGARDA
-1565 VKQQYEAKKHEIEQA
+1565 VKQQYEAKKQEIEQA

-1600 RALQNIN
+1600 LALQNIN
-1607 QAIAN
+1607 QAVTN

-1618 ESNGIATL
+1618 ETNGIATL
-1626 KGVEPHIVVKPEAQ
+1626 KGVQPHIVIKPEAQ
-1640 EAIKASADNQVE
+1640 QAIKASAENQVE
-1652 SIKDTPHATTDELDE
+1652 SIKDTPHATVDELDE
-1667 ANQQIN
+1667 ANQLIS
-1673 DTLKQ
+1673 DTLKKA
-1678 GQQDIDNTTQDAA
+1678 QQEIENTNQDAA
-1691 VNDVRNQTIK
+1691 VTDVRNQTIK

-1736 TTQDERNVAIAALNK
+1736 TTQDERNVAIDALNK

-1763 KTNAEVDQTEA
+1763 NTNAEVDQTEA

-1889 EATDEEQNAAIV
+1889 EATDEEQNAAIA

-1914 AGAVTNADVAYLL
+1914 ASAVTNADVAYLL
-1927 HDGKNEIREIE
+1927 HDEKNEIREIE
-1938 PVINK
+1938 PVINR
-1943 KATAREQLTTL
+1943 KASAREQLTTL

-1960 AIEANVQATVEER
+1960 AIEANIQATVEER

-1995 SNAQVDKTATLNL
+1995 SNAQVDKTASLNL

-2121 PEQLAKVKAL
+2121 PEQLAKVKTL
-2131 IDQYVADG
+2131 IDQYVTDG
-2139 NRMVDED
+2139 NRMIDED
-2146 ATLNDIKKDTQLIID
+2146 ATLNDIKQHTQFIVD

-2166 KLPAEVIKAS
+2166 KLPAEATKVS

-2191 KEDKQEVRK
+2191 KEDKQEVSK
-2200 VVKELPNT
+2200 VEKELPNT

-2222 ITGAALLARRRS
+2222 ITGAALLARRRT
-2234 KKEKES
+2234 KNEKES

>member
-1 MNLLKKNKYSIR
+1 
-13 KYKVG
+13 
-18 IFSTLIG
+18 
-25 TVLLLSNP
+25 
-33 NGAQALTT
+33 
-41 DHNVQGGSN
+41 
-50 QALPGNSQNT
+50 
-60 NADTNRDIVN
+60 
-70 DSQNTPNAH
+70 
-79 ATDNTSTNQA
+79 
-89 LTNHQNVDVANQ
+89 
-101 VGPAPIQPS
+101 
-110 ASPAQNNNN
+110 
-119 SNANSTATEPA
+119 
-130 ANTNNNLASNNN
+130 
-142 TLNVPNNTD
+142 
-151 NNDSARHL
+151 
-159 TLKEIQEDVRHSS
+159 
-172 DKPELVAIAE
+172 
-182 EASNRPKKRSRRAAP
+182 
-197 TDPNATPADP
+197 
-207 TATPADPTAGNGSAP
+207 
-222 VAITAP
+222 
-228 YTPTTDPNANNI
+228 
-240 GQNAP
+240 
-245 NEVLS
+245 
-250 FDDNNIRPSTNRSVP
+250 
-265 TVTVVDNLPG
+265 
-275 YTLINGGKVGVFSHA
+275 
-290 MVRTSMFDS
+290 
-299 GDAKNYQAQGNVIAL
+299 
-314 GRIRGNDTNDHGD
+314 
-327 FNGIEKT
+327 
-334 LTVNPNSELIFEFN
+334 
-348 TMTTKN
+348 
-354 YQAQGNVIALGRIRG
+354 
-369 NDTNDHGDF
+369 
-378 NGIEK
+378 
-383 TLTVNPNSELIFEF
+383 
-397 NTMTTKNYQG
+397 
-407 MTNLIIK
+407 
-414 NADNDTVIGEK
+414 
-425 VVAYGPIWRL
+425 
-435 LKVPENV
+435 
-442 SHLKIQF
+442 
-449 VPKNDAITDARGIY
+449 
-463 QLRDGYKYY
+463 
-472 DFVDSIGLH
+472 
-481 SGSHVY
+481 
-487 VERRTMEP
+487 
-495 TATNNKEFT
+495 
-504 VTTSLKNNGN
+504 
-514 FGASF
+514 
-519 NTDDFVYKIQ
+519 
-529 LPEGV
+529 
-534 EYVNNSLTKDF
+534 
-545 PSGNSGVDIND
+545 
-556 MNVTYDAANR
+556 
-566 IITIKSTGGGT
+566 
-577 GNSPAR
+577 
-583 LMPDKILDLKY
+583 
-594 KLRVNNVPTP
+594 
-604 RTVTFND
+604 
-611 TLTYKTYSQDFI
+611 
-623 NSPAES
+623 
-629 HTVSTNPYTIDII
+629 
-642 MNKDALQAEV
+642 
-652 DRRIQQADYT
+652 
-662 FASLDIF
+662 
-669 NDLKR
+669 
-674 RAQTILDENR
+674 
-684 NNVPLNKRV
+684 
-693 SQADIDSLANQMQH
+693 
-707 TLIRSVDAENAVNRK
+707 
-722 VDDME
+722 
-727 DLVNQNDELTD
+727 
-738 EEKQAAIQVIEEH
+738 AIQVIEEH

>member
-41 DHNVQGGSN
+41 DNNVQSDTN
-50 QALPGNSQNT
+50 QATPVNSQDKDVAN
-60 NADTNRDIVN
+60 NRGLAN
-70 DSQNTPNAH
+70 SAQNTPNQS
-79 ATDNTSTNQA
+79 ATTNQATNQA
-89 LTNHQNVDVANQ
+89 LVNHNNGSIVNQ
-101 VGPAPIQPS
+101 ATPTSVQSSTPS
-110 ASPAQNNNN
+110 AQNNNHTDGN
-119 SNANSTATEPA
+119 TTATETVSNAN
-130 ANTNNNLASNNN
+130 NNDAVSNNT
-142 TLNVPNNTD
+142 TLNVPNKTNE
-151 NNDSARHL
+151 NGSGGHL

-182 EASNRPKKRSRRAAP
+182 PASNRPKKRSRRAAP
-197 TDPNATPADP
+197 ADPNATPSDP
-207 TATPADPTAGNGSAP
+207 AAAAAGNGGAP

-228 YTPTTDPNANNI
+228 YTPTTDPNANNA

-250 FDDNNIRPSTNRSVP
+250 FDDNGIRPSTNRSVP
-265 TVTVVDNLPG
+265 SVTVVDNLPG
-275 YTLINGGKVGVFSHA
+275 FTLINGGKVGVFSHA

-299 GDAKNYQAQGNVIAL
+299 GDNKNYQAQGNVIAL
-314 GRIRGNDTNDHGD
+314 GRINGTDTNDHGD

-354 YQAQGNVIALGRIRG
+354 GQGATNV
-369 NDTNDHGDF
+369 
-378 NGIEK
+378 
-383 TLTVNPNSELIFEF
+383 
-397 NTMTTKNYQG
+397 
-407 MTNLIIK
+407 IIK
-414 NADNDTVIGEK
+414 NADTNDTIAEK
-425 VVAYGPIWRL
+425 TVEGGPTLRL
-435 LKVPENV
+435 FKVPDNV
-442 SHLKIQF
+442 RNLKIQF
-449 VPKNDAITDARGIY
+449 VSKNDAITDARGIY
-463 QLRDGYKYY
+463 QLKDGYKYY
-472 DFVDSIGLH
+472 SFVDSIGLH

-514 FGASF
+514 SGASLD
-519 NTDDFVYKIQ
+519 TDEFVYKIQ

-545 PSGNSGVDIND
+545 PSNNSGVDVND

-566 IITIKSTGGGT
+566 VITIKSTGGGT
-577 GNSPAR
+577 TNSPAR

-611 TLTYKTYSQDFI
+611 TLTYKTYTQDFI
-623 NSPAES
+623 NSAAES

-669 NDLKR
+669 NDLKK
-674 RAQTILDENR
+674 RAQTILAENR

-693 SQADIDSLANQMQH
+693 SQADIDTLTNQMQH
-707 TLIRSVDAENAVNRK
+707 TLIRSVDAENAVNQK
-722 VDDME
+722 ADQME

-751 KNEIIGNIGDQTTDD
+751 KGNIIGDIGDQTTDD

-788 KPNAKQAIR
+788 KPNAKKAIR
-797 DKAAKQREIINHTP
+797 DKATKQREIINATP
-811 DATQDEIQDALNQL
+811 DATEDEIQDAINQL
-825 TTDETD
+825 ATDETD

-852 INTIGAVAPQVTHKQ
+852 INTIGAVVPQVTHKK

-913 NQATTNDDV
+913 NQATTNADV
-922 DTAKGDG
+922 DNAKGDG

-965 DATQEERQAAIE
+965 DATQEERQAAID
-977 KVNAAVAVANTNI
+977 KVNAAVTAANTNI

-1000 QVKTNAIQGIQAIEP
+1000 QVKTNAIQGIQAITP

-1023 KNAIDQSAETQHNA
+1023 KNAIDKSAETQHNT

-1082 GTQNIVVIQ
+1082 GMQNIVVIQ
-1091 PATQVKTDARNAV
+1091 PATQVKTDARNTV

-1123 EEKQEAINRVNT
+1123 EEKQEAIDRVNA
-1135 LKNRALNDI
+1135 LKNRALTDI

-1181 TDLATAKKQEINQ
+1181 NDLATAKKQEINQ

-1203 QVALNQV
+1203 QMALNQV

-1223 ADTNAEVDQAQQ
+1223 ADTNTEVDQAQQ
-1235 LGTKAINAIQPNIV
+1235 LGAQAINAIQPNIV

-1257 TNQHYSAK
+1257 INQHYNAK
-1265 LVEINATPDAT
+1265 LAEINATPDAT

-1290 RQQAIESIKQANT
+1290 RQQAIESVKQANT
-1303 NAEVDQAATVAENN
+1303 NNEVDQAATTAENN

-1376 QNQTNDQVDATTN
+1376 QNQTNDQVDTTTN
-1389 QAINAIDNVEAEV
+1389 QALNAIDNVEAEV

-1425 SLDSTDNEKEVAL
+1425 SLDSTDNEKEVAS

-1478 TKIKPAARE
+1478 TKVKPAARE
-1487 KINQKANELRAQINQ
+1487 KINQKANELRAKINQ

-1508 EERQAA
+1508 EERQVA
-1514 LDKINDLVAK
+1514 LDKINEFVNQ
-1524 AMTNITN
+1524 AMTDITN
-1531 DRTNQ
+1531 NRTNQ
-1536 QVNDSTNQAL
+1536 QVDDTTSQAL
-1546 DDIALVTPDH
+1546 DSIALVAPEH

-1565 VKQQYEAKKHEIEQA
+1565 VKQQYEAKKQEIEQA

-1600 RALQNIN
+1600 LALQNIN
-1607 QAIAN
+1607 QAVTN

-1618 ESNGIATL
+1618 ETNGIATL
-1626 KGVEPHIVVKPEAQ
+1626 KGVQPHIVIKPEAQ
-1640 EAIKASADNQVE
+1640 QAIKASAENQVE
-1652 SIKDTPHATTDELDE
+1652 SIKDTPHATVDELDE
-1667 ANQQIN
+1667 ANQLIS

-1678 GQQDIDNTTQDAA
+1678 AQQEIENTNQDAA
-1691 VNDVRNQTIK
+1691 VTDVRNQTIK

-1717 DNIDESNNNQLD
+1717 DSIEENNKNQLD

-1736 TTQDERNVAIAALNK
+1736 TTQDERDVAIDTLNK
-1751 IVNAIKNDIAQN
+1751 IVNTIKNDIAQN
-1763 KTNAEVDQTEA
+1763 KTNAEVDRTET
-1774 DGNNNIKVILPKVQ
+1774 DGNDNIKVILPKVQ
-1788 VKPAARQSVSAKA
+1788 VKPAARQSVGVKA

-1838 HADKTAQVNQNSIDA
+1838 HADKTAQVNQDSINA

-1889 EATDEEQNAAIV
+1889 EATDEEQNIAIA

-1914 AGAVTNADVAYLL
+1914 ASAVTNADVAYLL
-1927 HDGKNEIREIE
+1927 HDEKNEIREIE
-1938 PVINK
+1938 PVINR
-1943 KATAREQLTTL
+1943 KASAREQLTTL

-1960 AIEANVQATVEER
+1960 AIEANFQATVEER

-1995 SNAQVDKTATLNL
+1995 SNAQVDKTASLNL

-2032 ARVTH
+2032 ARVTA

-2139 NRMVDED
+2139 NRMIDED
-2146 ATLNDIKKDTQLIID
+2146 ATLNDIKQHTQFIVD

-2166 KLPAEVIKAS
+2166 KLPAEAMKVS
-2176 PKVGQPAPKVCTPIK
+2176 PKVIQPAPKVCTPIK
-2191 KEDKQEVRK
+2191 KEETHESRK
-2200 VVKELPNT
+2200 VEKELPNT
-2208 GSEEMDLPL
+2208 GSEGMDLPL
-2217 KELAL
+2217 KEFAL
-2222 ITGAALLARRRS
+2222 ITGAALLARRRT
-2234 KKEKES
+2234 KNEKES

>member
-41 DHNVQGGSN
+41 DNNVQSDTN
-50 QALPGNSQNT
+50 QATPVNSQDKDVAN
-60 NADTNRDIVN
+60 NRGLAN
-70 DSQNTPNAH
+70 SAQNTPNQS
-79 ATDNTSTNQA
+79 ATTNQATNQA
-89 LTNHQNVDVANQ
+89 LVNHNNGSIVNQ
-101 VGPAPIQPS
+101 ATPTSVQSSTPS
-110 ASPAQNNNN
+110 AQNNNHTDGN
-119 SNANSTATEPA
+119 TTATETVSNAN
-130 ANTNNNLASNNN
+130 NNDVASNNT
-142 TLNVPNNTD
+142 TLNVPNKTNE
-151 NNDSARHL
+151 NGSGGHL

-182 EASNRPKKRSRRAAP
+182 PASNRPKKRSRRAAP
-197 TDPNATPADP
+197 ADPNATPADP
-207 TATPADPTAGNGSAP
+207 GAAAAGNGGAP

-228 YTPTTDPNANNI
+228 YTPTTDPNANNA

-250 FDDNNIRPSTNRSVP
+250 FDDNSIRPSTNRSVP
-265 TVTVVDNLPG
+265 SVTVVDNLPG
-275 YTLINGGKVGVFSHA
+275 FTLINGGKVGVLSHA
-290 MVRTSMFDS
+290 MVRTSMFEAGS
-299 GDAKNYQAQGNVIAL
+299 NRTYQAQGNVLAL
-314 GRIRGNDTNDHGD
+314 GRISGTDASNHGD
-327 FNGIEKT
+327 FNGIEKS

-348 TMTTKN
+348 TMPTKN
-354 YQAQGNVIALGRIRG
+354 GQGATNV
-369 NDTNDHGDF
+369 
-378 NGIEK
+378 
-383 TLTVNPNSELIFEF
+383 
-397 NTMTTKNYQG
+397 
-407 MTNLIIK
+407 IIK
-414 NADNDTVIGEK
+414 NADTNDTIAEK
-425 VVAYGPIWRL
+425 TVEGGPTLRL
-435 LKVPENV
+435 FKVPDNV
-442 SHLKIQF
+442 RNLKIQF

-463 QLRDGYKYY
+463 QLKDGYKYY
-472 DFVDSIGLH
+472 SFVDSIGLH

-514 FGASF
+514 SGASLD
-519 NTDDFVYKIQ
+519 TDEFVYKIQ

-545 PSGNSGVDIND
+545 PSNNSGVDVND

-566 IITIKSTGGGT
+566 VITIKSTGGGT
-577 GNSPAR
+577 TNSPAR

-611 TLTYKTYSQDFI
+611 TLTYKTYTQDFI
-623 NSPAES
+623 NSAAES

-669 NDLKR
+669 NDLKK
-674 RAQTILDENR
+674 RAQTILAENR

-693 SQADIDSLANQMQH
+693 SQADIDTLTNQMQH
-707 TLIRSVDAENAVNRK
+707 TLIRSVDAENAVNQK
-722 VDDME
+722 ADQME

-751 KNEIIGNIGDQTTDD
+751 KGNIIGDIGDQTTDD

-788 KPNAKQAIR
+788 KPNAKKAIR
-797 DKAAKQREIINHTP
+797 DKATKQREIINATP
-811 DATQDEIQDALNQL
+811 DATEDEIQDAINQL
-825 TTDETD
+825 ATDETD

-852 INTIGAVAPQVTHKQ
+852 INTIGSVVPQVTHKQ

-913 NQATTNDDV
+913 NQATTNADV
-922 DTAKGDG
+922 DNAKGDG

-965 DATQEERQAAIE
+965 DATQEERQAAID
-977 KVNAAVAVANTNI
+977 KVNAAVTAANTNI
-990 LNANTNADVE
+990 LNANTNAEVE
-1000 QVKTNAIQGIQAIEP
+1000 QVKTNAIQGIQAITP

-1023 KNAIDQSAETQHNA
+1023 KNAIDKSAETQHNT

-1091 PATQVKTDARNAV
+1091 PATQVKTDARNVV
-1104 NEKAREAIT
+1104 NDKAREAIT

-1135 LKNRALNDI
+1135 LKNRALTDI

-1181 TDLATAKKQEINQ
+1181 NDLATAKKQEINQ

-1210 DQDLATAINNINQ
+1210 DQELATAINNINQ

-1257 TNQHYSAK
+1257 INQHYNAK
-1265 LVEINATPDAT
+1265 LAEINATPDAT
-1276 DDEKNAAINTLNQD
+1276 NDEKNAAINTLNQD

-1376 QNQTNDQVDATTN
+1376 QNQTNDQVDTTTN
-1389 QAINAIDNVEAEV
+1389 QALNAIDNVEAEV

-1425 SLDSTDNEKEVAL
+1425 SLDSTDNEKEVAS

-1478 TKIKPAARE
+1478 TKVKPAARE
-1487 KINQKANELRAQINQ
+1487 KINQKANELRAKINQ

-1508 EERQAA
+1508 EERQVA
-1514 LDKINDLVAK
+1514 LDKINEFVNQ
-1524 AMTNITN
+1524 AMTDITN
-1531 DRTNQ
+1531 NRTNQ
-1536 QVNDSTNQAL
+1536 QVDDTTSQAL
-1546 DDIALVTPDH
+1546 DSIALVAPEH

-1565 VKQQYEAKKHEIEQA
+1565 VKQQYEAKKQEIEQA

-1585 EEKQVALNQLANNEK
+1585 EEKQVALNQLANNK
-1600 RALQNIN
+1600 KLALQNIN
-1607 QAIAN
+1607 QAVTN

-1618 ESNGIATL
+1618 ETNGIATL
-1626 KGVEPHIVVKPEAQ
+1626 KGVQPHIVIKPEAQ
-1640 EAIKASADNQVE
+1640 QAIKASAENQVE
-1652 SIKDTPHATTDELDE
+1652 SIKDTPHATVDELDE
-1667 ANQQIN
+1667 ANQLIS

-1678 GQQDIDNTTQDAA
+1678 AQQEIENTNQDAA
-1691 VNDVRNQTIK
+1691 VTDVRNQTIK

-1717 DNIDESNNNQLD
+1717 DSIEENNKNQLD

-1736 TTQDERNVAIAALNK
+1736 TTQDERDVAIDTLNK
-1751 IVNAIKNDIAQN
+1751 IVNTIKNDIAQN
-1763 KTNAEVDQTEA
+1763 KTNAEVDRTET
-1774 DGNNNIKVILPKVQ
+1774 DGNDNIKVILPKVQ
-1788 VKPAARQSVSAKA
+1788 VKPAARQSVGVKA

-1838 HADKTAQVNQNSIDA
+1838 HADKTAQVNQDSIDA

-1889 EATDEEQNAAIV
+1889 EATDEEQNIAIA

-1914 AGAVTNADVAYLL
+1914 ASAVTNADVAYLL
-1927 HDGKNEIREIE
+1927 HDEKNEIREIE
-1938 PVINK
+1938 PVISR
-1943 KATAREQLTTL
+1943 KASAREQLTTL

-1960 AIEANVQATVEER
+1960 AIEANIQATVEER

-1995 SNAQVDKTATLNL
+1995 SNAQVDKTASLNL

-2032 ARVTH
+2032 ARVTA

-2081 KRFNVALG
+2081 KRFNVALS

-2114 KFKAIAT
+2114 KFKVIAT
-2121 PEQLAKVKAL
+2121 PEQLAKVKVL

-2139 NRMVDED
+2139 NRMIDED
-2146 ATLNDIKKDTQLIID
+2146 ATLNDIKQHTQFIVD

-2166 KLPAEVIKAS
+2166 KLPAEAMKVS
-2176 PKVGQPAPKVCTPIK
+2176 PKVIQPAPKVCTPIK
-2191 KEDKQEVRK
+2191 KEETHESRK
-2200 VVKELPNT
+2200 VEKELPNT

-2217 KELAL
+2217 KEFAL
-2222 ITGAALLARRRS
+2222 ITGAALLARRRT
-2234 KKEKES
+2234 KNEKES

>member
-1 MNLLKKNKYSIR
+1 
-13 KYKVG
+13 
-18 IFSTLIG
+18 
-25 TVLLLSNP
+25 
-33 NGAQALTT
+33 
-41 DHNVQGGSN
+41 
-50 QALPGNSQNT
+50 
-60 NADTNRDIVN
+60 
-70 DSQNTPNAH
+70 
-79 ATDNTSTNQA
+79 
-89 LTNHQNVDVANQ
+89 
-101 VGPAPIQPS
+101 
-110 ASPAQNNNN
+110 
-119 SNANSTATEPA
+119 
-130 ANTNNNLASNNN
+130 
-142 TLNVPNNTD
+142 
-151 NNDSARHL
+151 
-159 TLKEIQEDVRHSS
+159 
-172 DKPELVAIAE
+172 
-182 EASNRPKKRSRRAAP
+182 
-197 TDPNATPADP
+197 
-207 TATPADPTAGNGSAP
+207 
-222 VAITAP
+222 
-228 YTPTTDPNANNI
+228 
-240 GQNAP
+240 
-245 NEVLS
+245 
-250 FDDNNIRPSTNRSVP
+250 
-265 TVTVVDNLPG
+265 
-275 YTLINGGKVGVFSHA
+275 
-290 MVRTSMFDS
+290 
-299 GDAKNYQAQGNVIAL
+299 
-314 GRIRGNDTNDHGD
+314 
-327 FNGIEKT
+327 
-334 LTVNPNSELIFEFN
+334 
-348 TMTTKN
+348 
-354 YQAQGNVIALGRIRG
+354 
-369 NDTNDHGDF
+369 
-378 NGIEK
+378 
-383 TLTVNPNSELIFEF
+383 TVNPNSELIFEF

-407 MTNLIIK
+407 VTNLIIK
-414 NADNDTVIGEK
+414 NADNDTVIAEK
-425 VVAYGPIWRL
+425 SVAYGPIWRL
-435 LKVPENV
+435 FKVPENV

-519 NTDDFVYKIQ
+519 NTDDFVYKVQ

-545 PSGNSGVDIND
+545 PSSNSGVDMND
-556 MNVTYDAANR
+556 FNVTYDAANR
-566 IITIKSTGGGT
+566 VITIKSTGGGS

-611 TLTYKTYSQDFI
+611 TLTYKTYTQDFI

-693 SQADIDSLANQMQH
+693 SQADIDSLTNQMQH
-707 TLIRSVDAENAVNRK
+707 TLIRSVDAENAVNKK
-722 VDDME
+722 VDQME

-788 KPNAKQAIR
+788 KPNAKKAIR
-797 DKAAKQREIINHTP
+797 DKATKQREIINATP
-811 DATQDEIQDALNQL
+811 DATEDEIQDALNQL
-825 TTDETD
+825 ATDETD

-846 TAKNNG
+846 IAKNNG
-852 INTIGAVAPQVTHKQ
+852 INTIGAVVPQVTHKQ

-913 NQATTNDDV
+913 NQATTNADV
-922 DTAKGDG
+922 DNAKGDG

-965 DATQEERQAAIE
+965 DATQEERQAAID
-977 KVNAAVAVANTNI
+977 KVNAAVTAANTNI

-1000 QVKTNAIQGIQAIEP
+1000 QVKTNAIQGIQAITP

-1023 KNAIDQSAETQHNA
+1023 KNAIDKSAETQHNT

-1104 NEKAREAIT
+1104 NDKAREAIT

-1135 LKNRALNDI
+1135 LKNRALTDI

-1181 TDLATAKKQEINQ
+1181 NDLATAKKQEINQ

-1210 DQDLATAINNINQ
+1210 DQELATAINNINQ

-1257 TNQHYSAK
+1257 INQHYNAK
-1265 LVEINATPDAT
+1265 LAEINATPDAT
-1276 DDEKNAAINTLNQD
+1276 NDEKNAAINTLNQD

-1366 LKDQAFNQIN
+1366 LKDQAINQIN
-1376 QNQTNDQVDATTN
+1376 QNQTNDQVDTTTN
-1389 QAINAIDNVEAEV
+1389 QAVNAIDNVEAEV

-1425 SLDSTDNEKEVAL
+1425 SLDSTDNEKEVAS

-1478 TKIKPAARE
+1478 TKVKPAARE
-1487 KINQKANELRAQINQ
+1487 KINQKANELRAKINQ

-1508 EERQAA
+1508 EERQVA
-1514 LDKINDLVAK
+1514 LDKINEFVNQ
-1524 AMTNITN
+1524 AMTDITN
-1531 DRTNQ
+1531 NRTNQ
-1536 QVNDSTNQAL
+1536 QVDDTTSQAL
-1546 DDIALVTPDH
+1546 DSIALVAPEH

-1565 VKQQYEAKKHEIEQA
+1565 VKQQYEAKKQEIEQA

-1600 RALQNIN
+1600 LALQNIN
-1607 QAIAN
+1607 QAVTN

-1618 ESNGIATL
+1618 ETNGIATL
-1626 KGVEPHIVVKPEAQ
+1626 KGVQPHIVIKPEAQ
-1640 EAIKASADNQVE
+1640 QAIKASAENQVE
-1652 SIKDTPHATTDELDE
+1652 SIKDTPHATVDELDE
-1667 ANQQIN
+1667 ANQLIS

-1678 GQQDIDNTTQDAA
+1678 AQQEIENTNQDAA
-1691 VNDVRNQTIK
+1691 VTDVRNQTIK

-1717 DNIDESNNNQLD
+1717 DSIEENNKNQLD

-1736 TTQDERNVAIAALNK
+1736 TTQDERDVAIDTLNK
-1751 IVNAIKNDIAQN
+1751 IVNTIKNDIAQN
-1763 KTNAEVDQTEA
+1763 KTNAEVDRTET
-1774 DGNNNIKVILPKVQ
+1774 DGNDNIKVILPKVQ
-1788 VKPAARQSVSAKA
+1788 VKPAARQSVGVKA

-1838 HADKTAQVNQNSIDA
+1838 HADKTAQVNQDSIDA

-1889 EATDEEQNAAIV
+1889 EATDEEQNIAIA

-1914 AGAVTNADVAYLL
+1914 ASAVTNADVAYLL
-1927 HDGKNEIREIE
+1927 HDEKNEIREIE
-1938 PVINK
+1938 PVINR
-1943 KATAREQLTTL
+1943 KASAREQLTTL

-1960 AIEANVQATVEER
+1960 AIEANIQATVEER

-1995 SNAQVDKTATLNL
+1995 SNAQVDKTASLNL

-2032 ARVTH
+2032 ARVTA
-2037 LVQNYRKVSDR
+2037 LVQNYRKVSNR

-2081 KRFNVALG
+2081 KRFNVALS

-2121 PEQLAKVKAL
+2121 PEQLAKVKVL

-2139 NRMVDED
+2139 NRMIDED
-2146 ATLNDIKKDTQLIID
+2146 ATLNDIKQHTQFIVD

-2166 KLPAEVIKAS
+2166 KLPAEATKVS
-2176 PKVGQPAPKVCTPIK
+2176 PKEIQPAPKVCTPIK
-2191 KEDKQEVRK
+2191 KEETHESRK
-2200 VVKELPNT
+2200 VEKELPNT
-2208 GSEEMDLPL
+2208 GSEGMDLPL
-2217 KELAL
+2217 KEFAL
-2222 ITGAALLARRRS
+2222 ITGAALLARRRT
-2234 KKEKES
+2234 KNEKES

>member
-1 MNLLKKNKYSIR
+1 M
-13 KYKVG
+13 
-18 IFSTLIG
+18 
-25 TVLLLSNP
+25 
-33 NGAQALTT
+33 LT
-41 DHNVQGGSN
+41 
-50 QALPGNSQNT
+50 
-60 NADTNRDIVN
+60 
-70 DSQNTPNAH
+70 
-79 ATDNTSTNQA
+79 
-89 LTNHQNVDVANQ
+89 
-101 VGPAPIQPS
+101 
-110 ASPAQNNNN
+110 
-119 SNANSTATEPA
+119 
-130 ANTNNNLASNNN
+130 
-142 TLNVPNNTD
+142 
-151 NNDSARHL
+151 
-159 TLKEIQEDVRHSS
+159 
-172 DKPELVAIAE
+172 
-182 EASNRPKKRSRRAAP
+182 
-197 TDPNATPADP
+197 
-207 TATPADPTAGNGSAP
+207 
-222 VAITAP
+222 
-228 YTPTTDPNANNI
+228 
-240 GQNAP
+240 
-245 NEVLS
+245 

-314 GRIRGNDTNDHGD
+314 GRIKGNDTNDHG
-327 FNGIEKT
+327 G
-334 LTVNPNSELIFEFN
+334 
-348 TMTTKN
+348 
-354 YQAQGNVIALGRIRG
+354 
-369 NDTNDHGDF
+369 F

-611 TLTYKTYSQDFI
+611 ILTYKTYTQDFI

-642 MNKDALQAEV
+642 MNKDVLQAEV

-669 NDLKR
+669 NELKR

-693 SQADIDSLANQMQH
+693 SQADIDSLVNQMQH

-788 KPNAKQAIR
+788 KTNAKQAIR
-797 DKAAKQREIINHTP
+797 DKAAKQREIINNTP

-977 KVNAAVAVANTNI
+977 KVNAAVAAANTNI

-1104 NEKAREAIT
+1104 NDKAREAIT

-1194 NTNATTEEK
+1194 NTNATDEEK

-1249 KKPAALAQ
+1249 KKPTALAQ
-1257 TNQHYSAK
+1257 INQHYNAK
-1265 LVEINATPDAT
+1265 LAEINATPDAT

-1389 QAINAIDNVEAEV
+1389 QAINAIDNVEAKV

-1438 QALAKEKEKA
+1438 LALAKEKEKA

-1478 TKIKPAARE
+1478 TKVKPAARE

-1556 IVRAAARDA
+1556 IVRATARDA

-1600 RALQNIN
+1600 RALQNID

-1914 AGAVTNADVAYLL
+1914 ASAVTNADVAYLL

-1954 FNDKKQ
+1954 FNDKKL

-1995 SNAQVDKTATLNL
+1995 SNAQVDKTASLNL

-2139 NRMVDED
+2139 IRMIDED
-2146 ATLNDIKKDTQLIID
+2146 ATLNDIKQHTQFIVD

-2166 KLPAEVIKAS
+2166 KLPAEATKVL
-2176 PKVGQPAPKVCTPIK
+2176 PKVGQPAPKLCTSIK
-2191 KEDKQEVRK
+2191 KVDKQEVRK

-2222 ITGAALLARRRS
+2222 ITGAALLARRRN
-2234 KKEKES
+2234 KNEKES

>member
-290 MVRTSMFDS
+290 MVRTSIFDS
-299 GDAKNYQAQGNVIAL
+299 GDA
-314 GRIRGNDTNDHGD
+314 
-327 FNGIEKT
+327 
-334 LTVNPNSELIFEFN
+334 
-348 TMTTKN
+348 KN

-811 DATQDEIQDALNQL
+811 DATQDEIQDEIQDALNQL

-2089 DIEAVIT
+2089 DIEAT

>member
-207 TATPADPTAGNGSAP
+207 NATPADPTAGNGSAP

-299 GDAKNYQAQGNVIAL
+299 GDA
-314 GRIRGNDTNDHGD
+314 
-327 FNGIEKT
+327 
-334 LTVNPNSELIFEFN
+334 
-348 TMTTKN
+348 KN

-1438 QALAKEKEKA
+1438 QALAKEKEKEKA

>member
-50 QALPGNSQNT
+50 QALPGNSPNT

-70 DSQNTPNAH
+70 GSQNTPNAH

-89 LTNHQNVDVANQ
+89 LTNHQNVGVANQ
-101 VGPAPIQPS
+101 VAPAPIQPS
-110 ASPAQNNNN
+110 TSSASNNNH
-119 SNANSTATEPA
+119 SDANSTATEPA

-197 TDPNATPADP
+197 ADPN
-207 TATPADPTAGNGSAP
+207 ATPADPTAGNGSAP

-228 YTPTTDPNANNI
+228 FTPTTDPNANNI

-245 NEVLS
+245 NEVLT

-314 GRIRGNDTNDHGD
+314 GRIKGNDTNDHG
-327 FNGIEKT
+327 G
-334 LTVNPNSELIFEFN
+334 
-348 TMTTKN
+348 
-354 YQAQGNVIALGRIRG
+354 
-369 NDTNDHGDF
+369 F

-611 TLTYKTYSQDFI
+611 ILTYKTYTQDFI

-669 NDLKR
+669 NELKR

-693 SQADIDSLANQMQH
+693 SQADIDSLVNQMQH

-797 DKAAKQREIINHTP
+797 DKAAKQREIINNTP

-977 KVNAAVAVANTNI
+977 KVNAAVAAANTNI

-1104 NEKAREAIT
+1104 NDKAREAIT

-1194 NTNATTEEK
+1194 NTNATDEEK

-1249 KKPAALAQ
+1249 KKPTALAQ
-1257 TNQHYSAK
+1257 INQHYNAK
-1265 LVEINATPDAT
+1265 LAEINATPDAT

-1389 QAINAIDNVEAEV
+1389 QAINAIDNVEAKV

-1438 QALAKEKEKA
+1438 LALAKEKEKA

-1478 TKIKPAARE
+1478 TKVKTAARE

-1556 IVRAAARDA
+1556 IVRATARDA

-1600 RALQNIN
+1600 RALQNID

-1914 AGAVTNADVAYLL
+1914 ASAVTNADVAYLL

-1954 FNDKKQ
+1954 FNDKKL

-1995 SNAQVDKTATLNL
+1995 SNAQVDKTASLNL

-2139 NRMVDED
+2139 IRMIDED
-2146 ATLNDIKKDTQLIID
+2146 ATLNDIKQHTQFIVD

-2166 KLPAEVIKAS
+2166 KLPAEATKVL
-2176 PKVGQPAPKVCTPIK
+2176 PKVGQPAPKLCTSIK
-2191 KEDKQEVRK
+2191 KVDKQEVRK

-2222 ITGAALLARRRS
+2222 ITGAALLARRRN
-2234 KKEKES
+2234 KNEKES

>member
-41 DHNVQGGSN
+41 DNNVQSDTN
-50 QALPGNSQNT
+50 QATPVNSQ
-60 NADTNRDIVN
+60 DTNVANNRGLAN
-70 DSQNTPNAH
+70 SAQNTPNQS
-79 ATDNTSTNQA
+79 ATTNQSTNQA
-89 LTNHQNVDVANQ
+89 LVNHNNGSIANQ
-101 VGPAPIQPS
+101 ATPAPIQPS
-110 ASPAQNNNN
+110 ASPTQNNNH
-119 SNANSTATEPA
+119 SDANSTATETVSNA
-130 ANTNNNLASNNN
+130 NNNDVVSNNT
-142 TLNVPNNTD
+142 TLNVPNRTNE
-151 NNDSARHL
+151 NGSGGHL

-182 EASNRPKKRSRRAAP
+182 QASNRPKKRSIRAAP
-197 TDPNATPADP
+197 ADPNATPADP
-207 TATPADPTAGNGSAP
+207 AAAAANGTVPAGN
-222 VAITAP
+222 TAP
-228 YTPTTDPNANNI
+228 YTPTTDPNANNA

-250 FDDNNIRPSTNRSVP
+250 FDDNGIRPSTNRSVP
-265 TVTVVDNLPG
+265 TVNVVNNLPG
-275 YTLINGGKVGVFSHA
+275 FTLINGGKVGVFSHA

-299 GDAKNYQAQGNVIAL
+299 GDNKNYQAQGNVIAL
-314 GRIRGNDTNDHGD
+314 GRIHGTDTNDHGD

-348 TMTTKN
+348 TMSTKN
-354 YQAQGNVIALGRIRG
+354 GQGATNV
-369 NDTNDHGDF
+369 
-378 NGIEK
+378 
-383 TLTVNPNSELIFEF
+383 
-397 NTMTTKNYQG
+397 
-407 MTNLIIK
+407 IIK
-414 NADNDTVIGEK
+414 NADTNDTIAEK
-425 VVAYGPIWRL
+425 TVEGGPTLRL
-435 LKVPENV
+435 FKVPDNV
-442 SHLKIQF
+442 RNLKIQF

-463 QLRDGYKYY
+463 QLKDGYKYY
-472 DFVDSIGLH
+472 SFVDSIGLH

-487 VERRTMEP
+487 VERRTMDP

-514 FGASF
+514 SGASLDT
-519 NTDDFVYKIQ
+519 NDFVYQVQ

-545 PSGNSGVDIND
+545 PSNNSGVDVND

-566 IITIKSTGGGT
+566 VITIKSTGGGT
-577 GNSPAR
+577 ANSPAR
-583 LMPDKILDLKY
+583 LMPDKILDLRY

-604 RTVTFND
+604 RTVTFNE
-611 TLTYKTYSQDFI
+611 TLTYKTYTQDFI
-623 NSPAES
+623 NSAAES

-669 NDLKR
+669 NGLKR

-693 SQADIDSLANQMQH
+693 SQADIDSLTNQMQH
-707 TLIRSVDAENAVNRK
+707 TLIRNVDAENAVNKK
-722 VDDME
+722 VDQME

-788 KPNAKQAIR
+788 KPNAKKAIR
-797 DKAAKQREIINHTP
+797 DKATKQRAIINATP
-811 DATQDEIQDALNQL
+811 DATEDEIQDALNQL
-825 TTDETD
+825 ATDETD
-831 AIDNVTNATTNADVE
+831 AIDNVTNATTNTDVE

-852 INTIGAVAPQVTHKQ
+852 INTIGAVVPQVTHKK

-913 NQATTNDDV
+913 NQATTNADV
-922 DTAKGDG
+922 DNAKGDG

-965 DATQEERQAAIE
+965 DATQEERQAAID
-977 KVNAAVAVANTNI
+977 KVNAAVTAANTNI

-1000 QVKTNAIQGIQAIEP
+1000 QVKTNAIQGIQAITP

-1023 KNAIDQSAETQHNA
+1023 KNAIDKSAETQHNT

-1104 NEKAREAIT
+1104 NDKAREAIT

-1135 LKNRALNDI
+1135 LKNRALTDI

-1210 DQDLATAINNINQ
+1210 DQELATAINNINQ

-1257 TNQHYSAK
+1257 INQHYNTK
-1265 LVEINATPDAT
+1265 LAEINATPDAT
-1276 DDEKNAAINTLNQD
+1276 NDEKNAAINTLNQD

-1389 QAINAIDNVEAEV
+1389 QAVNAIDNVEAEV

-1425 SLDSTDNEKEVAL
+1425 SLDSTDNEKEVAS
-1438 QALAKEKEKA
+1438 QALTKEKEKA

-1478 TKIKPAARE
+1478 TKVKPAARE
-1487 KINQKANELRAQINQ
+1487 KINQKANELRAKINQ

-1508 EERQAA
+1508 EERQVA
-1514 LDKINDLVAK
+1514 LDKINEFVNQ
-1524 AMTNITN
+1524 AMTDITN
-1531 DRTNQ
+1531 NRTNQ
-1536 QVNDSTNQAL
+1536 QVDDTTSQAL
-1546 DDIALVTPDH
+1546 DSIALVTPEH
-1556 IVRAAARDA
+1556 IVRAGARDA
-1565 VKQQYEAKKHEIEQA
+1565 VKQQYEAKKQEIEQA

-1600 RALQNIN
+1600 LALQNIN
-1607 QAIAN
+1607 QAVTN

-1618 ESNGIATL
+1618 ETNGIATL
-1626 KGVEPHIVVKPEAQ
+1626 KGVQPHIVIKPEAQ
-1640 EAIKASADNQVE
+1640 QAIKASAENQVE
-1652 SIKDTPHATTDELDE
+1652 LIKDTPHATVDELDE
-1667 ANQQIN
+1667 ANQLIS
-1673 DTLKQ
+1673 DTLKKA
-1678 GQQDIDNTTQDAA
+1678 QQDIDNTTQDAA

-1736 TTQDERNVAIAALNK
+1736 TTQDERNVAIDTLNK

-1838 HADKTAQVNQNSIDA
+1838 HADKTVQVNQNSIDA

-1889 EATDEEQNAAIV
+1889 EATDEEQNAAIA

-1914 AGAVTNADVAYLL
+1914 ASAVTNADVAYLL

-1938 PVINK
+1938 PVINR
-1943 KATAREQLTTL
+1943 KASAREQLTTL
-1954 FNDKKQ
+1954 LNDKKQ
-1960 AIEANVQATVEER
+1960 AIEANIQATVEER

-1995 SNAQVDKTATLNL
+1995 SNAQVDKTASLNL

-2131 IDQYVADG
+2131 IDQYVTDG
-2139 NRMVDED
+2139 NRMIDED
-2146 ATLNDIKKDTQLIID
+2146 ATLNDIKQHTQFIVD

-2166 KLPAEVIKAS
+2166 KLPAEATKVS

-2191 KEDKQEVRK
+2191 KEDKQEVSK
-2200 VVKELPNT
+2200 VEKELPNT

-2222 ITGAALLARRRS
+2222 ITGAALLARRRT
-2234 KKEKES
+2234 KNEKES

>member
-41 DHNVQGGSN
+41 DNNVQSDTN
-50 QALPGNSQNT
+50 QATPVNSQDKDVAN
-60 NADTNRDIVN
+60 NRGLAN
-70 DSQNTPNAH
+70 SAQNTPNQS
-79 ATDNTSTNQA
+79 ATTNQATNQA
-89 LTNHQNVDVANQ
+89 LVNHNNGSIVNQ
-101 VGPAPIQPS
+101 ATPTSVQSSTPS
-110 ASPAQNNNN
+110 AQNNNHTDGN
-119 SNANSTATEPA
+119 TTATETVSNAN
-130 ANTNNNLASNNN
+130 NNDVASNNT
-142 TLNVPNNTD
+142 TLNVPNKTNE
-151 NNDSARHL
+151 NGSGGHL

-182 EASNRPKKRSRRAAP
+182 PASNRPKKRSRRAAP
-197 TDPNATPADP
+197 ADPNATPADP
-207 TATPADPTAGNGSAP
+207 GAAAAGNGGAP

-228 YTPTTDPNANNI
+228 YTPTTDPNANNA

-250 FDDNNIRPSTNRSVP
+250 FDDNSIRPSTNRSVP
-265 TVTVVDNLPG
+265 SVTVVDNLPG
-275 YTLINGGKVGVFSHA
+275 FTLINGGKVGVLSHA
-290 MVRTSMFDS
+290 MVRTSMFEAGS
-299 GDAKNYQAQGNVIAL
+299 NRTYQAQGNVLAL
-314 GRIRGNDTNDHGD
+314 GRISGTDASNHGD
-327 FNGIEKT
+327 FNGIEKS

-348 TMTTKN
+348 TMPTKN
-354 YQAQGNVIALGRIRG
+354 GQGATNV
-369 NDTNDHGDF
+369 
-378 NGIEK
+378 
-383 TLTVNPNSELIFEF
+383 
-397 NTMTTKNYQG
+397 
-407 MTNLIIK
+407 IIK
-414 NADNDTVIGEK
+414 NADTNDTIAEK
-425 VVAYGPIWRL
+425 TVEGGPTLRL
-435 LKVPENV
+435 FKVPDNV
-442 SHLKIQF
+442 RNLKIQF

-463 QLRDGYKYY
+463 QLKDGYKYY
-472 DFVDSIGLH
+472 SFVDSIGLH

-514 FGASF
+514 SGASLD
-519 NTDDFVYKIQ
+519 TDEFVYKIQ

-545 PSGNSGVDIND
+545 PSNNSGVDVND

-566 IITIKSTGGGT
+566 VITIKSTGGGT
-577 GNSPAR
+577 TNSPAR

-611 TLTYKTYSQDFI
+611 TLTYKTYTQDFI
-623 NSPAES
+623 NSAAES

-669 NDLKR
+669 NDLKK
-674 RAQTILDENR
+674 RAQTILAENR

-693 SQADIDSLANQMQH
+693 SQADIDTLTNQLQH
-707 TLIRSVDAENAVNRK
+707 TLIRSVDAENAVNQK
-722 VDDME
+722 ADQME

-751 KNEIIGNIGDQTTDD
+751 KGNIIGDIGDQTTDD

-788 KPNAKQAIR
+788 KPNAKKAIR
-797 DKAAKQREIINHTP
+797 DKATKQREIINATP
-811 DATQDEIQDALNQL
+811 DATEDEIQDAINQL
-825 TTDETD
+825 ATDETD

-852 INTIGAVAPQVTHKQ
+852 INTIGSVVPQVTHKQ

-913 NQATTNDDV
+913 NQATTNADV
-922 DTAKGDG
+922 DNAKGDG

-965 DATQEERQAAIE
+965 DATQEERQAAID
-977 KVNAAVAVANTNI
+977 KVNAAVTAANTNI
-990 LNANTNADVE
+990 LNANTNAEVE
-1000 QVKTNAIQGIQAIEP
+1000 QVKTNAIQGIQAITP

-1023 KNAIDQSAETQHNA
+1023 KNAIDKSAETQHNT

-1091 PATQVKTDARNAV
+1091 PATQVKTDARNVV
-1104 NEKAREAIT
+1104 NDKAREAIT

-1135 LKNRALNDI
+1135 LKNRALTDI

-1181 TDLATAKKQEINQ
+1181 NDLATAKKQEINQ

-1210 DQDLATAINNINQ
+1210 DQELATAINNINQ

-1257 TNQHYSAK
+1257 INQHYNAK
-1265 LVEINATPDAT
+1265 LAEINATPDAT
-1276 DDEKNAAINTLNQD
+1276 NDEKNAAINTLNQD

-1376 QNQTNDQVDATTN
+1376 QNQTNDQVDTTTN
-1389 QAINAIDNVEAEV
+1389 QALNAIDNVEAEV

-1425 SLDSTDNEKEVAL
+1425 SLDSTDNEKEVAS

-1478 TKIKPAARE
+1478 TKVKPAARE
-1487 KINQKANELRAQINQ
+1487 KINQKANELRAKINQ

-1508 EERQAA
+1508 EERQVA
-1514 LDKINDLVAK
+1514 LDKINEFVNQ
-1524 AMTNITN
+1524 AMTDITN
-1531 DRTNQ
+1531 NRTNQ
-1536 QVNDSTNQAL
+1536 QVDDTTSQAL
-1546 DDIALVTPDH
+1546 DSIALVAPEH

-1565 VKQQYEAKKHEIEQA
+1565 VKQQYEAKKQEIEQA

-1585 EEKQVALNQLANNEK
+1585 EEKQVALNQLANNK
-1600 RALQNIN
+1600 KLALQNIN
-1607 QAIAN
+1607 QAVTN

-1618 ESNGIATL
+1618 ETNGIATL
-1626 KGVEPHIVVKPEAQ
+1626 KGVQPHIVIKPEAQ
-1640 EAIKASADNQVE
+1640 QAIKASAENQVE
-1652 SIKDTPHATTDELDE
+1652 SIKDTPHATVDELDE
-1667 ANQQIN
+1667 ANQLIS

-1678 GQQDIDNTTQDAA
+1678 AQQEIENTNQDAA
-1691 VNDVRNQTIK
+1691 VTDVRNQTIK

-1717 DNIDESNNNQLD
+1717 DSIEENNKNQLD

-1736 TTQDERNVAIAALNK
+1736 TTQDERDVAIDTLNK
-1751 IVNAIKNDIAQN
+1751 IVNTIKNDIAQN
-1763 KTNAEVDQTEA
+1763 KTNAEVDRTET
-1774 DGNNNIKVILPKVQ
+1774 DGNDNIKVILPKVQ
-1788 VKPAARQSVSAKA
+1788 VKPAARQSVGVKA

-1838 HADKTAQVNQNSIDA
+1838 HADKTAQVNQDSIDA

-1889 EATDEEQNAAIV
+1889 EATDEEQNIAIA
-1901 QVEKELIKAKQQI
+1901 QVEKELIKVKQQI
-1914 AGAVTNADVAYLL
+1914 ASAVTNADVAYLL
-1927 HDGKNEIREIE
+1927 HDEKNEIREIE
-1938 PVINK
+1938 PVISR
-1943 KATAREQLTTL
+1943 KASAREQLTTL

-1960 AIEANVQATVEER
+1960 AIEANIQATVEER

-1995 SNAQVDKTATLNL
+1995 SNAQVDKTASLNL

-2032 ARVTH
+2032 ARVTA

-2081 KRFNVALG
+2081 KRFNVALS

-2121 PEQLAKVKAL
+2121 PEQLAKVKVL

-2139 NRMVDED
+2139 NRMIDED
-2146 ATLNDIKKDTQLIID
+2146 ATLNDIKQHTQFIVD

-2166 KLPAEVIKAS
+2166 KLPAEAMKVS
-2176 PKVGQPAPKVCTPIK
+2176 PKVIQPAPKVCTPIK
-2191 KEDKQEVRK
+2191 KEETHESRK
-2200 VVKELPNT
+2200 VEKELPNT

-2217 KELAL
+2217 KEFAL
-2222 ITGAALLARRRS
+2222 ITGAALLARRRT
-2234 KKEKES
+2234 KNEKES

>member
-41 DHNVQGGSN
+41 DNNVQSDTN
-50 QALPGNSQNT
+50 QATPVNSQ
-60 NADTNRDIVN
+60 DTNVANNRGLAN
-70 DSQNTPNAH
+70 SAQNTPNQS
-79 ATDNTSTNQA
+79 ATTNQSTNQA
-89 LTNHQNVDVANQ
+89 LVNHNNGSIANQ
-101 VGPAPIQPS
+101 ATPTSVQSSTPS
-110 ASPAQNNNN
+110 AQNNNHTDGN
-119 SNANSTATEPA
+119 TTATETVSNAN
-130 ANTNNNLASNNN
+130 NKDVVSNNT
-142 TLNVPNNTD
+142 TLNVPNKTNE
-151 NNDSARHL
+151 NGSGGHL

-182 EASNRPKKRSRRAAP
+182 QASNRPKKRSRRAAP
-197 TDPNATPADP
+197 ADPNATPADP
-207 TATPADPTAGNGSAP
+207 AAAAAGNGGAP

-228 YTPTTDPNANNI
+228 YTPTTDPNANNAE
-240 GQNAP
+240 QNAP

-250 FDDNNIRPSTNRSVP
+250 FDDNGIRPSTNRSVP
-265 TVTVVDNLPG
+265 SVTVVDNLPG
-275 YTLINGGKVGVFSHA
+275 FTLINGGKVGVFSHA

-314 GRIRGNDTNDHGD
+314 GRIKGNDTNDHGD
-327 FNGIEKT
+327 FNGIEK
-334 LTVNPNSELIFEFN
+334 S
-348 TMTTKN
+348 
-354 YQAQGNVIALGRIRG
+354 
-369 NDTNDHGDF
+369 
-378 NGIEK
+378 
-383 TLTVNPNSELIFEF
+383 LTVNPNSELIFEF

-407 MTNLIIK
+407 VTNLIIK
-414 NADNDTVIGEK
+414 NADNDTVIAEK
-425 VVAYGPIWRL
+425 SVAYGPIWRL
-435 LKVPENV
+435 FKVPENV

-519 NTDDFVYKIQ
+519 NTDDFVYKVQ

-545 PSGNSGVDIND
+545 PSSNSGVDMND
-556 MNVTYDAANR
+556 FNVTYDAANR
-566 IITIKSTGGGT
+566 VITIKSTGGGS

-611 TLTYKTYSQDFI
+611 TLTYKTYTQDFI

-693 SQADIDSLANQMQH
+693 SQANIDSLTNQMQH
-707 TLIRSVDAENAVNRK
+707 TLIRSVDAENAVNKK
-722 VDDME
+722 VDQME

-788 KPNAKQAIR
+788 KPNAKKAIR
-797 DKAAKQREIINHTP
+797 DKATKQREIINATP
-811 DATQDEIQDALNQL
+811 DATEDEIQDALNQL
-825 TTDETD
+825 ATDETD

-846 TAKNNG
+846 IAKNNG
-852 INTIGAVAPQVTHKQ
+852 INTIGAVVPQVTHKQ

-913 NQATTNDDV
+913 NQATTNADV
-922 DTAKGDG
+922 DNAKGDG

-965 DATQEERQAAIE
+965 DATQEERQAAID
-977 KVNAAVAVANTNI
+977 KVNAAVTAANTNI

-1000 QVKTNAIQGIQAIEP
+1000 QVKTNAIQGIQAITP

-1023 KNAIDQSAETQHNA
+1023 KNAIDKSAETQHNT

-1104 NEKAREAIT
+1104 NDKAREAIT

-1135 LKNRALNDI
+1135 LKNRALTDI

-1181 TDLATAKKQEINQ
+1181 NDLATAKKQEINQ

-1210 DQDLATAINNINQ
+1210 DQELATAINNINQ

-1257 TNQHYSAK
+1257 INQHYNAK
-1265 LVEINATPDAT
+1265 LAEINATPDAT
-1276 DDEKNAAINTLNQD
+1276 NDEKNAAINTLNQD

-1366 LKDQAFNQIN
+1366 LKDQAINQIN
-1376 QNQTNDQVDATTN
+1376 QNQTNDQVDTTTN
-1389 QAINAIDNVEAEV
+1389 QAVNAIDNVEAEV

-1425 SLDSTDNEKEVAL
+1425 SLDSTDNEKEVAS

-1478 TKIKPAARE
+1478 TKVKPAARE
-1487 KINQKANELRAQINQ
+1487 KINQKANELRAKINQ

-1508 EERQAA
+1508 EERQVA
-1514 LDKINDLVAK
+1514 LDKINEFVNQ
-1524 AMTNITN
+1524 AMTDITN
-1531 DRTNQ
+1531 NRTNQ
-1536 QVNDSTNQAL
+1536 QVDDTTSQAL
-1546 DDIALVTPDH
+1546 DSIALVAPEH

-1565 VKQQYEAKKHEIEQA
+1565 VKQQYEAKKQEIEQA

-1600 RALQNIN
+1600 LALQNIN
-1607 QAIAN
+1607 QAVTN

-1618 ESNGIATL
+1618 ETNGIATL
-1626 KGVEPHIVVKPEAQ
+1626 KGVQPHIVIKPEAQ
-1640 EAIKASADNQVE
+1640 QAIKATAENQVE
-1652 SIKDTPHATTDELDE
+1652 SIKDTPHATVDELDE
-1667 ANQQIN
+1667 ANQLIS

-1678 GQQDIDNTTQDAA
+1678 AQQEIENTNQDAA
-1691 VNDVRNQTIK
+1691 VTDVRNQTIK

-1717 DNIDESNNNQLD
+1717 DSIEENNKNQLD

-1736 TTQDERNVAIAALNK
+1736 TTQDERDVAIDTLNK
-1751 IVNAIKNDIAQN
+1751 IVNTIKNDIAQN
-1763 KTNAEVDQTEA
+1763 KTNAEVDRTET
-1774 DGNNNIKVILPKVQ
+1774 DGNDNIKVILPKVQ
-1788 VKPAARQSVSAKA
+1788 VKPAARQSVGVKA

-1838 HADKTAQVNQNSIDA
+1838 HADKTAQVNQDSIDA

-1889 EATDEEQNAAIV
+1889 EATDEEQNIAIA

-1914 AGAVTNADVAYLL
+1914 ASAVTNADVAYLL
-1927 HDGKNEIREIE
+1927 HDEKNEIREIE
-1938 PVINK
+1938 PVINR
-1943 KATAREQLTTL
+1943 KASAREQLTTL

-1960 AIEANVQATVEER
+1960 AIEANIQATVEER

-1995 SNAQVDKTATLNL
+1995 SNAQVDKTASLNL

-2032 ARVTH
+2032 ARVTA
-2037 LVQNYRKVSDR
+2037 LVQNYRKVSNR

-2081 KRFNVALG
+2081 KRFNVALS

-2121 PEQLAKVKAL
+2121 PEQLAKVKVL

-2139 NRMVDED
+2139 NRMIDED
-2146 ATLNDIKKDTQLIID
+2146 ATLNDIKQHTQFIVD

-2166 KLPAEVIKAS
+2166 KLPAEATKVS
-2176 PKVGQPAPKVCTPIK
+2176 PKEIQPAPKVCTPIK
-2191 KEDKQEVRK
+2191 KEETHESRK
-2200 VVKELPNT
+2200 VEKELPNT
-2208 GSEEMDLPL
+2208 GSEGMDLPL
-2217 KELAL
+2217 KEFAL
-2222 ITGAALLARRRS
+2222 ITGAALLARRRT
-2234 KKEKES
+2234 KNEKES